1 MASNYDRILASRQ
14 RFREQANLT
23 QDDYAA
29 FQQAYV
35 QKFDAKDLAQGT
47 RQAADELRQALQKP
61 AGVSKPETLR
71 KAYNNYESY
80 MQKVRAY
87 TKAGGQL
94 GGGSFLQMQEEDFA
108 KQREDFTKLL
118 QESIQMRKGTQGALG
133 RITAAGARVDDAAL
147 REATTANKLPG
158 LLDEKTGLPTE
169 TAWAAWEKNRLR
181 TAYQDAAQTAGQ
193 QQAAI
198 AQRQKQQ
205 SDEAERLEGVKN
217 VLWRLLD
224 AKEPQLVRYHDAI
237 VKQQAKLAGITD
249 YQDAADLQRQVETRL
264 GRLGRIQDRTA
275 ARAADKAGEVRT
287 ARALEYQ
294 LDNPS
299 ESLDANALKWERDQA
314 AREAAQGLTLHS
326 AANFLRANHAYA
338 QRRYT
343 DEKWKDISAIRND
356 PTLSGDYQT
365 ALEATRAAKAA
376 EEALGYIQS
385 DLHRDGAVT
394 RDTAMQARHIAAQSG
409 ITLPDDDAALAGY
422 LARLSKQEG
431 ARLQYALAGLTAA
444 GYDEEKLQQY
454 IKQSLNE
461 QQMDEYTASARESAA
476 AHPVGTSFAS
486 TAANLVGGMGYLAAL
501 PRTAANT
508 WAAATGNYDAYIP
521 IDENAN
527 SFRAT
532 KYAQTV
538 REEVARQLQ
547 EKYPDG
553 EFLGQNSAAFL
564 YDTGMSMLDNITQ
577 VMMGMGLMGAGAMQE
592 AASGGVA
599 AMVRAGTAAAS
610 PVSLGVMGLTTAS
623 QKLQELTEQGVD
635 ATTAYTLA
643 TAAGSIEVLT
653 EKIGLDEF
661 VNGLGRQTAE
671 TTLRQLGKQL
681 GRQMLAE
688 GTEEAASD
696 ILNLAADALVRWDQN
711 DFAKAIE
718 EKRRQ
723 GYNEGDAV
731 WACIGDQLLSTAGS
745 FAGGALSGA
754 GFGLGG
760 FAMNAASNTNTALGR
775 AAQSAAGFA
784 DLQRAAEAYGVDLG
798 DLTQASSAQALGA
811 LRRQVLAAAEQ
822 EAKQVDAF
830 AKQKGYK
837 KNAADALQTAF
848 ASYRDTGA
856 NGMTAAEFAVA
867 FDTAYQ
873 EGRLDA
879 QYGNPGAYL
888 RRAAQDGLTAGLPGK
903 TIQYAYLMG
912 TQDGAKQTAK
922 LGNPI
927 RAVRDAAAERRAQ
940 AATNTPKGKLRVIA
954 LDEDTATV
962 QTADGKRVGLDKLA
976 ADSDQRK
983 IILQAQDD
991 GYGAQVANAMLDGY
1005 DGRMP
1010 PERYYEAYRDAM
1022 TAAWAGESL
1031 QSVLRDAGTA
1041 LPAKSAKAAWET
1053 GRAIAARDAMRER
1066 IGPAGQQLLDRLAP
1080 AQAELFEKY
1089 YKAGL
1094 AGKHFDQARK
1104 EIGQADAGRNS
1115 TLRAAVRAGAR
1126 DAQGGFTDGRQ
1137 NSGDGQGRQGSV
1149 DPGGRGT
1156 RVAEGAEHE
1165 RSGAGAAEE
1174 RAAGEAAGQDTGA
1187 AQVSTKALGV
1197 PEGTDRATARVI
1209 PTEEQTPAQRAKVAE
1224 YAKAGAELVLIE
1236 GNLEIQGETGTMHAR
1251 GARIGDRIIASVND
1265 EGATW
1270 EQIARHEAKHRYFEQ
1285 HPDAVQQEWERVTG
1299 YMDADSVEEWL
1310 AYYAGKYAALGDIV
1324 DIAYIQEE
1332 ALCDLA
1338 AEIETGKAT
1347 EKDYRALETVK
1358 ERTQKNTAQAG
1369 RTKMSFSGKYWRPNL
1384 NKTEWELLHRHVE
1397 REIGDRA
1404 HTLDEA
1410 TKWLYAS
1417 EKGAQVFAL
1426 YGIGDGTEATPLYA
1440 VGGKTAERRY
1450 KELQACM
1457 EEIKNGTDRDA
1468 TTVNQWLDRVQ
1479 SAKRNHRAHLP
1490 ATGGRTAANRN
1501 DSVHGGPSERD
1512 RGGAFA
1518 TGEEDGR
1525 SEGGTVYSVENE
1537 ADAAAATET
1546 DRARKLEDLARELDA
1561 AQKAMT
1567 AEELRA
1573 IQSIGNKSV
1582 NQFTSEDIRRTNR
1595 YAQQYWKE
1603 MGAKSPFFR
1612 AWFGDWRAADQTQVL
1627 VAKEE
1632 NGERGAQRNTDTGW
1646 DINISR
1652 KVFDEAEQ
1660 KRARSVQSG
1669 KMYLPYIRD
1678 IVKKAVLLDTRTLKE
1693 GRAKSNNSLL
1703 MHSLYAVADN
1713 GSGPVLLKLYVEEMN
1728 NPNSA
1733 STGKRAYELQNIEY
1747 QQPGVKGSGVTPS
1760 LITQAADIRT
1770 IADLYA
1776 AVKAQDR
1783 KFSAGRAVDPVL
1795 LNEDGTPKVFYQG
1808 MGASF
1813 TAFDIGQAAAAA
1825 YGNDV
1830 MKVYL
1835 SGEKLADYDNQ
1846 PREFYRLHNKR
1857 EQVAYLKKRGYDGWY
1872 ADMDSDGWGEV
1883 SVFSPNQIKSATENI
1898 GTFDKAERDI
1908 RYSVEDE
1915 TDAQKN
1921 STRAYSLDDKI
1932 SMGLDDAAR
1941 YQILKD
1947 RSLTAAKVNPR
1958 ELGENST
1965 EQLEQ
1970 LAKANKSVAF
1980 RLLKKIG
1987 EEFGVFR
1994 DYKTEAFNLEFA
2006 FSKRNLLESVNK
2018 QGKRYDNYA
2027 LMLTQ
2032 MKAIIENAVGI
2043 ETHNRRYGDEGQIKQ
2058 TYVFVSAMQTS
2069 ENIVPIL
2076 LEVRAFNDGTK
2087 STLRIAVSMSEI
2099 KRSRVMGHTL
2109 EDARPNQSYPTG
2121 FAVRIADLFANV
2133 NSRDVRLLKYIPDGF
2148 LNEAQRDGKQAAL
2161 QEQAAYDS
2169 RKKAQ
2174 RDSRKAQG
2182 DRYSAEDDA
2191 ESRDLARE
2199 LDDALKRNKALES
2212 VNRRLREQMKV
2223 TPPGTAD
2230 PASLRRAAK
2239 QLSEEYGG
2247 ALRQKDIAEALQK
2260 IWRLRSE
2267 QKRGPMLEQVDKLAS
2282 ELVQHYLDKDNP
2294 EAETLRE
2301 IKQTVRA
2308 TKIYLTPELRSDLDR
2323 DGGYQDFR
2331 RRNFGRIRL
2340 ANSGLGVDQFY
2351 QELSE
2356 RWPAY
2361 FPAGI
2366 WNSADQLLQI
2376 ADVIQD
2382 GTTVLQ
2388 RSPMEAFPDGMT
2400 YMRNKVLWELGLVQP
2415 AKPTA
2420 ADKVIRQA
2428 ADAANRDALL
2438 DAAAAHEQEQMDKL
2452 DAWYREK
2459 LQKVKADRED
2469 RIQKVK
2475 DRYQERAQADRDWKA
2490 EQELKRRLLWHGN
2503 RLKRMGRTAT
2513 PEQQAEIER
2522 IFGDI
2527 NLACQRMT
2535 GEVVIKDYI
2544 QGMSTE
2550 EIRPEGYRDKADPR
2564 RTMSVEEGF
2573 WHPEVR
2579 GDKVVDVERLKAWYE
2594 EQKRT
2599 NPDFIADRR
2608 VEDILANWEKKQINT
2623 MSPREVQQLLD
2634 VALNIEN
2641 EIRTQKKLIDAED
2654 RREVYQ
2660 QVLEVIGDIEST
2672 RGRGDRNLPKVIG
2685 AVKDGGRWLVDG
2697 TLTPVRLL
2705 RRFTGYQDSD
2715 PLYRA
2720 ALDLQQGE
2728 LKQLDYQRRAY
2739 ARFEGFTKDR
2749 KFMDYLAGKGKQKPI
2764 EITGMNERGEQV
2776 TCRITPDMRVALYL
2790 HSKNYQNLRHI
2801 QRGGIE
2807 IPDYAAYVAGR
2818 YTDAYDKATRIRL
2831 APGTVRAIGE
2841 TMTTR
2846 EKNYAE
2852 EIRNY
2857 YNTMSKAEINAVS
2870 VKLKGYEVAKVGEYY
2885 PIATNRDFVVKEFDA
2900 IKYDGSLESFGFLK
2914 ERKEG
2919 GTPILLA
2926 DATRTLEQSIQSHA
2940 AYIGMAIPM
2949 RNFNKLRGVSILD
2962 STEAGE
2968 VRYQKQSLMD
2978 TLRKQWGTNA
2988 VKRLETMVADLS
3000 GTKPRESGMGML
3012 NRIRSNYAG
3021 AVLELNPSTG
3031 MKQLIAYPS
3040 AASVLG
3046 WDAMAVGLTKWQR
3059 VNVKLIN
3066 RYTPLLW
3073 HRMQGFIDAD
3083 LGDFAKNHGHRPR
3096 LLNWNQAGD
3105 LAVVKQIWKAAE
3117 WKVAHENPALLHDVE
3132 AWHKATAEFFNRVV
3146 LESQANYT
3154 TMERG
3159 ELLRTNNVFWR
3170 SISMFKT
3177 EPFQAFNV
3185 LYDGFANVAAK
3196 RRQLAAAQQ
3205 LENEEGGREK
3215 VQAAEE
3221 AYRAAKKRVAQA
3233 VPAVIASNLLEA
3245 AITFA
3250 WALFQGKDKDW
3261 RDEESGEI
3269 TAASFFKKLFIQAG
3283 SNIAGIV
3290 PLGGQL
3296 SEAAQAAIFGDRYY
3310 GMETTEVS
3318 IIDDTINSLL
3328 HIRGSIAN
3336 MIEAGKTEEEA
3347 ERARKVRAAR
3357 DDFFKTLWDESMRLS
3372 VSIGVPVGNG
3382 EKILKGIFRWAFVAA
3397 MGKSEG
3403 EYWFRYCT
3411 EKSTASGRGSADTEA
3426 LFQAALDGDEASLGR
3441 MYAAMAKT
3449 KSEDSIQAAIRKRT
3463 KDAVDRG
3470 DVDLETAV
3478 GILQRLQT
3486 DKAADDLYWDV
3497 RGWQYMAQTG
3507 AESFGK
3513 YNILKDAIFSGG
3525 DAAAALQEL
3534 EAHGVSREDA
3544 EGEIRSTIGQWYQ
3557 GKSADGRTIDQAKAQ
3572 QLLRDYG
3579 GMNAED
3585 AEKTVAK
3592 WRCYV
3597 ETGVAYDEIKTGVL
3611 NGSITEQEAAQWL
3624 QKYGGKDEKSAA
3636 ETARKYAF
3644 LAENPALA
3652 GIYGDEEIE
3661 KAAGKYA
3668 KYGSG
3673 IPAERFV
3680 RYLQEID
3687 ALSGDPDGKGG
3698 YISGSRKKKVVA
3710 YIAALPLTAAQ
3721 KDAMMLAD
3729 YANYSLKG
3737 MPW

>member
-1 MASNYDRILASRQ
+1 M
-14 RFREQANLT
+14 
-23 QDDYAA
+23 
-29 FQQAYV
+29 
-35 QKFDAKDLAQGT
+35 
-47 RQAADELRQALQKP
+47 
-61 AGVSKPETLR
+61 
-71 KAYNNYESY
+71 
-80 MQKVRAY
+80 
-87 TKAGGQL
+87 
-94 GGGSFLQMQEEDFA
+94 
-108 KQREDFTKLL
+108 
-118 QESIQMRKGTQGALG
+118 
-133 RITAAGARVDDAAL
+133 AGAR
-147 REATTANKLPG
+147 G
-158 LLDEKTGLPTE
+158 DEIPFRCCPMCGT
-169 TAWAAWEKNRLR
+169 RLR
-181 TAYQDAAQTAGQ
+181 AY
-193 QQAAI
+193 
-198 AQRQKQQ
+198 
-205 SDEAERLEGVKN
+205 
-217 VLWRLLD
+217 
-224 AKEPQLVRYHDAI
+224 
-237 VKQQAKLAGITD
+237 
-249 YQDAADLQRQVETRL
+249 
-264 GRLGRIQDRTA
+264 
-275 ARAADKAGEVRT
+275 
-287 ARALEYQ
+287 
-294 LDNPS
+294 
-299 ESLDANALKWERDQA
+299 ES
-314 AREAAQGLTLHS
+314 G
-326 AANFLRANHAYA
+326 
-338 QRRYT
+338 
-343 DEKWKDISAIRND
+343 
-356 PTLSGDYQT
+356 
-365 ALEATRAAKAA
+365 
-376 EEALGYIQS
+376 
-385 DLHRDGAVT
+385 
-394 RDTAMQARHIAAQSG
+394 
-409 ITLPDDDAALAGY
+409 
-422 LARLSKQEG
+422 
-431 ARLQYALAGLTAA
+431 
-444 GYDEEKLQQY
+444 
-454 IKQSLNE
+454 
-461 QQMDEYTASARESAA
+461 
-476 AHPVGTSFAS
+476 
-486 TAANLVGGMGYLAAL
+486 
-501 PRTAANT
+501 
-508 WAAATGNYDAYIP
+508 
-521 IDENAN
+521 
-527 SFRAT
+527 
-532 KYAQTV
+532 
-538 REEVARQLQ
+538 
-547 EKYPDG
+547 
-553 EFLGQNSAAFL
+553 
-564 YDTGMSMLDNITQ
+564 
-577 VMMGMGLMGAGAMQE
+577 
-592 AASGGVA
+592 
-599 AMVRAGTAAAS
+599 
-610 PVSLGVMGLTTAS
+610 
-623 QKLQELTEQGVD
+623 
-635 ATTAYTLA
+635 
-643 TAAGSIEVLT
+643 
-653 EKIGLDEF
+653 
-661 VNGLGRQTAE
+661 
-671 TTLRQLGKQL
+671 
-681 GRQMLAE
+681 
-688 GTEEAASD
+688 
-696 ILNLAADALVRWDQN
+696 AADALVRWDQN

-775 AAQSAAGFA
+775 AAQRTEGFA

-912 TQDGAKQTAK
+912 TQDGEKQTAK

-940 AATNTPKGKLRVIA
+940 AATNTPKGMLRVIV

-976 ADSDQRK
+976 ADSAQRK

-1080 AQAELFEKY
+1080 EQAELFEAY

-1094 AGKHFDQARK
+1094 AGKHFDQARKEIGQARK

-1156 RVAEGAEHE
+1156 RVAEGAAHE

-1174 RAAGEAAGQDTGA
+1174 RSSGEAAGQDTGA

-1197 PEGTDRATARVI
+1197 PEGTDRATVRVI
-1209 PTEEQTPAQRAKVAE
+1209 PAEEQTPAQRAKVTE

-1270 EQIARHEAKHRYFEQ
+1270 EQIARHEAKHRYFEL

-1369 RTKMSFSGKYWRPNL
+1369 SRASIASYRRAVDDIVYSDDQKPFAHRNVLFGPTPQNL
-1384 NKTEWELLHRHVE
+1384 IDLGFEQLPMMITSKHIYT
-1397 REIGDRA
+1397 
-1404 HTLDEA
+1404 
-1410 TKWLYAS
+1410 
-1417 EKGAQVFAL
+1417 
-1426 YGIGDGTEATPLYA
+1426 
-1440 VGGKTAERRY
+1440 
-1450 KELQACM
+1450 M
-1457 EEIKNGTDRDA
+1457 
-1468 TTVNQWLDRVQ
+1468 
-1479 SAKRNHRAHLP
+1479 AK
-1490 ATGGRTAANRN
+1490 
-1501 DSVHGGPSERD
+1501 
-1512 RGGAFA
+1512 
-1518 TGEEDGR
+1518 EDGR
-1525 SEGGTVYSVENE
+1525 FKGKDDHYHNLG
-1537 ADAAAATET
+1537 
-1546 DRARKLEDLARELDA
+1546 
-1561 AQKAMT
+1561 
-1567 AEELRA
+1567 AEMVKQLPDA
-1573 IQSIGNKSV
+1573 IQKPIVTYVQSQNQRRITMITQLTDKIGKPVVVAVEFSGQTNYNQVLIYSNFVTTGYGQRESRILGDIKEAFAEQRILQADKKRSQNTPSGLWSQCPESLWRSDFADNIQRFRDFVKRFRPKEKQVRKANNAVQGNERAKDKKSRLSV
-1582 NQFTSEDIRRTNR
+1582 AETQGE
-1595 YAQQYWKE
+1595 
-1603 MGAKSPFFR
+1603 
-1612 AWFGDWRAADQTQVL
+1612 AAD
-1627 VAKEE
+1627 
-1632 NGERGAQRNTDTGW
+1632 
-1646 DINISR
+1646 R
-1652 KVFDEAEQ
+1652 K
-1660 KRARSVQSG
+1660 
-1669 KMYLPYIRD
+1669 
-1678 IVKKAVLLDTRTLKE
+1678 
-1693 GRAKSNNSLL
+1693 
-1703 MHSLYAVADN
+1703 
-1713 GSGPVLLKLYVEEMN
+1713 
-1728 NPNSA
+1728 
-1733 STGKRAYELQNIEY
+1733 
-1747 QQPGVKGSGVTPS
+1747 
-1760 LITQAADIRT
+1760 
-1770 IADLYA
+1770 
-1776 AVKAQDR
+1776 
-1783 KFSAGRAVDPVL
+1783 AGRP
-1795 LNEDGTPKVFYQG
+1795 
-1808 MGASF
+1808 
-1813 TAFDIGQAAAAA
+1813 
-1825 YGNDV
+1825 
-1830 MKVYL
+1830 
-1835 SGEKLADYDNQ
+1835 
-1846 PREFYRLHNKR
+1846 
-1857 EQVAYLKKRGYDGWY
+1857 
-1872 ADMDSDGWGEV
+1872 
-1883 SVFSPNQIKSATENI
+1883 
-1898 GTFDKAERDI
+1898 
-1908 RYSVEDE
+1908 
-1915 TDAQKN
+1915 
-1921 STRAYSLDDKI
+1921 TRYSLDDKI

-1965 EQLEQ
+1965 EKLEQ

-2032 MKAIIENAVGI
+2032 MKDIVENAVGI
-2043 ETHNRRYGDEGQIKQ
+2043 ETHNKRYGEEGQIKQ

-2133 NSRDVRLLKYIPDGF
+2133 NSRDGRLLKYIPDGF

-2174 RDSRKAQG
+2174 RDSRKAQD

-2239 QLSEEYGG
+2239 RLSEEYGG
-2247 ALRQKDIAEALQK
+2247 ALRQKDIAADLQK

-2267 QKRGPMLEQVDKLAS
+2267 QKRGPMLEQVDKLAA

-2323 DGGYQDFR
+2323 EGGYQDFR

-2356 RWPAY
+2356 QWPAY

-2366 WNSADQLLQI
+2366 WNPADQLLQI

-2400 YMRNKVLWELGLVQP
+2400 YMRNKVLWELGLVQD

-2790 HSKNYQNLRHI
+2790 HSRNYQNLRHI
-2801 QRGGIE
+2801 QRGGI
-2807 IPDYAAYVAGR
+2807 
-2818 YTDAYDKATRIRL
+2818 
-2831 APGTVRAIGE
+2831 TVPQ
-2841 TMTTR
+2841 
-2846 EKNYAE
+2846 Y
-2852 EIRNY
+2852 
-2857 YNTMSKAEINAVS
+2857 
-2870 VKLKGYEVAKVGEYY
+2870 
-2885 PIATNRDFVVKEFDA
+2885 
-2900 IKYDGSLESFGFLK
+2900 
-2914 ERKEG
+2914 
-2919 GTPILLA
+2919 
-2926 DATRTLEQSIQSHA
+2926 
-2940 AYIGMAIPM
+2940 
-2949 RNFNKLRGVSILD
+2949 
-2962 STEAGE
+2962 
-2968 VRYQKQSLMD
+2968 
-2978 TLRKQWGTNA
+2978 
-2988 VKRLETMVADLS
+2988 
-3000 GTKPRESGMGML
+3000 
-3012 NRIRSNYAG
+3012 
-3021 AVLELNPSTG
+3021 
-3031 MKQLIAYPS
+3031 
-3040 AASVLG
+3040 
-3046 WDAMAVGLTKWQR
+3046 
-3059 VNVKLIN
+3059 
-3066 RYTPLLW
+3066 
-3073 HRMQGFIDAD
+3073 
-3083 LGDFAKNHGHRPR
+3083 
-3096 LLNWNQAGD
+3096 
-3105 LAVVKQIWKAAE
+3105 
-3117 WKVAHENPALLHDVE
+3117 
-3132 AWHKATAEFFNRVV
+3132 
-3146 LESQANYT
+3146 
-3154 TMERG
+3154 
-3159 ELLRTNNVFWR
+3159 
-3170 SISMFKT
+3170 
-3177 EPFQAFNV
+3177 
-3185 LYDGFANVAAK
+3185 
-3196 RRQLAAAQQ
+3196 
-3205 LENEEGGREK
+3205 
-3215 VQAAEE
+3215 E
-3221 AYRAAKKRVAQA
+3221 AY
-3233 VPAVIASNLLEA
+3233 
-3245 AITFA
+3245 
-3250 WALFQGKDKDW
+3250 
-3261 RDEESGEI
+3261 
-3269 TAASFFKKLFIQAG
+3269 
-3283 SNIAGIV
+3283 
-3290 PLGGQL
+3290 
-3296 SEAAQAAIFGDRYY
+3296 
-3310 GMETTEVS
+3310 
-3318 IIDDTINSLL
+3318 
-3328 HIRGSIAN
+3328 
-3336 MIEAGKTEEEA
+3336 
-3347 ERARKVRAAR
+3347 
-3357 DDFFKTLWDESMRLS
+3357 
-3372 VSIGVPVGNG
+3372 
-3382 EKILKGIFRWAFVAA
+3382 
-3397 MGKSEG
+3397 
-3403 EYWFRYCT
+3403 
-3411 EKSTASGRGSADTEA
+3411 
-3426 LFQAALDGDEASLGR
+3426 
-3441 MYAAMAKT
+3441 
-3449 KSEDSIQAAIRKRT
+3449 
-3463 KDAVDRG
+3463 
-3470 DVDLETAV
+3470 
-3478 GILQRLQT
+3478 
-3486 DKAADDLYWDV
+3486 
-3497 RGWQYMAQTG
+3497 
-3507 AESFGK
+3507 
-3513 YNILKDAIFSGG
+3513 
-3525 DAAAALQEL
+3525 
-3534 EAHGVSREDA
+3534 
-3544 EGEIRSTIGQWYQ
+3544 
-3557 GKSADGRTIDQAKAQ
+3557 
-3572 QLLRDYG
+3572 
-3579 GMNAED
+3579 
-3585 AEKTVAK
+3585 
-3592 WRCYV
+3592 
-3597 ETGVAYDEIKTGVL
+3597 
-3611 NGSITEQEAAQWL
+3611 
-3624 QKYGGKDEKSAA
+3624 
-3636 ETARKYAF
+3636 
-3644 LAENPALA
+3644 
-3652 GIYGDEEIE
+3652 
-3661 KAAGKYA
+3661 
-3668 KYGSG
+3668 
-3673 IPAERFV
+3673 
-3680 RYLQEID
+3680 
-3687 ALSGDPDGKGG
+3687 
-3698 YISGSRKKKVVA
+3698 A
-3710 YIAALPLTAAQ
+3710 YIAQLPLTPEQ
-3721 KDAMMLAD
+3721 KDSLVHVASGS
-3729 YANYSLKG
+3729 YNLKG
-3737 MPW
+3737 TPW

>member
-1 MASNYDRILASRQ
+1 MASGRKAKEFEHQFTLSQEQ
-14 RFREQANLT
+14 R
-23 QDDYAA
+23 
-29 FQQAYV
+29 
-35 QKFDAKDLAQGT
+35 
-47 RQAADELRQALQKP
+47 DEYRQALAQQTTQ
-61 AGVSKPETLR
+61 AE
-71 KAYNNYESY
+71 A
-80 MQKVRAY
+80 QKVYDDAKAQVQSYWNKPVRPADY
-87 TKAGGQL
+87 TQRIDAWRRYQAATNYIENYTRLTGQL
-94 GGGSFLQMQEEDFA
+94 TGQNFQNWYKGIRTEYEKTA
-108 KQREDFTKLL
+108 QREDQALQVAGKIRQNPTK
-118 QESIQMRKGTQGALG
+118 ALG
-133 RITAAGARVDDAAL
+133 LQTAAGVLADDAAL

-169 TAWAAWEKNRLR
+169 TAWAAWEKNRQRAAYQEAAQAARDSGAVRAKQHTQAQEKLELLDDAITALERMQPTKDARVLSSQQGIMRSYAEQLGIADYADRDDLLQQLRAQRGRQTRRSDRQAAAAAEQAGRYR
-181 TAYQDAAQTAGQ
+181 TA
-193 QQAAI
+193 
-198 AQRQKQQ
+198 
-205 SDEAERLEGVKN
+205 L
-217 VLWRLLD
+217 
-224 AKEPQLVRYHDAI
+224 
-237 VKQQAKLAGITD
+237 
-249 YQDAADLQRQVETRL
+249 
-264 GRLGRIQDRTA
+264 
-275 ARAADKAGEVRT
+275 
-287 ARALEYQ
+287 ALEYQ
-294 LDNPS
+294 LDNPD
-299 ESLDANALKWERDQA
+299 ESLDANYLKRQRDEA
-314 AREAAQGLTLHS
+314 ARAYAEKKTFRTRAAYEQAEAAYQEQKYRDDQESTIL
-326 AANFLRANHAYA
+326 
-338 QRRYT
+338 
-343 DEKWKDISAIRND
+343 EIRQD
-356 PTLSGDYQT
+356 GELSRQYQT
-365 ALEATRAAKAA
+365 ALEATRGLTAA
-376 EEALGYIQS
+376 ETALNYVKS
-385 DLHRDGAVT
+385 DLERDGAVN
-394 RDTAMQARHIAAQSG
+394 RDTLGQVQQIAA
-409 ITLPDDDAALAGY
+409 A
-422 LARLSKQEG
+422 
-431 ARLQYALAGLTAA
+431 AGLTLPAGKTDNELRTYLEKLTAKYRSDKNFTLANLAHA
-444 GYDEEKLQQY
+444 GYDADKLEQY
-454 IKQSLNE
+454 ITRALNA
-461 QQMDEYTASARESAA
+461 QKMDEYTGRAADFAADSPVGASA
-476 AHPVGTSFAS
+476 AS
-486 TAANLVGGMGYLAAL
+486 SAANLVSGMGYLAAL
-501 PRTAANT
+501 PRTVANA
-508 WAAATGNYDAYIP
+508 WRIHTGNPDAYVP
-521 IDENAN
+521 LDENSDA
-527 SFRAT
+527 FRAT
-532 KYAQTV
+532 RYAETIRQ
-538 REEVARQLQ
+538 EVARQLQ
-547 EKYPDG
+547 GKTDG
-553 EFLGQNSAAFL
+553 KTASFL
-564 YDTGMSMLDNITQ
+564 YDTGMSMLDNILQ
-577 VMMGMGLMGAGAMQE
+577 VGVGMGLLGAPAMAE
-592 AASGGVA
+592 AAASGGVSA
-599 AMVRAGTAAAS
+599 AVAAGSAAAS
-610 PVSLGVMGLTTAS
+610 PVSLGMMGLTTAS
-623 QKLQELTEQGVD
+623 QKLLEMTDEGVD
-635 ATTAYTLA
+635 TTTAYNLA
-643 TAAGSIEVLT
+643 TAAGAIEVLT

-661 VNGLGRQTAE
+661 INGLGRQTAA
-671 TTLRQLGKQL
+671 TTLRRIGQQV
-681 GRQMLAE
+681 GRQTLAE

-696 ILNLAADALVRWDQN
+696 VLNLAADLLLRMDQADFVRDI
-711 DFAKAIE
+711 DRA
-718 EKRRQ
+718 RRQ
-723 GYNEGDAV
+723 GLSKGEAV
-731 WACIGDQLLSTAGS
+731 WSVVEDQLKQTGVS

-754 GFGLGG
+754 LFGLGG
-760 FAMNAASNTNTALGR
+760 AAMNAVSSTDRAMGRQIQRTGGMEQLQKDAAAYGLNADNLTRESSPKALGAMQR
-775 AAQSAAGFA
+775 QVY
-784 DLQRAAEAYGVDLG
+784 RAAEQTAG
-798 DLTQASSAQALGA
+798 
-811 LRRQVLAAAEQ
+811 EI
-822 EAKQVDAF
+822 EAF

-837 KNAADALQTAF
+837 KAAADALQA
-848 ASYRDTGA
+848 AWQGYKETGLDA
-856 NGMTAAEFAVA
+856 LSPQEFGVA

-879 QYGNPGAYL
+879 QYGQTGAYL
-888 RRAAQDGLTAGLPGK
+888 ERAATDALTAGLLPETVK
-903 TIQYAYLMG
+903 YAYLAG
-912 TQDGAKQTAK
+912 TKDGGRAAKRTQSPVHA
-922 LGNPI
+922 L
-927 RAVRDAAAERRAQ
+927 RERAAERRARRADASEA
-940 AATNTPKGKLRVIA
+940 AATGAAQPGGGLTVMQLDDYTAKLR
-954 LDEDTATV
+954 TAEGKTV
-962 QTADGKRVGLDKLA
+962 TADQLETDAPER
-976 ADSDQRK
+976 Q

-991 GYGAQVANAMLDGY
+991 GYGPQEANALLAHY
-1005 DGRMP
+1005 DGSMA
-1010 PERYYEAYRDAM
+1010 PEAYYEQFREAI
-1022 TAAWAGESL
+1022 TAGQDGESL
-1031 QSVLRDAGTA
+1031 TEARRRAGSGLTA
-1041 LPAKSAKAAWET
+1041 EATKAAWELGQEIQT
-1053 GRAIAARDAMRER
+1053 FLDTDER
-1066 IGPAGQQLLDRLAP
+1066 VGPAGKQALDAM
-1080 AQAELFEKY
+1080 AYGDAGLFEAY

-1094 AGKHFDQARK
+1094 AGESFAEARGR
-1104 EIGQADAGRNS
+1104 IGQMTDALES
-1115 TLRAAVRAGAR
+1115 KLRAAVKAGAR
-1126 DAQGGFTDGRQ
+1126 DAQGGFSYGKQEPNRDA
-1137 NSGDGQGRQGSV
+1137 
-1149 DPGGRGT
+1149 GRGRVHDLGT
-1156 RVAEGAEHE
+1156 GGQDGAVGGVAEADAGGEGPAVAGTARRADAANPGEQKQEVSENRPDQAEL
-1165 RSGAGAAEE
+1165 
-1174 RAAGEAAGQDTGA
+1174 
-1187 AQVSTKALGV
+1187 VSARELGV
-1197 PEGTDRATARVI
+1197 SIGTDRKTLRVI
-1209 PTEEQTPAQRAKVAE
+1209 RPEQLNEAQRAEKDRMREKGIILTFVEGRIELVGPDDATR
-1224 YAKAGAELVLIE
+1224 YAKGVCVKQKNAIVVRTDAQMPWQKIVRHEEQHKEFDRNPQLLATRWNEFVDH
-1236 GNLEIQGETGTMHAR
+1236 LET
-1251 GARIGDRIIASVND
+1251 
-1265 EGATW
+1265 
-1270 EQIARHEAKHRYFEQ
+1270 EQIDRWVAGYAERYGGLY
-1285 HPDAVQQEWERVTG
+1285 DAADL
-1299 YMDADSVEEWL
+1299 DAL
-1310 AYYAGKYAALGDIV
+1310 I
-1324 DIAYIQEE
+1324 EE
-1332 ALCDLA
+1332 ALCDYA
-1338 AEIETGKAT
+1338 ADIEAPEAT
-1347 EKDYRALETVK
+1347 ERYWREVFPKQKETWKQGRNISDAALYRMKQDAGGQKNSARAGGRASIEEAEKGRYDYKKSFAEQLEDWKAGRFPARDTLTIGPTPEVLRKIGFNALPMTINQTHVDYAVNGTKNADHTIGIDRLKQLPQALEHPIAVIASKTQRQTSVVALLPFIHNGNTVIAPVAIDGFGF
-1358 ERTQKNTAQAG
+1358 KNDVQID
-1369 RTKMSFSGKYWRPNL
+1369 SN
-1384 NKTEWELLHRHVE
+1384 
-1397 REIGDRA
+1397 
-1404 HTLDEA
+1404 
-1410 TKWLYAS
+1410 
-1417 EKGAQVFAL
+1417 
-1426 YGIGDGTEATPLYA
+1426 A
-1440 VGGKTAERRY
+1440 VT
-1450 KELQACM
+1450 
-1457 EEIKNGTDRDA
+1457 
-1468 TTVNQWLDRVQ
+1468 
-1479 SAKRNHRAHLP
+1479 
-1490 ATGGRTAANRN
+1490 
-1501 DSVHGGPSERD
+1501 SVHGRKNAVTRLLTDALNDYANGETSLFYWDKEKATTLLRMARVTMPKASAQARNGYVSSIRD
-1512 RGGAFA
+1512 AGSNVKPKFA
-1518 TGEEDGR
+1518 N
-1525 SEGGTVYSVENE
+1525 V
-1537 ADAAAATET
+1537 TET
-1546 DRARKLEDLARELDA
+1546 
-1561 AQKAMT
+1561 Q
-1567 AEELRA
+1567 
-1573 IQSIGNKSV
+1573 
-1582 NQFTSEDIRRTNR
+1582 QFKR
-1595 YAQQYWKE
+1595 
-1603 MGAKSPFFR
+1603 
-1612 AWFGDWRAADQTQVL
+1612 WFGDW
-1627 VAKEE
+1627 
-1632 NGERGAQRNTDTGW
+1632 
-1646 DINISR
+1646 
-1652 KVFDEAEQ
+1652 Q
-1660 KRARSVQSG
+1660 KKPR
-1669 KMYLPYIRD
+1669 
-1678 IVKKAVLLDTRTLKE
+1678 
-1693 GRAKSNNSLL
+1693 
-1703 MHSLYAVADN
+1703 
-1713 GSGPVLLKLYVEEMN
+1713 
-1728 NPNSA
+1728 SA
-1733 STGKRAYELQNIEY
+1733 SKVVNA
-1747 QQPGVKGSGVTPS
+1747 
-1760 LITQAADIRT
+1760 
-1770 IADLYA
+1770 
-1776 AVKAQDR
+1776 
-1783 KFSAGRAVDPVL
+1783 
-1795 LNEDGTPKVFYQG
+1795 DGTPKVVYHGTGSEFWTFDLKKSGTRFGETAEGLFFFTNKKNGYQDS
-1808 MGASF
+1808 A
-1813 TAFDIGQAAAAA
+1813 
-1825 YGNDV
+1825 
-1830 MKVYL
+1830 
-1835 SGEKLADYDNQ
+1835 ADYAATADGT
-1846 PREFYRLHNKR
+1846 PRIVE
-1857 EQVAYLKKRGYDGWY
+1857 AYLDIKRPLRIDSKGAYTPTAYFDTHAEEIYTRYLEGDYDGIIVENSDK
-1872 ADMDSDGWGEV
+1872 ASDDSAIYMVDN
-1883 SVFSPNQIKSATENI
+1883 PNQIKSATDNI
-1898 GTFDKAERDI
+1898 GTFDRGEEDI
-1908 RYSVEDE
+1908 RYSVDDEADAAADRERELEEMAQELEDE
-1915 TDAQKN
+1915 
-1921 STRAYSLDDKI
+1921 R
-1932 SMGLDDAAR
+1932 
-1941 YQILKD
+1941 
-1947 RSLTAAKVNPR
+1947 
-1958 ELGENST
+1958 
-1965 EQLEQ
+1965 
-1970 LAKANKSVAF
+1970 
-1980 RLLKKIG
+1980 
-1987 EEFGVFR
+1987 
-1994 DYKTEAFNLEFA
+1994 
-2006 FSKRNLLESVNK
+2006 
-2018 QGKRYDNYA
+2018 
-2027 LMLTQ
+2027 
-2032 MKAIIENAVGI
+2032 
-2043 ETHNRRYGDEGQIKQ
+2043 
-2058 TYVFVSAMQTS
+2058 
-2069 ENIVPIL
+2069 
-2076 LEVRAFNDGTK
+2076 
-2087 STLRIAVSMSEI
+2087 
-2099 KRSRVMGHTL
+2099 KRS
-2109 EDARPNQSYPTG
+2109 
-2121 FAVRIADLFANV
+2121 
-2133 NSRDVRLLKYIPDGF
+2133 
-2148 LNEAQRDGKQAAL
+2148 
-2161 QEQAAYDS
+2161 
-2169 RKKAQ
+2169 
-2174 RDSRKAQG
+2174 
-2182 DRYSAEDDA
+2182 
-2191 ESRDLARE
+2191 
-2199 LDDALKRNKALES
+2199 KALES

-2247 ALRQKDIAEALQK
+2247 ALRQKDIAVDLQK

-2267 QKRGPMLEQVDKLAS
+2267 QKRGQMLEQVDKLAS

-2323 DGGYQDFR
+2323 DGGYQEFR

-2356 RWPAY
+2356 QWPAY

-2366 WNSADQLLQI
+2366 WNPADQLLQI

-2400 YMRNKVLWELGLVQP
+2400 YIRNKVLWELGLVQP

-2438 DAAAAHEQEQMDKL
+2438 DAAAAHEQEQIDKL
-2452 DAWYREK
+2452 TAWHQK
-2459 LQKVKADRED
+2459 QLQKVKADRED

-2475 DRYQERAQADRDWKA
+2475 DRYQERAQAERDWKA

-2852 EIRNY
+2852 AIRNY

-2926 DATRTLEQSIQSHA
+2926 DATRTLERSIQSHA

-3046 WDAMAVGLTKWQR
+3046 WDAMAVGLTKWQK
-3059 VNVKLIN
+3059 VDVKLIG

-3117 WKVAHENPALLHDVE
+3117 WKVAHDDQSLLHDVE
-3132 AWHKATAEFFNRVV
+3132 KWHKATAELFNRVV

-3170 SISMFKT
+3170 SITMFKT

-3205 LENEEGGREK
+3205 LENEEGGKEK
-3215 VQAAEE
+3215 AQAAEA

-3250 WALFQGKDKDW
+3250 WALFRGKDKDW
-3261 RDEESGEI
+3261 RDEESDEI

-3382 EKILKGIFRWAFVAA
+3382 EKILKGIFRWAFIAA

-3411 EKSTASGRGSADTEA
+3411 EKSTASGRGSADADA
-3426 LFQAALDGDEASLGR
+3426 LFRAALDGDEESMDR

-3463 KDAVDRG
+3463 KDAVDSG

-3478 GILQRLQT
+3478 GILQRLQA

-3557 GKSADGRTIDQAKAQ
+3557 GKSADGRTVDRDEAVK
-3572 QLLRDYG
+3572 LLQEYG
-3579 GMNAED
+3579 GNSKHD
-3585 AEKTVAK
+3585 AEEAVTK
-3592 WRCYV
+3592 WDCYV
-3597 ETGVAYDEIKTGVL
+3597 ETGIDYSDLKQQYVAGTLSGSEAKQYLQDYGAKRDREADKQIKQWDCKKDTGIDFDDIKAEYL
-3611 NGSITEQEAAQWL
+3611 AGSIDKNKAAELQQKYGGSSEEDAQTLVLQWDCKKDTDIDYEDIKWALIDGDITEAKAAELWK
-3624 QKYGGKDEKSAA
+3624 KYGGKDDGEAA
-3636 ETARKYAF
+3636 
-3644 LAENPALA
+3644 N
-3652 GIYGDEEIE
+3652 
-3661 KAAGKYA
+3661 KAAAWKLLGQHQELIDQYDSVESLAIKYIQHGNGAPIADFFDYYRKVKSFEADRDAEGKT
-3668 KYGSG
+3668 
-3673 IPAERFV
+3673 
-3680 RYLQEID
+3680 
-3687 ALSGDPDGKGG
+3687 
-3698 YISGSRKKKVVA
+3698 ISGSRKDKVVA
-3710 YIAALPLTAAQ
+3710 YIADLPLTAAQ
-3721 KDAMMLAD
+3721 KDGLMLAD
-3729 YANYSLKG
+3729 NAKYKLDD

>member
-133 RITAAGARVDDAAL
+133 RITAEGARVDDAAL

-198 AQRQKQQ
+198 TQRQKQQ
-205 SDEAERLEGVKN
+205 ADEAERLEGVKN

-237 VKQQAKLAGITD
+237 VKQQAKLAGISD
-249 YQDAADLQRQVETRL
+249 YRDAADLQRQVETRL
-264 GRLGRIQDRTA
+264 GQLGRIQDRTA

-326 AANFLRANHAYA
+326 AASFLRANHAYA

-365 ALEATRAAKAA
+365 ALEATRAANAA

-385 DLHRDGAVT
+385 DLRRDGAVT

-422 LARLSKQEG
+422 LARLTKQEG
-431 ARLQYALAGLTAA
+431 ARLQYAMAGLTAA
-444 GYDEEKLQQY
+444 GYDEKKLRQY
-454 IKQSLNE
+454 IKQALHA
-461 QQMDEYTASARESAA
+461 QQMDEYTAAARESAA
-476 AHPVGTSFAS
+476 AHPVGTSLAS

-547 EKYPDG
+547 EKYPEG
-553 EFLGQNSAAFL
+553 EFLGQNSAAFI

-661 VNGLGRQTAE
+661 VNGLGRQTAA

-903 TIQYAYLMG
+903 TIQYAYLTG

-940 AATNTPKGKLRVIA
+940 AATNAPKGKLRVIA

-962 QTADGKRVGLDKLA
+962 QTADGKRVGLDKLE
-976 ADSDQRK
+976 ADSAQRK

-1010 PERYYEAYRDAM
+1010 PERYYEAYRNAM

-1080 AQAELFEKY
+1080 EQAELFEKY

-1104 EIGQADAGRNS
+1104 EIGQADAGLNS
-1115 TLRAAVRAGAR
+1115 TLRSAVRAGAR

-1209 PTEEQTPAQRAKVAE
+1209 PAEEQTPAQRAKVAE
-1224 YAKAGAELVLIE
+1224 YAKAGAKLVLIE

-1270 EQIARHEAKHRYFEQ
+1270 EQIARHEAKHRYYEQ

-1358 ERTQKNTAQAG
+1358 ERAQKNTAPAG
-1369 RTKMSFSGKYWRPNL
+1369 RTKMSFSGKYWRPTL
-1384 NKTEWELLHRHVE
+1384 NKAEWDLLHRHMEPEVN
-1397 REIGDRA
+1397 DST
-1404 HTLDEA
+1404 HTIDDA
-1410 TKWLYAS
+1410 TKWLYAN
-1417 EKGAQVFAL
+1417 EKGTQVFAV

-1440 VGGKTAERRY
+1440 VGGKKAMNAYNIMLKSREEYIHGANRGAETLSRVFEKLRREFGKVNGGVSRSGRDTATTGHGRVSSEQWEGNGRRSDSSGVRNSEETKLKTSSDNKSSAEVEQDAARSSHETGRGVKPKFSLSSEVAAEDRQTLQEYEVQTALWDAMDHADRGNDNVIKLGRMPRYVRTLTGIDGDFYIYRNHAYENMATREQAER
-1450 KELQACM
+1450 
-1457 EEIKNGTDRDA
+1457 
-1468 TTVNQWLDRVQ
+1468 
-1479 SAKRNHRAHLP
+1479 
-1490 ATGGRTAANRN
+1490 
-1501 DSVHGGPSERD
+1501 
-1512 RGGAFA
+1512 
-1518 TGEEDGR
+1518 DGR
-1525 SEGGTVYSVENE
+1525 PTRRGRQDIHFHGLGIDTMTE
-1537 ADAAAATET
+1537 AILSTEDPLVTIWEKSKDGNPVISMVLPVKDA
-1546 DRARKLEDLARELDA
+1546 D
-1561 AQKAMT
+1561 
-1567 AEELRA
+1567 
-1573 IQSIGNKSV
+1573 
-1582 NQFTSEDIRRTNR
+1582 
-1595 YAQQYWKE
+1595 
-1603 MGAKSPFFR
+1603 GAP
-1612 AWFGDWRAADQTQVL
+1612 
-1627 VAKEE
+1627 
-1632 NGERGAQRNTDTGW
+1632 
-1646 DINISR
+1646 
-1652 KVFDEAEQ
+1652 
-1660 KRARSVQSG
+1660 
-1669 KMYLPYIRD
+1669 
-1678 IVKKAVLLDTRTLKE
+1678 
-1693 GRAKSNNSLL
+1693 
-1703 MHSLYAVADN
+1703 LYAVMGFYTRNRIN
-1713 GSGPVLLKLYVEEMN
+1713 GKMKVRPHVLLTISNRALFGEGRRGTVEAINDAIAE
-1728 NPNSA
+1728 
-1733 STGKRAYELQNIEY
+1733 KRIL
-1747 QQPGVKGSGVTPS
+1747 GM
-1760 LITQAADIRT
+1760 ADIKKVRANLT
-1770 IADLYA
+1770 LTSQHTKLTGITVNALSQNVAQFQREVKQFRAKNKINYSA
-1776 AVKAQDR
+1776 A
-1783 KFSAGRAVDPVL
+1783 
-1795 LNEDGTPKVFYQG
+1795 
-1808 MGASF
+1808 
-1813 TAFDIGQAAAAA
+1813 
-1825 YGNDV
+1825 
-1830 MKVYL
+1830 
-1835 SGEKLADYDNQ
+1835 
-1846 PREFYRLHNKR
+1846 
-1857 EQVAYLKKRGYDGWY
+1857 
-1872 ADMDSDGWGEV
+1872 
-1883 SVFSPNQIKSATENI
+1883 
-1898 GTFDKAERDI
+1898 
-1908 RYSVEDE
+1908 
-1915 TDAQKN
+1915 
-1921 STRAYSLDDKI
+1921 STRAD
-1932 SMGLDDAAR
+1932 GAAAQDA
-1941 YQILKD
+1941 
-1947 RSLTAAKVNPR
+1947 
-1958 ELGENST
+1958 
-1965 EQLEQ
+1965 
-1970 LAKANKSVAF
+1970 
-1980 RLLKKIG
+1980 
-1987 EEFGVFR
+1987 
-1994 DYKTEAFNLEFA
+1994 
-2006 FSKRNLLESVNK
+2006 
-2018 QGKRYDNYA
+2018 
-2027 LMLTQ
+2027 TQ
-2032 MKAIIENAVGI
+2032 
-2043 ETHNRRYGDEGQIKQ
+2043 
-2058 TYVFVSAMQTS
+2058 
-2069 ENIVPIL
+2069 
-2076 LEVRAFNDGTK
+2076 
-2087 STLRIAVSMSEI
+2087 
-2099 KRSRVMGHTL
+2099 
-2109 EDARPNQSYPTG
+2109 
-2121 FAVRIADLFANV
+2121 
-2133 NSRDVRLLKYIPDGF
+2133 
-2148 LNEAQRDGKQAAL
+2148 
-2161 QEQAAYDS
+2161 
-2169 RKKAQ
+2169 
-2174 RDSRKAQG
+2174 
-2182 DRYSAEDDA
+2182 
-2191 ESRDLARE
+2191 RDLARE

-2247 ALRQKDIAEALQK
+2247 ALRQKDIAADLQK

-2267 QKRGPMLEQVDKLAS
+2267 QKRGPMLEQVDKLAA

-2356 RWPAY
+2356 QWPAY

-2366 WNSADQLLQI
+2366 WNPADQLLQI

-2400 YMRNKVLWELGLVQP
+2400 YMRNKVLWELGLVQD
-2415 AKPTA
+2415 ARPTA

-2428 ADAANRDALL
+2428 ADAANRDALI

-2720 ALDLQQGE
+2720 ALALQQGE

-2818 YTDAYDKATRIRL
+2818 YTDAYDKATRLRL

-2926 DATRTLEQSIQSHA
+2926 DATRTLERSIQSHA

-3046 WDAMAVGLTKWQR
+3046 WDAMAVGLTKWQK
-3059 VNVKLIN
+3059 VDVKLIG

-3117 WKVAHENPALLHDVE
+3117 WKVAHDDQTLLHDVE
-3132 AWHKATAEFFNRVV
+3132 KWHKATAALFNWVV

-3170 SISMFKT
+3170 SITMFKT

-3215 VQAAEE
+3215 VQAAEA

-3250 WALFQGKDKDW
+3250 WALFRGKDKDW

-3269 TAASFFKKLFIQAG
+3269 TAASFFKKMFIQAG

-3382 EKILKGIFRWAFVAA
+3382 EKILKGIFRWAFIAA

-3411 EKSTASGRGSADTEA
+3411 EKSTASGRGSADADA
-3426 LFQAALDGDEASLGR
+3426 LFRAALDGDEESMDR

-3463 KDAVDRG
+3463 KDAVDSG

-3486 DKAADDLYWDV
+3486 DKAADALYWDV

-3557 GKSADGRTIDQAKAQ
+3557 GKSADGRTVDQAKAQ

-3579 GMNAED
+3579 GMDAED

-3680 RYLQEID
+3680 KYLQEID

>member
-133 RITAAGARVDDAAL
+133 RITAVGARVDDAAL

-158 LLDEKTGLPTE
+158 LLDEKTGLPTQA
-169 TAWAAWEKNRLR
+169 AWAAWEKNRLR

-198 AQRQKQQ
+198 TQRQKQQ
-205 SDEAERLEGVKN
+205 ADEAERLEGVKN

-249 YQDAADLQRQVETRL
+249 YRDAADLQRQVETRL

-314 AREAAQGLTLHS
+314 AREAAQGLTLHR

-394 RDTAMQARHIAAQSG
+394 RDTAMQARHIAAQAG

-444 GYDEEKLQQY
+444 GYDEKKLRQY
-454 IKQSLNE
+454 IKQALNA
-461 QQMDEYTASARESAA
+461 QQMDEYTAAARESAA
-476 AHPVGTSFAS
+476 AHPVGTSLAS
-486 TAANLVGGMGYLAAL
+486 AAANLVGGMGYLAAL
-501 PRTAANT
+501 PRTVANT
-508 WAAATGNYDAYIP
+508 WNAATGNYDAYIP

-547 EKYPDG
+547 EKCPDG

-661 VNGLGRQTAE
+661 VNGLGRQTAA

-822 EAKQVDAF
+822 ETKQVDAF

-837 KNAADALQTAF
+837 KNAADAMQTAF

-903 TIQYAYLMG
+903 TIQYAYLTG

-976 ADSDQRK
+976 ADSAQRK

-1104 EIGQADAGRNS
+1104 EIGQADAGQNS

-1165 RSGAGAAEE
+1165 QSRAGAAEE

-1209 PTEEQTPAQRAKVAE
+1209 PTEEQTPAQRAKAAE

-1236 GNLEIQGETGTMHAR
+1236 GNLEIQGETGTMRAR

-1369 RTKMSFSGKYWRPNL
+1369 RTKMSFSGKYWRPTL
-1384 NKTEWELLHRHVE
+1384 NKAEWDLLHRHMEPEVN
-1397 REIGDRA
+1397 DST
-1404 HTLDEA
+1404 HTIDEA
-1410 TKWLYAS
+1410 TKWLYAN
-1417 EKGAQVFAL
+1417 EKGTQVFAV

-1440 VGGKTAERRY
+1440 VGGKKAMNAYNIMLKSREEYIHGANRGAETLSRVFEKLRREFGKVNGGVSRSGRDTATTGHGRVSSEQWKGNGRRSDSSGV
-1450 KELQACM
+1450 QNS
-1457 EEIKNGTDRDA
+1457 EETKLKTSSDNKSSAEVKRDA
-1468 TTVNQWLDRVQ
+1468 TQ
-1479 SAKRNHRAHLP
+1479 
-1490 ATGGRTAANRN
+1490 
-1501 DSVHGGPSERD
+1501 
-1512 RGGAFA
+1512 
-1518 TGEEDGR
+1518 
-1525 SEGGTVYSVENE
+1525 
-1537 ADAAAATET
+1537 
-1546 DRARKLEDLARELDA
+1546 RELDD

-1573 IQSIGNKSV
+1573 IQSIGNQSV
-1582 NQFTSEDIRRTNR
+1582 NQFTSEDIRRGRILYDVSRVHRIDKKSGSGKHTATGESQRSR
-1595 YAQQYWKE
+1595 YQEPGTGRTQSEAT
-1603 MGAKSPFFR
+1603 KSSIVEK
-1612 AWFGDWRAADQTQVL
+1612 T
-1627 VAKEE
+1627 
-1632 NGERGAQRNTDTGW
+1632 
-1646 DINISR
+1646 
-1652 KVFDEAEQ
+1652 
-1660 KRARSVQSG
+1660 RSVKTRFAIADVAETKGETENDARRNDRQTLQEYEVQTALWDAMDHADRG
-1669 KMYLPYIRD
+1669 NDNVIKLGRMPRY
-1678 IVKKAVLLDTRTLKE
+1678 VRTLTGIDGDFYIYRNHAYE
-1693 GRAKSNNSLL
+1693 NMATREQAERDGRPTRRGRQDIHFHGLGIDTMTEAILSTEDPLVTIWEKSKDGNPVISMVLPVKDADGAP
-1703 MHSLYAVADN
+1703 LYAVMGFYTRNRIN
-1713 GSGPVLLKLYVEEMN
+1713 GKMKVRPHVLLTISNRPLFGEGRRGTVETINDAIAE
-1728 NPNSA
+1728 
-1733 STGKRAYELQNIEY
+1733 KRIL
-1747 QQPGVKGSGVTPS
+1747 GM
-1760 LITQAADIRT
+1760 ADIKKVRANLT
-1770 IADLYA
+1770 LTSQHTKLTGITVNALSQNVAQFQREVKQFRAKNKINYSA
-1776 AVKAQDR
+1776 A
-1783 KFSAGRAVDPVL
+1783 
-1795 LNEDGTPKVFYQG
+1795 
-1808 MGASF
+1808 
-1813 TAFDIGQAAAAA
+1813 
-1825 YGNDV
+1825 
-1830 MKVYL
+1830 
-1835 SGEKLADYDNQ
+1835 
-1846 PREFYRLHNKR
+1846 
-1857 EQVAYLKKRGYDGWY
+1857 
-1872 ADMDSDGWGEV
+1872 
-1883 SVFSPNQIKSATENI
+1883 
-1898 GTFDKAERDI
+1898 
-1908 RYSVEDE
+1908 
-1915 TDAQKN
+1915 
-1921 STRAYSLDDKI
+1921 STRAD
-1932 SMGLDDAAR
+1932 GAAAQDA
-1941 YQILKD
+1941 
-1947 RSLTAAKVNPR
+1947 
-1958 ELGENST
+1958 
-1965 EQLEQ
+1965 
-1970 LAKANKSVAF
+1970 
-1980 RLLKKIG
+1980 
-1987 EEFGVFR
+1987 
-1994 DYKTEAFNLEFA
+1994 
-2006 FSKRNLLESVNK
+2006 
-2018 QGKRYDNYA
+2018 
-2027 LMLTQ
+2027 TQ
-2032 MKAIIENAVGI
+2032 
-2043 ETHNRRYGDEGQIKQ
+2043 Q
-2058 TYVFVSAMQTS
+2058 
-2069 ENIVPIL
+2069 
-2076 LEVRAFNDGTK
+2076 
-2087 STLRIAVSMSEI
+2087 
-2099 KRSRVMGHTL
+2099 
-2109 EDARPNQSYPTG
+2109 
-2121 FAVRIADLFANV
+2121 
-2133 NSRDVRLLKYIPDGF
+2133 
-2148 LNEAQRDGKQAAL
+2148 
-2161 QEQAAYDS
+2161 
-2169 RKKAQ
+2169 
-2174 RDSRKAQG
+2174 
-2182 DRYSAEDDA
+2182 
-2191 ESRDLARE
+2191 DLARE

-2308 TKIYLTPELRSDLDR
+2308 TKIYLTPELRGDLDR

-2356 RWPAY
+2356 QWPAY

-2366 WNSADQLLQI
+2366 WNPADQLLQI

-2400 YMRNKVLWELGLVQP
+2400 YMRNKVLWELGLVRP

-2544 QGMSTE
+2544 QGMSTA

-2594 EQKRT
+2594 EQKKT

-3046 WDAMAVGLTKWQR
+3046 WDAMAVGLTKWQK
-3059 VNVKLIN
+3059 VDVKLIG

-3117 WKVAHENPALLHDVE
+3117 WKVAHDDQSLLHDVE
-3132 AWHKATAEFFNRVV
+3132 KWHKATAELFNRVV

-3170 SISMFKT
+3170 SITMFKT

-3205 LENEEGGREK
+3205 LESEEGGKEK
-3215 VQAAEE
+3215 VQAAEA

-3250 WALFQGKDKDW
+3250 WALFRGKDKDW

-3382 EKILKGIFRWAFVAA
+3382 EKILKGIFRWAFIAA

-3449 KSEDSIQAAIRKRT
+3449 KSEDSIQAAMRKRT
-3463 KDAVDRG
+3463 KDAVDSG

-3579 GMNAED
+3579 GMDAED

-3680 RYLQEID
+3680 KYLQEID

>member
-35 QKFDAKDLAQGT
+35 QKFDAKDLAQET
-47 RQAADELRQALQKP
+47 RQAADALRQALQKP

-198 AQRQKQQ
+198 TQRQKQQ

-237 VKQQAKLAGITD
+237 VKQQAKLAGISD

-326 AANFLRANHAYA
+326 AASFLRANHAYA

-376 EEALGYIQS
+376 DEALGYIQS
-385 DLHRDGAVT
+385 DLRRDGAVT

-476 AHPVGTSFAS
+476 AHPVGTSLAS

-661 VNGLGRQTAE
+661 VNGLGRQTAA

-775 AAQSAAGFA
+775 AAQSAEGFA

-903 TIQYAYLMG
+903 TIQYAYLTG
-912 TQDGAKQTAK
+912 TQDGAKRTAK

-940 AATNTPKGKLRVIA
+940 AATNTTKGKLRVIA

-976 ADSDQRK
+976 ADSAQRK

-1053 GRAIAARDAMRER
+1053 GRAIAAWDAMRER

-1104 EIGQADAGRNS
+1104 EIGQADAGLNS

-1156 RVAEGAEHE
+1156 RVAEGAAHE
-1165 RSGAGAAEE
+1165 RSRAGAAEE

-1187 AQVSTKALGV
+1187 AKVSTKALGV
-1197 PEGTDRATARVI
+1197 PEGTDRAAARVI
-1209 PTEEQTPAQRAKVAE
+1209 PAEEQTPAQRAKAAE

-1270 EQIARHEAKHRYFEQ
+1270 EQIARHEAKHRYYEQ

-1358 ERTQKNTAQAG
+1358 TREKSLAERRQTHYTGSTNDQARFSVSEEELPDIIHKGSGIRWDNGKTLRLGKREYAAVTSRISTRYYYTNTRHEGAQLIDRTTDGKNTQHYVYLYLDHGFGAYQIVGRLTYGMNDELIHTLREEIANDRTAERISESTERVRAIHDSIDGRGDVREVKERYQGDERENPRSGGRREGSDGRANWTDSVRHDGGSESGNDRRGTGRGVKPKFSLSSAETKGDNRYDYKKSFAEQLEDWKAGKIPKADTLVVGPTPEVFRKIGFNALPVTINQTHVDYAINGTKNAEHQIGEAMLRQLPQAMQHPVAIIASETQNDTSVVALLPFTHQGNTVVLPVVVDGFGRQNGMRFDSNAATSIYGRGNAVTKLLTNAINGHNNGKTTLFYLDKIKATALYQGARVTMPKMPESNDGFYHSIRDAGSNVKPKFADVTETQQFKRWFGDWQKKPRSASKVVNADGTPKVVYHGTGSEFWTFDLKKSGTRFGEAAEGLFFFTNKKNGYQDSAADYAATAGGTPRIVEAYLDIKKPLRIDSKGAYTPTAYFDTHAEEIYIRYLEGDYDGIIVENSDKASDDSVIYMVDDSSQIKSATDNIGTFDRDEEDIRYSVDDDANAQKNNARTG
-1369 RTKMSFSGKYWRPNL
+1369 RGNTSTNGRYWRPNL

-1546 DRARKLEDLARELDA
+1546 DRARKLEDLAREL
-1561 AQKAMT
+1561 
-1567 AEELRA
+1567 
-1573 IQSIGNKSV
+1573 
-1582 NQFTSEDIRRTNR
+1582 
-1595 YAQQYWKE
+1595 
-1603 MGAKSPFFR
+1603 
-1612 AWFGDWRAADQTQVL
+1612 
-1627 VAKEE
+1627 
-1632 NGERGAQRNTDTGW
+1632 
-1646 DINISR
+1646 
-1652 KVFDEAEQ
+1652 
-1660 KRARSVQSG
+1660 
-1669 KMYLPYIRD
+1669 
-1678 IVKKAVLLDTRTLKE
+1678 
-1693 GRAKSNNSLL
+1693 
-1703 MHSLYAVADN
+1703 
-1713 GSGPVLLKLYVEEMN
+1713 
-1728 NPNSA
+1728 
-1733 STGKRAYELQNIEY
+1733 
-1747 QQPGVKGSGVTPS
+1747 
-1760 LITQAADIRT
+1760 
-1770 IADLYA
+1770 
-1776 AVKAQDR
+1776 
-1783 KFSAGRAVDPVL
+1783 
-1795 LNEDGTPKVFYQG
+1795 
-1808 MGASF
+1808 
-1813 TAFDIGQAAAAA
+1813 
-1825 YGNDV
+1825 
-1830 MKVYL
+1830 
-1835 SGEKLADYDNQ
+1835 
-1846 PREFYRLHNKR
+1846 
-1857 EQVAYLKKRGYDGWY
+1857 
-1872 ADMDSDGWGEV
+1872 
-1883 SVFSPNQIKSATENI
+1883 
-1898 GTFDKAERDI
+1898 
-1908 RYSVEDE
+1908 EDE
-1915 TDAQKN
+1915 
-1921 STRAYSLDDKI
+1921 R
-1932 SMGLDDAAR
+1932 
-1941 YQILKD
+1941 
-1947 RSLTAAKVNPR
+1947 
-1958 ELGENST
+1958 
-1965 EQLEQ
+1965 
-1970 LAKANKSVAF
+1970 
-1980 RLLKKIG
+1980 
-1987 EEFGVFR
+1987 
-1994 DYKTEAFNLEFA
+1994 
-2006 FSKRNLLESVNK
+2006 
-2018 QGKRYDNYA
+2018 
-2027 LMLTQ
+2027 
-2032 MKAIIENAVGI
+2032 
-2043 ETHNRRYGDEGQIKQ
+2043 
-2058 TYVFVSAMQTS
+2058 
-2069 ENIVPIL
+2069 
-2076 LEVRAFNDGTK
+2076 
-2087 STLRIAVSMSEI
+2087 
-2099 KRSRVMGHTL
+2099 KRS
-2109 EDARPNQSYPTG
+2109 
-2121 FAVRIADLFANV
+2121 
-2133 NSRDVRLLKYIPDGF
+2133 
-2148 LNEAQRDGKQAAL
+2148 
-2161 QEQAAYDS
+2161 
-2169 RKKAQ
+2169 
-2174 RDSRKAQG
+2174 
-2182 DRYSAEDDA
+2182 
-2191 ESRDLARE
+2191 
-2199 LDDALKRNKALES
+2199 KALES
-2212 VNRRLREQMKV
+2212 VNRRLREQMKA

-2356 RWPAY
+2356 QWPAY

-2366 WNSADQLLQI
+2366 WNPADQLLQI

-2475 DRYQERAQADRDWKA
+2475 DRYQERAQAERDWKA

-2573 WHPEVR
+2573 WHPEAR

-2720 ALDLQQGE
+2720 ALALQQGE

-2926 DATRTLEQSIQSHA
+2926 DATRTLERSIQSHA

-3046 WDAMAVGLTKWQR
+3046 WDAMAVGLTKWQK
-3059 VNVKLIN
+3059 VDVKLIG

-3096 LLNWNQAGD
+3096 FLNWNQAGD

-3132 AWHKATAEFFNRVV
+3132 AWHKATAELFNRVV

-3170 SISMFKT
+3170 SITMFKT

-3205 LENEEGGREK
+3205 LENEEGGKEK
-3215 VQAAEE
+3215 VQAAEA

-3261 RDEESGEI
+3261 RDEETDEI

-3382 EKILKGIFRWAFVAA
+3382 EKILKGIFRWAFIAA

-3411 EKSTASGRGSADTEA
+3411 EKSTASGRGSADAEA
-3426 LFQAALDGDEASLGR
+3426 LFQAALDGDEESMDR
-3441 MYAAMAKT
+3441 MYASMAKT

-3463 KDAVDRG
+3463 KDAVDSG

-3486 DKAADDLYWDV
+3486 DKAADALYWDV

-3579 GMNAED
+3579 GMDAED

-3611 NGSITEQEAAQWL
+3611 DGSITEQEAAQWL

-3680 RYLQEID
+3680 KYLQEID

>member
-94 GGGSFLQMQEEDFA
+94 GGGAFLQMQEEDFA

-158 LLDEKTGLPTE
+158 LLDEKTGLPTQA
-169 TAWAAWEKNRLR
+169 AWAAWEKNRLR

-198 AQRQKQQ
+198 TQRQKQQ
-205 SDEAERLEGVKN
+205 ADEAERLEGVKN

-237 VKQQAKLAGITD
+237 VKQQAKLAGISD
-249 YQDAADLQRQVETRL
+249 YRDAADLQRQVETRL

-314 AREAAQGLTLHS
+314 AREAAQGLTLHR

-365 ALEATRAAKAA
+365 ALEATRTANAA

-385 DLHRDGAVT
+385 DLRRDGAVT

-444 GYDEEKLQQY
+444 GYDEKKLRQY
-454 IKQSLNE
+454 IKQALNE
-461 QQMDEYTASARESAA
+461 QQMDEYTAAARESAA
-476 AHPVGTSFAS
+476 AHPVETSLAS

-521 IDENAN
+521 VDENAN

-577 VMMGMGLMGAGAMQE
+577 VMMGMGLLGAGAMQE

-661 VNGLGRQTAE
+661 VNGLGRQTAA

-976 ADSDQRK
+976 ADSAQRK

-1080 AQAELFEKY
+1080 AQAELFEEY

-1104 EIGQADAGRNS
+1104 EIGQADAGKNS

-1165 RSGAGAAEE
+1165 QSRAGAAEE
-1174 RAAGEAAGQDTGA
+1174 RSSGEAAGQDTGA

-1209 PTEEQTPAQRAKVAE
+1209 PAEEQTPAQRAKVAE

-1358 ERTQKNTAQAG
+1358 ERAQKNTAQAG
-1369 RTKMSFSGKYWRPNL
+1369 RTKMSFSGKYWRPTL
-1384 NKTEWELLHRHVE
+1384 NKAEWDLLHRHMEPEVN
-1397 REIGDRA
+1397 DST
-1404 HTLDEA
+1404 HTIDEA
-1410 TKWLYAS
+1410 TKWLYAN
-1417 EKGAQVFAL
+1417 EKGTQVFAV

-1440 VGGKTAERRY
+1440 VGGKKAMNAYNIMLKSREEYIHGANRGAETLSRVFEKLRREFGKVNGGVSRSGRDTATTGHGRVSSEQWKGNGRRSDSSGV
-1450 KELQACM
+1450 QNS
-1457 EEIKNGTDRDA
+1457 EETKLKTSSDNKSSAEVKRDA
-1468 TTVNQWLDRVQ
+1468 TQ
-1479 SAKRNHRAHLP
+1479 
-1490 ATGGRTAANRN
+1490 
-1501 DSVHGGPSERD
+1501 
-1512 RGGAFA
+1512 
-1518 TGEEDGR
+1518 
-1525 SEGGTVYSVENE
+1525 
-1537 ADAAAATET
+1537 
-1546 DRARKLEDLARELDA
+1546 RELDD

-1573 IQSIGNKSV
+1573 IQSIGNQSV
-1582 NQFTSEDIRRTNR
+1582 NQFTSEDIQRGRILYDVSRVHRIDKKSGSGKHTATGESQRSRYQEPGTGRTQSE
-1595 YAQQYWKE
+1595 AT
-1603 MGAKSPFFR
+1603 KSSIVEK
-1612 AWFGDWRAADQTQVL
+1612 T
-1627 VAKEE
+1627 
-1632 NGERGAQRNTDTGW
+1632 
-1646 DINISR
+1646 
-1652 KVFDEAEQ
+1652 
-1660 KRARSVQSG
+1660 RSVKTRFTIADVAETQG
-1669 KMYLPYIRD
+1669 ETENDARRNDRQTLQEYEVQTALWDAMDHADRGDDNVIKLGRMPRY
-1678 IVKKAVLLDTRTLKE
+1678 VRTLTGIDGDFYIYRNHAYENMATREQAERE
-1693 GRAKSNNSLL
+1693 GRPTRRGRQDIHFHGLGIYTMTEAILRTEDPLVTIWEKSKDGNPVISMVLPVKDADGAP
-1703 MHSLYAVADN
+1703 LYAVMGFYTSNPIN
-1713 GSGPVLLKLYVEEMN
+1713 GKMNVRPHVLLTISNRPLFGEGRRGTVEAINDAIAE
-1728 NPNSA
+1728 
-1733 STGKRAYELQNIEY
+1733 KRIL
-1747 QQPGVKGSGVTPS
+1747 GM
-1760 LITQAADIRT
+1760 ADIKK
-1770 IADLYA
+1770 
-1776 AVKAQDR
+1776 V
-1783 KFSAGRAVDPVL
+1783 RANL
-1795 LNEDGTPKVFYQG
+1795 TLT
-1808 MGASF
+1808 
-1813 TAFDIGQAAAAA
+1813 GQHT
-1825 YGNDV
+1825 
-1830 MKVYL
+1830 
-1835 SGEKLADYDNQ
+1835 KLASVTVNALSQ
-1846 PREFYRLHNKR
+1846 NVAQFQREVKQFRAKNKIN
-1857 EQVAYLKKRGYDGWY
+1857 Y
-1872 ADMDSDGWGEV
+1872 
-1883 SVFSPNQIKSATENI
+1883 SA
-1898 GTFDKAERDI
+1898 A
-1908 RYSVEDE
+1908 
-1915 TDAQKN
+1915 
-1921 STRAYSLDDKI
+1921 STRAD
-1932 SMGLDDAAR
+1932 GAAAQDA
-1941 YQILKD
+1941 
-1947 RSLTAAKVNPR
+1947 
-1958 ELGENST
+1958 
-1965 EQLEQ
+1965 
-1970 LAKANKSVAF
+1970 
-1980 RLLKKIG
+1980 
-1987 EEFGVFR
+1987 
-1994 DYKTEAFNLEFA
+1994 
-2006 FSKRNLLESVNK
+2006 
-2018 QGKRYDNYA
+2018 
-2027 LMLTQ
+2027 TQ
-2032 MKAIIENAVGI
+2032 
-2043 ETHNRRYGDEGQIKQ
+2043 Q
-2058 TYVFVSAMQTS
+2058 
-2069 ENIVPIL
+2069 
-2076 LEVRAFNDGTK
+2076 
-2087 STLRIAVSMSEI
+2087 
-2099 KRSRVMGHTL
+2099 
-2109 EDARPNQSYPTG
+2109 
-2121 FAVRIADLFANV
+2121 
-2133 NSRDVRLLKYIPDGF
+2133 
-2148 LNEAQRDGKQAAL
+2148 
-2161 QEQAAYDS
+2161 
-2169 RKKAQ
+2169 
-2174 RDSRKAQG
+2174 
-2182 DRYSAEDDA
+2182 
-2191 ESRDLARE
+2191 DLARE
-2199 LDDALKRNKALES
+2199 LEDERKRNKALEA

-2356 RWPAY
+2356 QWPAY

-2366 WNSADQLLQI
+2366 WNPADQLLQI

-2400 YMRNKVLWELGLVQP
+2400 YMRNKVLWELGLVQD

-2720 ALDLQQGE
+2720 ALALQQGE

-2926 DATRTLEQSIQSHA
+2926 DATRTLERSIQSHA

-3046 WDAMAVGLTKWQR
+3046 WDAMAVGLTKWQK
-3059 VNVKLIN
+3059 VDVKLIG

-3117 WKVAHENPALLHDVE
+3117 WKVAHDDRTLLHDVE
-3132 AWHKATAEFFNRVV
+3132 KWHKATAALFNRVV

-3170 SISMFKT
+3170 SITMFKT

-3205 LENEEGGREK
+3205 LENEKGGKEK
-3215 VQAAEE
+3215 VQAAEA

-3250 WALFQGKDKDW
+3250 WALFRGKDKDW
-3261 RDEESGEI
+3261 RDEETDEI
-3269 TAASFFKKLFIQAG
+3269 TAASFFKKMFIQAG

-3382 EKILKGIFRWAFVAA
+3382 EKILKGIFRWAFIAA

-3411 EKSTASGRGSADTEA
+3411 EKSTASGRGSADAEA
-3426 LFQAALDGDEASLGR
+3426 LFQAALDGDEESMDR
-3441 MYAAMAKT
+3441 MYASMAKT
-3449 KSEDSIQAAIRKRT
+3449 KSEDSIQAAMRKRT
-3463 KDAVDRG
+3463 KDAVDSG

-3579 GMNAED
+3579 GMDAED

-3611 NGSITEQEAAQWL
+3611 DGSITEQEAAQWL

-3680 RYLQEID
+3680 KYLQEID

>member
-1 MASNYDRILASRQ
+1 MASGRKAKEFEHQFTLSQEQ
-14 RFREQANLT
+14 R
-23 QDDYAA
+23 
-29 FQQAYV
+29 
-35 QKFDAKDLAQGT
+35 
-47 RQAADELRQALQKP
+47 DEYRQALAQQTTQ
-61 AGVSKPETLR
+61 ADV
-71 KAYNNYESY
+71 
-80 MQKVRAY
+80 QKVYDDAKAQVQSYWNKPVSPAEYTQRIDAWRRY
-87 TKAGGQL
+87 QAATNYIKGYTQLTGQLTEQNFQNWYKGIQAEYEKAAQREGQALQLSGKIRQNPTKAL
-94 GGGSFLQMQEEDFA
+94 GLQ
-108 KQREDFTKLL
+108 
-118 QESIQMRKGTQGALG
+118 
-133 RITAAGARVDDAAL
+133 TAAGLRVDDAAL
-147 REATTANKLPG
+147 RDVTTANKLPG

-237 VKQQAKLAGITD
+237 VKQQAKLAGISD

-326 AANFLRANHAYA
+326 AANFLRANNAYA
-338 QRRYT
+338 QQRYT

-365 ALEATRAAKAA
+365 ALEATRTANAAG
-376 EEALGYIQS
+376 EALGYLQS
-385 DLHRDGAVT
+385 DLRRDGAVT
-394 RDTAMQARHIAAQSG
+394 RDTAMQARHIASQAG

-422 LARLSKQEG
+422 LARLTKQEG

-476 AHPVGTSFAS
+476 AHPVGTSLAS
-486 TAANLVGGMGYLAAL
+486 SAANLVGGMGYLAAL
-501 PRTAANT
+501 PRTVANT
-508 WAAATGNYDAYIP
+508 WNAATGNYDAYIP

-553 EFLGQNSAAFL
+553 EFLGQNTAAFL

-577 VMMGMGLMGAGAMQE
+577 VMMGMGLVGAGAMQE

-599 AMVRAGTAAAS
+599 AMVRAGTEAAS

-623 QKLQELTEQGVD
+623 QKLQELAAQGVD

-653 EKIGLDEF
+653 EKMGLDEF
-661 VNGLGRQTAE
+661 INGLGRQTAA

-760 FAMNAASNTNTALGR
+760 FAMNAASNTNPALGR
-775 AAQSAAGFA
+775 AAQSAEGFA

-798 DLTQASSAQALGA
+798 DLTQSSSAQALGA
-811 LRRQVLAAAEQ
+811 MRRQVLAAAEQ

-888 RRAAQDGLTAGLPGK
+888 ARAAEDGLTAGLPGK
-903 TIQYAYLMG
+903 TIQYAYLTG
-912 TQDGAKQTAK
+912 TQDGEKQTAK

-927 RAVRDAAAERRAQ
+927 RAARDAAAERRAQ
-940 AATNTPKGKLRVIA
+940 KAQTAAAANAPKGTLRVLT
-954 LDEDTATV
+954 LDAETATV
-962 QTADGKRVGLDKLA
+962 QTADGKRVSLDKLE
-976 ADSDQRK
+976 ADSAQRK

-991 GYGAQVANAMLDGY
+991 GYGAQVANAMLEGY
-1005 DGRMP
+1005 DGKTA
-1010 PERYYEAYRDAM
+1010 PEAYYEAYRDAM
-1022 TAAWAGESL
+1022 TAAWEGESL
-1031 QSVLRDAGTA
+1031 QDVLHDAGTA
-1041 LPAKSAKAAWET
+1041 LPAKSVKAAWET
-1053 GRAIAARDAMRER
+1053 GREIAARDAMRER
-1066 IGPAGQQLLDRLAP
+1066 IGPAGQQMLDQLAP
-1080 AQAELFEKY
+1080 EQTEVFEKY

-1094 AGKHFDQARK
+1094 EGKSFDQARK
-1104 EIGQADAGRNS
+1104 EIGQADASLNS

-1126 DAQGGFTDGRQ
+1126 DAQGGFTYGERSDRDAGHGRVRDVGAGREDGTVERVAEADAGGEGAAVEAAAGRTDAAGPGRQEQEVEGQKNSADSDERAMIDPDYSRAVEEWDQDGRQ
-1137 NSGDGQGRQGSV
+1137 DGERLILGSTGQTLQALGAIESDIYINTDKINNILEKHPEMTLRQIKQLPAV
-1149 DPGGRGT
+1149 LDDPTLILKSKGRGKNQKNSRLVIFGNLRAENGERVLVVLDLRPTEGNLTLMDMQKATSAYT
-1156 RVAEGAEHE
+1156 RDNLRGLLQSSDLVFIKQNAAAPLLGTVGLQVRPTELQ
-1165 RSGAGAAEE
+1165 RSGYIGSINYVKQNVNISGEPFQNYLQPVQGTQAAEA
-1174 RAAGEAAGQDTGA
+1174 RVS
-1187 AQVSTKALGV
+1187 AQELGIGN
-1197 PEGTDRATARVI
+1197 GTDRKALRVI
-1209 PTEEQTPAQRAKVAE
+1209 GPEQLTQEQREVKEALRKQGIILTFVEGRIELTGRDRATH
-1224 YAKAGAELVLIE
+1224 YAKGVCVKQKNAIVVRTDAKMPWQKIVKHEAQHMAFAQNPALLGETWRQFLAHMEMAELERWIAGYAERYGGLYDAADLEGLI
-1236 GNLEIQGETGTMHAR
+1236 
-1251 GARIGDRIIASVND
+1251 
-1265 EGATW
+1265 
-1270 EQIARHEAKHRYFEQ
+1270 
-1285 HPDAVQQEWERVTG
+1285 
-1299 YMDADSVEEWL
+1299 
-1310 AYYAGKYAALGDIV
+1310 
-1324 DIAYIQEE
+1324 EE
-1332 ALCDLA
+1332 ALCDVA
-1338 AEIETGKAT
+1338 AEVDA
-1347 EKDYRALETVK
+1347 
-1358 ERTQKNTAQAG
+1358 
-1369 RTKMSFSGKYWRPNL
+1369 P
-1384 NKTEWELLHRHVE
+1384 
-1397 REIGDRA
+1397 
-1404 HTLDEA
+1404 
-1410 TKWLYAS
+1410 
-1417 EKGAQVFAL
+1417 
-1426 YGIGDGTEATPLYA
+1426 A
-1440 VGGKTAERRY
+1440 VSQR
-1450 KELQACM
+1450 
-1457 EEIKNGTDRDA
+1457 
-1468 TTVNQWLDRVQ
+1468 
-1479 SAKRNHRAHLP
+1479 
-1490 ATGGRTAANRN
+1490 
-1501 DSVHGGPSERD
+1501 
-1512 RGGAFA
+1512 
-1518 TGEEDGR
+1518 
-1525 SEGGTVYSVENE
+1525 
-1537 ADAAAATET
+1537 
-1546 DRARKLEDLARELDA
+1546 
-1561 AQKAMT
+1561 
-1567 AEELRA
+1567 
-1573 IQSIGNKSV
+1573 
-1582 NQFTSEDIRRTNR
+1582 
-1595 YAQQYWKE
+1595 YWKE
-1603 MGAKSPFFR
+1603 EFPQRKE
-1612 AWFGDWRAADQTQVL
+1612 AWKQGRNVSDAALYQMDQD
-1627 VAKEE
+1627 A
-1632 NGERGAQRNTDTGW
+1632 G
-1646 DINISR
+1646 
-1652 KVFDEAEQ
+1652 
-1660 KRARSVQSG
+1660 
-1669 KMYLPYIRD
+1669 
-1678 IVKKAVLLDTRTLKE
+1678 
-1693 GRAKSNNSLL
+1693 GRA
-1703 MHSLYAVADN
+1703 D
-1713 GSGPVLLKLYVEEMN
+1713 
-1728 NPNSA
+1728 SA
-1733 STGKRAYELQNIEY
+1733 S
-1747 QQPGVKGSGVTPS
+1747 
-1760 LITQAADIRT
+1760 
-1770 IADLYA
+1770 
-1776 AVKAQDR
+1776 
-1783 KFSAGRAVDPVL
+1783 
-1795 LNEDGTPKVFYQG
+1795 
-1808 MGASF
+1808 
-1813 TAFDIGQAAAAA
+1813 
-1825 YGNDV
+1825 
-1830 MKVYL
+1830 
-1835 SGEKLADYDNQ
+1835 
-1846 PREFYRLHNKR
+1846 
-1857 EQVAYLKKRGYDGWY
+1857 
-1872 ADMDSDGWGEV
+1872 
-1883 SVFSPNQIKSATENI
+1883 
-1898 GTFDKAERDI
+1898 
-1908 RYSVEDE
+1908 
-1915 TDAQKN
+1915 
-1921 STRAYSLDDKI
+1921 YSLDDKI

-1947 RSLTAAKVNPR
+1947 RSLQAAEVDPR
-1958 ELGENST
+1958 KLGESSA
-1965 EQLEQ
+1965 EKLEQ

-1994 DYKTEAFNLEFA
+1994 DYKTEDFNLEFA

-2018 QGKRYDNYA
+2018 QGSRYDNYA

-2032 MKAIIENAVGI
+2032 MEDIVENAVGI
-2043 ETHNRRYGDEGQIKQ
+2043 ETHNKRYGEEGQIKQ
-2058 TYVFVSAMQTS
+2058 TYVFVSAMQMKES
-2069 ENIVPIL
+2069 IVPIL

-2109 EDARPNQSYPTG
+2109 EDARSNQSYPTG

-2133 NSRDVRLLKYIPDGF
+2133 NSRDGRLLKYIPDGF

-2174 RDSRKAQG
+2174 RDSRKAQ
-2182 DRYSAEDDA
+2182 DIRYSAEDDEDAADWTA
-2191 ESRDLARE
+2191 ESQDLARE
-2199 LDDALKRNKALES
+2199 LEDAQKRKKALEA
-2212 VNRRLREQMKV
+2212 VNRKLREQMKV
-2223 TPPGTAD
+2223 TPPDTAD
-2230 PASLRRAAK
+2230 QRELRGAAK
-2239 QLSEEYGG
+2239 RLAENYGG
-2247 ALRQKDIAEALQK
+2247 GLRQKDLTKQLQS
-2260 IWRLRSE
+2260 IWRLRAEAQRGSE
-2267 QKRGPMLEQVDKLAS
+2267 ENRREKRGQMNEELEQLAA
-2282 ELVQHYLDKDNP
+2282 ELTRNYLDKDNP

-2301 IKQTVRA
+2301 IRRIVRT
-2308 TKIYLTPELRSDLDR
+2308 TKIQLTPELRGDLDR
-2323 DGGYQDFR
+2323 EGGYRDFR
-2331 RRNFGRIRL
+2331 QRNWGRMRL
-2340 ANSGLGVDQFY
+2340 ANSGLGVDQLY

-2356 RWPAY
+2356 QWPAY
-2361 FPAGI
+2361 FPEGI
-2366 WNSADQLLQI
+2366 WNPADQLMQI

-2382 GTTVLQ
+2382 GTTILA
-2388 RSPMEAFPDGMT
+2388 RSPYGDQDGMQ
-2400 YMRNKVLWELGLVQP
+2400 YMKTKILWELGAVPAAQP
-2415 AKPTA
+2415 TL
-2420 ADKVIRQA
+2420 ADQA
-2428 ADAANRDALL
+2428 AQGAYREEALRRGGPGAGKEQLIDAT
-2438 DAAAAHEQEQMDKL
+2438 AAHEQEQMDKL
-2452 DAWYREK
+2452 DAWYREH
-2459 LQKVKADRED
+2459 LRKVKADRED
-2469 RIQKVK
+2469 QIQKVK
-2475 DRYQERAQADRDWKA
+2475 DRYQERAQAERDRKA

-2513 PEQQAEIER
+2513 PEQQAEIGKIIGE
-2522 IFGDI
+2522 I
-2527 NLACQRMT
+2527 NLACQNMT
-2535 GEVVIKDYI
+2535 KTTVVRDYI
-2544 QGMSTE
+2544 QGMSTAS
-2550 EIRPEGYRDKADPR
+2550 IPADGYRDRADPR
-2564 RTMSVEEGF
+2564 RTMSAEEAAQN
-2573 WHPEVR
+2573 PEMR
-2579 GDKVVDVERLKAWYE
+2579 GDKVVDVSDLKAWYE
-2594 EQKRT
+2594 EQKKS

-2608 VEDILANWEKKQINT
+2608 VEEILANMDKKQIGEMT
-2623 MSPREVQQLLD
+2623 PQEVQQLLD

-2641 EIRTQKKLIDAED
+2641 EIRTQKKLIDAAD

-2672 RGRGDRNLPKVIG
+2672 RGRGDRNMPKVIG

-2705 RRFTGYQDSD
+2705 RRFTGYQDND

-2739 ARFEGFTKDR
+2739 ARFESFTKDR

-2807 IPDYAAYVAGR
+2807 VPNYAAYVAGR
-2818 YTDAYDKATRIRL
+2818 YTDAYDKATRLRL

-2852 EIRNY
+2852 AIRNY

-2926 DATRTLEQSIQSHA
+2926 DATRTLERSIQSHS

-2949 RNFNKLRGVSILD
+2949 RNFNKLRGVSVMASD
-2962 STEAGE
+2962 EAGA

-2978 TLRKQWGTNA
+2978 TLRKQWGTKA
-2988 VKRLETMVADLS
+2988 VERLETMVADLS
-3000 GTKPRESGMGML
+3000 GSKPRENGMGML
-3012 NRIRSNYAG
+3012 NQIRSNYAG

-3046 WDAMAVGLTKWQR
+3046 WDAMAVGLTKWQK
-3059 VNVKLIN
+3059 VDAKLISQ
-3066 RYTPLLW
+3066 YTPLLW
-3073 HRMQGFIDAD
+3073 HRMQGFIDSD
-3083 LGDFAKNHGHRPR
+3083 LGDFAKNHGHRPKF
-3096 LLNWNQAGD
+3096 LNWNQAGD

-3205 LENEEGGREK
+3205 LANEEGGKET
-3215 VQAAEE
+3215 VQAAET
-3221 AYRAAKKRVAQA
+3221 AYREAKKRVAQA
-3233 VPAVIASNLLEA
+3233 IPAVIASNLLEA

-3250 WALFQGKDKDW
+3250 WALFRGKDKDW
-3261 RDEESGEI
+3261 RDEETDEI
-3269 TAASFFKKLFIQAG
+3269 TAASFFKKMFIQAG
-3283 SNIAGIV
+3283 SNIAGVV
-3290 PLGGQL
+3290 PFG
-3296 SEAAQAAIFGDRYY
+3296 SEMAEFLQAALLGDRYY
-3310 GMETTEVS
+3310 GVETLETSAIADVLQGVLR
-3318 IIDDTINSLL
+3318 IKTSLEKAL
-3328 HIRGSIAN
+3328 N
-3336 MIEAGKTEEEA
+3336 EENDEYEA
-3347 ERARKVRAAR
+3347 RAAR
-3357 DDFFKTLWDESMRLS
+3357 GDFFKEMLDQMMQLGMAT
-3372 VSIGVPVGNG
+3372 GVPVDNIA
-3382 EKILKGIFRWAFVAA
+3382 KIAKGLLRWGFIAA
-3397 MGKSEG
+3397 LGKNEG
-3403 EYWFRYCT
+3403 EFQYRAWF
-3411 EKSTASGRGSADTEA
+3411 EKSTASGRGSADADA
-3426 LFQAALDGDEASLGR
+3426 LFRAALDGDEESMDR

-3463 KDAVDRG
+3463 KDAVDSG

-3478 GILQRLQT
+3478 GILQRFQT

-3497 RGWQYMAQTG
+3497 RGWQYMAETG

-3513 YNILKDAIFSGG
+3513 YNILKDAAFYGG
-3525 DAAAALQEL
+3525 DVTAALQEL

-3544 EGEIRSTIGQWYQ
+3544 EGEMRATIGEWYQ
-3557 GKSADGRTIDQAKAQ
+3557 GKSEDGRTVDRDQAVK
-3572 QLLRDYG
+3572 LLQEYG
-3579 GMNAED
+3579 GNSKHD
-3585 AEKTVAK
+3585 AEEAVTK
-3592 WRCYV
+3592 WDCYV
-3597 ETGVAYDEIKTGVL
+3597 ETGIDYSDLKQQYVAGTLSDSEAKQYLQDYGAKRDREADKQIKQWDCKKDTGIDFDDIKAEYL
-3611 NGSITEQEAAQWL
+3611 AGSIDKNKAVELRQKYGGSSEEDAQTLVLQWDCKKDTDIDYEDIKWALIDGDITEAKAAELWK
-3624 QKYGGKDEKSAA
+3624 KYGGKDDGEAA
-3636 ETARKYAF
+3636 
-3644 LAENPALA
+3644 N
-3652 GIYGDEEIE
+3652 
-3661 KAAGKYA
+3661 KAAAWKLLGQHQELIDQYDSVESLAIKYIQHGNGAPIADFFDYYRKVKSFEADRDAEGKT
-3668 KYGSG
+3668 
-3673 IPAERFV
+3673 
-3680 RYLQEID
+3680 
-3687 ALSGDPDGKGG
+3687 
-3698 YISGSRKKKVVA
+3698 ISGSRKEKVVA
-3710 YIAALPLTAAQ
+3710 YIADLPLTAAQ
-3721 KDAMMLAD
+3721 KDGLMLAD
-3729 YANYSLKG
+3729 NAKYKLDD

>member
-35 QKFDAKDLAQGT
+35 QQFDAKDLAQGT
-47 RQAADELRQALQKP
+47 RQAADELRTVLQKP
-61 AGVSKPETLR
+61 AGVDKPETIR

-80 MQKVRAY
+80 MQKARAY
-87 TKAGGQL
+87 TKAGGSL
-94 GGGSFLQMQEEDFA
+94 SGGAFLPMQEEDFA
-108 KQREDFTKLL
+108 KQREDFQKLM
-118 QESIQMRKGTQGALG
+118 QESIQMQKGTQGALG
-133 RITAAGARVDDAAL
+133 RITALGARVDDAAL
-147 REATTANKLPG
+147 RENTSTGQLPLG
-158 LLDEKTGLPTE
+158 LLDEKTGMPTQR
-169 TAWAAWEKNRLR
+169 AWAAWEKNRLR

-198 AQRQKQQ
+198 TQRQTQQ
-205 SDEAERLEGVKN
+205 ADEAERLEGVLN
-217 VLWRLLD
+217 VLRRLNEGREISLITHED
-224 AKEPQLVRYHDAI
+224 AVI
-237 VKQQAKLAGITD
+237 KQQAKIAGITD

-326 AANFLRANHAYA
+326 AANFLRANNAYA

-365 ALEATRAAKAA
+365 ALEATRTANAAG
-376 EEALGYIQS
+376 EALGYLQS
-385 DLHRDGAVT
+385 DIRRDGAVT
-394 RDTAMQARHIAAQSG
+394 RDTAMQARHIATQAG
-409 ITLPDDDAALAGY
+409 ITLPDDDAALEGY
-422 LARLSKQEG
+422 LARLTKQEG

-476 AHPVGTSFAS
+476 AHPVGTSLAS
-486 TAANLVGGMGYLAAL
+486 SAANLVGGMGYLAAL
-501 PRTAANT
+501 PRTVANT
-508 WAAATGNYDAYIP
+508 WNAATGNYDAYIP

-553 EFLGQNSAAFL
+553 EFLGQNTPTFL

-577 VMMGMGLMGAGAMQE
+577 VMVGVGLVGAGAMQE

-599 AMVRAGTAAAS
+599 AMVRAGTEAAS

-623 QKLQELTEQGVD
+623 QKLQELTAQGVD

-653 EKIGLDEF
+653 EKMGLDEF
-661 VNGLGRQTAE
+661 INGLGRQTAA

-731 WACIGDQLLSTAGS
+731 WACISDQLLSTAGS

-775 AAQSAAGFA
+775 AAQSAEGFA
-784 DLQRAAEAYGVDLG
+784 GLQRAAEAYGVDLG
-798 DLTQASSAQALGA
+798 DLTQSSSAQELGA
-811 LRRQVLAAAEQ
+811 MRRQVLAAAEQ

-856 NGMTAAEFAVA
+856 NAMTAEEFAVA

-888 RRAAQDGLTAGLPGK
+888 KRAAQDGLTAGLPGK
-903 TIQYAYLMG
+903 TIQYAYLTG

-922 LGNPI
+922 IGNPI
-927 RAVRDAAAERRAQ
+927 RAARDAAAERRAQ
-940 AATNTPKGKLRVIA
+940 KAQTAAAADAPKGTLRVIA
-954 LDEDTATV
+954 LDAETATV
-962 QTADGKRVGLDKLA
+962 QTADGKRVGVDKLE
-976 ADSDQRK
+976 ADSAQRK

-1005 DGRMP
+1005 DGKTA
-1010 PERYYEAYRDAM
+1010 PEAYYEAYRDAM
-1022 TAAWAGESL
+1022 TAAWEGESL
-1031 QSVLRDAGTA
+1031 QDVLHDAGTA

-1053 GRAIAARDAMRER
+1053 GREIAARDAMRER
-1066 IGPAGQQLLDRLAP
+1066 IGPAGRQMLAGLAP
-1080 AQAELFEKY
+1080 EQTEVFEKY

-1094 AGKHFDQARK
+1094 EGKSFDQARK
-1104 EIGQADAGRNS
+1104 EIGQADAGLNS

-1126 DAQGGFTDGRQ
+1126 DAQGGFTYGRQ
-1137 NSGDGQGRQGSV
+1137 NPGNGQERQGSL
-1149 DPGGRGT
+1149 DSGERGG

-1209 PTEEQTPAQRAKVAE
+1209 PAEEQTPAQRAKVAE

-1236 GNLEIQGETGTMHAR
+1236 GDLEIQGETGTMHAR

-1270 EQIARHEAKHRYFEQ
+1270 EQIARHEEMHRYFEQ
-1285 HPDAVQQEWERVTG
+1285 HPDAVQQEWEQITG
-1299 YMDADSVEEWL
+1299 YMDAESVEEWL

-1332 ALCDLA
+1332 ALCDWA
-1338 AEIETGKAT
+1338 AEIESGKAT

-1358 ERTQKNTAQAG
+1358 ARAQKNTAQAG
-1369 RTKMSFSGKYWRPNL
+1369 SRASIASYRRAVDDIVYSDDQRPFAHRNVLFGPTPQNLIDLGFEQLPMMITSKHIYTMAKGDGRFKGKDDHYHNLGAEMVKQLPDAIQKPIVTYMQRENHRRITMITQMTEKTGRPVIVAVEFSGQTNYNQVL
-1384 NKTEWELLHRHVE
+1384 IYSNFVTTGYGQ
-1397 REIGDRA
+1397 RESRILGDIK
-1404 HTLDEA
+1404 EA
-1410 TKWLYAS
+1410 F
-1417 EKGAQVFAL
+1417 EEQR
-1426 YGIGDGTEATPLYA
+1426 I
-1440 VGGKTAERRY
+1440 
-1450 KELQACM
+1450 LQADKKRSQNSPSGLWSQCP
-1457 EEIKNGTDRDA
+1457 ESLWRSDFADNIQRFRDF
-1468 TTVNQWLDRVQ
+1468 V
-1479 SAKRNHRAHLP
+1479 KRFRPKEKQA
-1490 ATGGRTAANRN
+1490 RKANNAVR
-1501 DSVHGGPSERD
+1501 
-1512 RGGAFA
+1512 
-1518 TGEEDGR
+1518 
-1525 SEGGTVYSVENE
+1525 ENE
-1537 ADAAAATET
+1537 AGEHSATADRKTRGRYSIATQEEKAIQSVGIEFDAQTESAGPASFSIGTWEKSDYVTNAAVAEKELAKKLKIPQAQARNYIDSINSVAKIIAESHGILEYESSPGRSSFVSNVEYGGSFDFSTLCAKRRLLTGTFSAIQQALPNTALTASDVLQIRNMMKENGLEVSCGLCYVEGSRASMGVFTKKFLELYEKHYGGFVPNMAQMNTPDGIEWVRINHPEVYEKYEYFWNHYGTLKPGDQKLFASQQKPKLYQLRTEYKGEVLQNFKKQAEIKEKNRNGGIRLQSFSDFEIVHLIDCMQIVTDMARVGLAGQAYTKVPEFAWALGDTGMKINLSLIAKGVDENGRLIFDSVEGMEIGEAMRIRDRYSKNVGTILVVFNDEQLLAAMADDRVDFIIPFHRSQWKKSQYKAMGLPEKTKDYTYMQNERYIKPQYHEYQGRLVKDKATNYMPNDYWDFKKSGRQNAEKYLRMCARNNKRPKFYRLLDHNGDGSYSLKKDGSTDGYWKLLIDFKMYDNNGAGSPQQPVRPDFNMEKAREMLQKYKGGHEHFPAARGIVNQFVEEYKTRNKGARFSAANET
-1546 DRARKLEDLARELDA
+1546 TTQDTTQQDLAREL
-1561 AQKAMT
+1561 
-1567 AEELRA
+1567 E
-1573 IQSIGNKSV
+1573 
-1582 NQFTSEDIRRTNR
+1582 
-1595 YAQQYWKE
+1595 
-1603 MGAKSPFFR
+1603 
-1612 AWFGDWRAADQTQVL
+1612 
-1627 VAKEE
+1627 
-1632 NGERGAQRNTDTGW
+1632 
-1646 DINISR
+1646 
-1652 KVFDEAEQ
+1652 
-1660 KRARSVQSG
+1660 
-1669 KMYLPYIRD
+1669 
-1678 IVKKAVLLDTRTLKE
+1678 
-1693 GRAKSNNSLL
+1693 
-1703 MHSLYAVADN
+1703 
-1713 GSGPVLLKLYVEEMN
+1713 
-1728 NPNSA
+1728 
-1733 STGKRAYELQNIEY
+1733 
-1747 QQPGVKGSGVTPS
+1747 
-1760 LITQAADIRT
+1760 
-1770 IADLYA
+1770 
-1776 AVKAQDR
+1776 
-1783 KFSAGRAVDPVL
+1783 
-1795 LNEDGTPKVFYQG
+1795 
-1808 MGASF
+1808 
-1813 TAFDIGQAAAAA
+1813 
-1825 YGNDV
+1825 
-1830 MKVYL
+1830 
-1835 SGEKLADYDNQ
+1835 
-1846 PREFYRLHNKR
+1846 
-1857 EQVAYLKKRGYDGWY
+1857 
-1872 ADMDSDGWGEV
+1872 
-1883 SVFSPNQIKSATENI
+1883 
-1898 GTFDKAERDI
+1898 
-1908 RYSVEDE
+1908 
-1915 TDAQKN
+1915 DAQ
-1921 STRAYSLDDKI
+1921 
-1932 SMGLDDAAR
+1932 
-1941 YQILKD
+1941 
-1947 RSLTAAKVNPR
+1947 
-1958 ELGENST
+1958 
-1965 EQLEQ
+1965 
-1970 LAKANKSVAF
+1970 
-1980 RLLKKIG
+1980 
-1987 EEFGVFR
+1987 
-1994 DYKTEAFNLEFA
+1994 
-2006 FSKRNLLESVNK
+2006 
-2018 QGKRYDNYA
+2018 
-2027 LMLTQ
+2027 
-2032 MKAIIENAVGI
+2032 
-2043 ETHNRRYGDEGQIKQ
+2043 
-2058 TYVFVSAMQTS
+2058 
-2069 ENIVPIL
+2069 
-2076 LEVRAFNDGTK
+2076 
-2087 STLRIAVSMSEI
+2087 
-2099 KRSRVMGHTL
+2099 
-2109 EDARPNQSYPTG
+2109 
-2121 FAVRIADLFANV
+2121 
-2133 NSRDVRLLKYIPDGF
+2133 
-2148 LNEAQRDGKQAAL
+2148 
-2161 QEQAAYDS
+2161 
-2169 RKKAQ
+2169 
-2174 RDSRKAQG
+2174 
-2182 DRYSAEDDA
+2182 
-2191 ESRDLARE
+2191 
-2199 LDDALKRNKALES
+2199 KRNKALEA
-2212 VNRRLREQMKV
+2212 VNRKLREQMKV
-2223 TPPGTAD
+2223 TPPDTAD
-2230 PASLRRAAK
+2230 QRELRGAAK
-2239 QLSEEYGG
+2239 RLAENYGG
-2247 ALRQKDIAEALQK
+2247 GLRQKDLTKQLQS
-2260 IWRLRSE
+2260 IWRLRAEAQRGSE
-2267 QKRGPMLEQVDKLAS
+2267 ENRREKRGQMNEELEQLAA
-2282 ELVQHYLDKDNP
+2282 ELTRNYLDKDNP

-2308 TKIYLTPELRSDLDR
+2308 TKIYLTPELRGDLDR
-2323 DGGYQDFR
+2323 EGGYQDFR

-2340 ANSGLGVDQFY
+2340 ANSGVGVDQLY

-2356 RWPAY
+2356 QWPAY
-2361 FPAGI
+2361 FPASI
-2366 WNSADQLLQI
+2366 WNSADQLMQI

-2382 GTTVLQ
+2382 GTTILA
-2388 RSPMEAFPDGMT
+2388 RSPYGDQDGMQ
-2400 YMRNKVLWELGLVQP
+2400 YMKTKILWELGAVPAAQP
-2415 AKPTA
+2415 TL
-2420 ADKVIRQA
+2420 ADQA
-2428 ADAANRDALL
+2428 AQGAYREEALRRGGPGAGKEQL
-2438 DAAAAHEQEQMDKL
+2438 IDAAAAHEQEQMDKL
-2452 DAWYREK
+2452 DAWYREH
-2459 LQKVKADRED
+2459 LRKVKADRED
-2469 RIQKVK
+2469 QIQKVK
-2475 DRYQERAQADRDWKA
+2475 DRYQERAQAERDRKA

-2513 PEQQAEIER
+2513 PAQQAEIGKIIGE
-2522 IFGDI
+2522 I
-2527 NLACQRMT
+2527 NLACQNMT
-2535 GEVVIKDYI
+2535 KTTVVRDYI
-2544 QGMSTE
+2544 QGMSTAS
-2550 EIRPEGYRDKADPR
+2550 IPADGYRDRADPR
-2564 RTMSVEEGF
+2564 RTMSAEEAAQN
-2573 WHPEVR
+2573 PEMR
-2579 GDKVVDVERLKAWYE
+2579 GDKVVDVSELKAWYE
-2594 EQKRT
+2594 EQKKS

-2608 VEDILANWEKKQINT
+2608 VEEILANMDKKQIGEMT
-2623 MSPREVQQLLD
+2623 PREVQQLLD

-2641 EIRTQKKLIDAED
+2641 EIRTQKKLIDTAD

-2705 RRFTGYQDSD
+2705 RRFTGYQDND

-2739 ARFEGFTKDR
+2739 ARFESFTKDR

-2807 IPDYAAYVAGR
+2807 VPNYAAYVAGR

-2852 EIRNY
+2852 AIRNY

-2926 DATRTLEQSIQSHA
+2926 DATRTLERSIQSHS

-2949 RNFNKLRGVSILD
+2949 RNFNKLRGVSVMASD
-2962 STEAGE
+2962 EAGA
-2968 VRYQKQSLMD
+2968 VRYQEKSLMD
-2978 TLRKQWGTNA
+2978 TLRKQWGTTA

-3000 GTKPRESGMGML
+3000 GSKPRENGMGML

-3046 WDAMAVGLTKWQR
+3046 WDAMAVGLTKWQK
-3059 VNVKLIN
+3059 VDVKLISQ
-3066 RYTPLLW
+3066 YTPLLW

-3083 LGDFAKNHGHRPR
+3083 LGDFAKNHGHRPKF
-3096 LLNWNQAGD
+3096 LNWNQAGD

-3117 WKVAHENPALLHDVE
+3117 WKVAHEEPALLHDVE

-3205 LENEEGGREK
+3205 LANEEGGKET
-3215 VQAAEE
+3215 VQAAET
-3221 AYRAAKKRVAQA
+3221 AYREAKKRVAQA

-3250 WALFQGKDKDW
+3250 WALFRGKDKDW
-3261 RDEESGEI
+3261 RDEETDEI
-3269 TAASFFKKLFIQAG
+3269 TAASFFKKMFIQAG
-3283 SNIAGIV
+3283 SNIAGVV
-3290 PLGGQL
+3290 PFG
-3296 SEAAQAAIFGDRYY
+3296 SEMAEFLQAALLGDRYY
-3310 GMETTEVS
+3310 GVETLETSAIADVLQGVLR
-3318 IIDDTINSLL
+3318 IKTSLEKAL
-3328 HIRGSIAN
+3328 NEENGEY
-3336 MIEAGKTEEEA
+3336 EA
-3347 ERARKVRAAR
+3347 RAAR
-3357 DDFFKTLWDESMRLS
+3357 GDFFKEMLDQMMQLGMAT
-3372 VSIGVPVGNG
+3372 GVPVDNIA
-3382 EKILKGIFRWAFVAA
+3382 KIAKGLLRWGFIAA
-3397 MGKSEG
+3397 LGKNEG
-3403 EYWFRYCT
+3403 EFQYRAWF
-3411 EKSTASGRGSADTEA
+3411 EKSTASGRGSADADA
-3426 LFQAALDGDEASLGR
+3426 LFRAALDGDEESMDR

-3463 KDAVDRG
+3463 KDAVDSG

-3478 GILQRLQT
+3478 GILQRFQT

-3497 RGWQYMAQTG
+3497 RGWQYMAETG
-3507 AESFGK
+3507 AEGFGK

-3525 DAAAALQEL
+3525 DATAALQEL

-3544 EGEIRSTIGQWYQ
+3544 EGEMRATIGEWYQ

-3572 QLLRDYG
+3572 RLLRDYG
-3579 GMNAED
+3579 GMDAED

-3597 ETGVAYDEIKTGVL
+3597 ETGVAYDEIKAGVL
-3611 NGSITEQEAAQWL
+3611 DGSITEQEAAQWL

-3644 LAENPALA
+3644 LAENPALEA
-3652 GIYGDEEIE
+3652 IYGDEELE

-3673 IPAERFV
+3673 IPAEQFV
-3680 RYLQEID
+3680 KYLQEIS

>member
-47 RQAADELRQALQKP
+47 RQAADALRQALQKP

-133 RITAAGARVDDAAL
+133 RITAAGARVDAAAL

-198 AQRQKQQ
+198 TQRQKQQ
-205 SDEAERLEGVKN
+205 ADEAERLEGVKN

-237 VKQQAKLAGITD
+237 VKQQAKLAGISD
-249 YQDAADLQRQVETRL
+249 YRDAADLQRQVETRL

-294 LDNPS
+294 LDNPD

-314 AREAAQGLTLHS
+314 AREAAQGLTLHR

-376 EEALGYIQS
+376 EEALGYVQS

-394 RDTAMQARHIAAQSG
+394 RDTAMQARHIAGQAG

-444 GYDEEKLQQY
+444 GYDEKKLRQY
-454 IKQSLNE
+454 IKQALHA
-461 QQMDEYTASARESAA
+461 QQMDEYTAAARESAA
-476 AHPVGTSFAS
+476 AHPVGTSLAS
-486 TAANLVGGMGYLAAL
+486 AAANLVGGMGYLAAL

-661 VNGLGRQTAE
+661 VNGLGRQTAA

-903 TIQYAYLMG
+903 TIQYAYLTG

-940 AATNTPKGKLRVIA
+940 AATNTPKGTLRVIA

-976 ADSDQRK
+976 ADSAQRK

-1165 RSGAGAAEE
+1165 QSRAGAAEE

-1197 PEGTDRATARVI
+1197 PEGTDRAAARVI
-1209 PTEEQTPAQRAKVAE
+1209 PTEEQTPAQRAKAAE

-1347 EKDYRALETVK
+1347 ERDYRALETVK
-1358 ERTQKNTAQAG
+1358 ERTQKNTAQTGSRASIASYRRAVDDIVYSDDQKPFAHRNVLFG
-1369 RTKMSFSGKYWRPNL
+1369 PTPQNL
-1384 NKTEWELLHRHVE
+1384 IDLGFEQLPMMITSKHIYT
-1397 REIGDRA
+1397 
-1404 HTLDEA
+1404 
-1410 TKWLYAS
+1410 
-1417 EKGAQVFAL
+1417 
-1426 YGIGDGTEATPLYA
+1426 
-1440 VGGKTAERRY
+1440 
-1450 KELQACM
+1450 M
-1457 EEIKNGTDRDA
+1457 
-1468 TTVNQWLDRVQ
+1468 
-1479 SAKRNHRAHLP
+1479 AK
-1490 ATGGRTAANRN
+1490 
-1501 DSVHGGPSERD
+1501 
-1512 RGGAFA
+1512 
-1518 TGEEDGR
+1518 EDGR
-1525 SEGGTVYSVENE
+1525 FKGKDDHYHNLGAEMVKQLPDAIQKPIVTYVQSQNQRRITMITQLTDKIGKPVVVAVEFSGQTNYNQVLIYSNFVTTGYGQRESRILGDIKEAFAEQRILQADKKRSQNTPSGLWSQCPESLWRSDFADNIQRFRDFVKRFRPKEKQVRKANNAVQENE
-1537 ADAAAATET
+1537 RAKDKKSRLSVAET
-1546 DRARKLEDLARELDA
+1546 QGE
-1561 AQKAMT
+1561 
-1567 AEELRA
+1567 
-1573 IQSIGNKSV
+1573 
-1582 NQFTSEDIRRTNR
+1582 
-1595 YAQQYWKE
+1595 
-1603 MGAKSPFFR
+1603 
-1612 AWFGDWRAADQTQVL
+1612 AAD
-1627 VAKEE
+1627 
-1632 NGERGAQRNTDTGW
+1632 
-1646 DINISR
+1646 R
-1652 KVFDEAEQ
+1652 K
-1660 KRARSVQSG
+1660 
-1669 KMYLPYIRD
+1669 
-1678 IVKKAVLLDTRTLKE
+1678 
-1693 GRAKSNNSLL
+1693 
-1703 MHSLYAVADN
+1703 
-1713 GSGPVLLKLYVEEMN
+1713 
-1728 NPNSA
+1728 
-1733 STGKRAYELQNIEY
+1733 
-1747 QQPGVKGSGVTPS
+1747 
-1760 LITQAADIRT
+1760 
-1770 IADLYA
+1770 
-1776 AVKAQDR
+1776 
-1783 KFSAGRAVDPVL
+1783 AGRP
-1795 LNEDGTPKVFYQG
+1795 
-1808 MGASF
+1808 
-1813 TAFDIGQAAAAA
+1813 
-1825 YGNDV
+1825 
-1830 MKVYL
+1830 
-1835 SGEKLADYDNQ
+1835 
-1846 PREFYRLHNKR
+1846 
-1857 EQVAYLKKRGYDGWY
+1857 
-1872 ADMDSDGWGEV
+1872 
-1883 SVFSPNQIKSATENI
+1883 
-1898 GTFDKAERDI
+1898 
-1908 RYSVEDE
+1908 
-1915 TDAQKN
+1915 
-1921 STRAYSLDDKI
+1921 TRYSLDDKI

-1947 RSLTAAKVNPR
+1947 RSLTAAKVDPR
-1958 ELGENST
+1958 KLGENST
-1965 EQLEQ
+1965 EELEQ
-1970 LAKANKSVAF
+1970 LAKADRSTAF
-1980 RLLKKIG
+1980 QLLRKIG

-1994 DYKTEAFNLEFA
+1994 DYKTEEFNLEFA
-2006 FSKRNLLESVNK
+2006 FSKRNLQESINK

-2058 TYVFVSAMQTS
+2058 TYVFVSAMQTTES
-2069 ENIVPIL
+2069 VIPVL
-2076 LEVRAFNDGTK
+2076 LEVRAFNDATK
-2087 STLRIAVSMSEI
+2087 STLRVAVSMSEI
-2099 KRSRVMGHTL
+2099 KRSRIVEHIPAAT
-2109 EDARPNQSYPTG
+2109 RPNQSYSLP
-2121 FAVRIADLFANV
+2121 ASSIRVADLFANV
-2133 NSRDVRLLKYIPDGF
+2133 NSRDGRLLKYIPDGF

-2174 RDSRKAQG
+2174 RDSRKAQD
-2182 DRYSAEDDA
+2182 DRYSAEDDV
-2191 ESRDLARE
+2191 ESRDMARE
-2199 LDDALKRNKALES
+2199 LEDERKRSKALES

-2239 QLSEEYGG
+2239 RLSEEYGG
-2247 ALRQKDIAEALQK
+2247 ALRQRDIAVDLQK

-2267 QKRGPMLEQVDKLAS
+2267 GKRGQMMEQVDKLAA
-2282 ELVQHYLDKDNP
+2282 ELVQHYLDQDNP

-2308 TKIYLTPELRSDLDR
+2308 TKIHLTPELRGDLDLE
-2323 DGGYQDFR
+2323 GGYQNFR

-2356 RWPAY
+2356 QWPAY

-2366 WNSADQLLQI
+2366 WNPADQLLQI

-2475 DRYQERAQADRDWKA
+2475 DHYQERAQADRDWKA

-2594 EQKRT
+2594 EQKKT

-2720 ALDLQQGE
+2720 ALALQQGE

-2739 ARFEGFTKDR
+2739 ARFESFTKDR

-2926 DATRTLEQSIQSHA
+2926 DATRTLERSIQSHA

-3046 WDAMAVGLTKWQR
+3046 WDAMAVGLTKWQK
-3059 VNVKLIN
+3059 VDVKLIG

-3117 WKVAHENPALLHDVE
+3117 WKVAHENSALLHDVE

-3170 SISMFKT
+3170 SITMFKT

-3215 VQAAEE
+3215 VQAAEA

-3269 TAASFFKKLFIQAG
+3269 TAASFFKKMFIQAG

-3507 AESFGK
+3507 AETFGK

-3579 GMNAED
+3579 GMDAED

-3680 RYLQEID
+3680 KYLQEID

>member
-1 MASNYDRILASRQ
+1 M
-14 RFREQANLT
+14 
-23 QDDYAA
+23 
-29 FQQAYV
+29 
-35 QKFDAKDLAQGT
+35 
-47 RQAADELRQALQKP
+47 
-61 AGVSKPETLR
+61 
-71 KAYNNYESY
+71 
-80 MQKVRAY
+80 
-87 TKAGGQL
+87 
-94 GGGSFLQMQEEDFA
+94 
-108 KQREDFTKLL
+108 
-118 QESIQMRKGTQGALG
+118 
-133 RITAAGARVDDAAL
+133 
-147 REATTANKLPG
+147 
-158 LLDEKTGLPTE
+158 
-169 TAWAAWEKNRLR
+169 
-181 TAYQDAAQTAGQ
+181 
-193 QQAAI
+193 
-198 AQRQKQQ
+198 
-205 SDEAERLEGVKN
+205 
-217 VLWRLLD
+217 
-224 AKEPQLVRYHDAI
+224 
-237 VKQQAKLAGITD
+237 TD
-249 YQDAADLQRQVETRL
+249 
-264 GRLGRIQDRTA
+264 
-275 ARAADKAGEVRT
+275 
-287 ARALEYQ
+287 
-294 LDNPS
+294 
-299 ESLDANALKWERDQA
+299 
-314 AREAAQGLTLHS
+314 
-326 AANFLRANHAYA
+326 
-338 QRRYT
+338 
-343 DEKWKDISAIRND
+343 
-356 PTLSGDYQT
+356 
-365 ALEATRAAKAA
+365 ALEAK
-376 EEALGYIQS
+376 
-385 DLHRDGAVT
+385 
-394 RDTAMQARHIAAQSG
+394 
-409 ITLPDDDAALAGY
+409 
-422 LARLSKQEG
+422 
-431 ARLQYALAGLTAA
+431 
-444 GYDEEKLQQY
+444 
-454 IKQSLNE
+454 
-461 QQMDEYTASARESAA
+461 
-476 AHPVGTSFAS
+476 
-486 TAANLVGGMGYLAAL
+486 
-501 PRTAANT
+501 
-508 WAAATGNYDAYIP
+508 
-521 IDENAN
+521 
-527 SFRAT
+527 
-532 KYAQTV
+532 
-538 REEVARQLQ
+538 
-547 EKYPDG
+547 
-553 EFLGQNSAAFL
+553 
-564 YDTGMSMLDNITQ
+564 
-577 VMMGMGLMGAGAMQE
+577 
-592 AASGGVA
+592 
-599 AMVRAGTAAAS
+599 
-610 PVSLGVMGLTTAS
+610 
-623 QKLQELTEQGVD
+623 
-635 ATTAYTLA
+635 
-643 TAAGSIEVLT
+643 
-653 EKIGLDEF
+653 
-661 VNGLGRQTAE
+661 
-671 TTLRQLGKQL
+671 
-681 GRQMLAE
+681 
-688 GTEEAASD
+688 
-696 ILNLAADALVRWDQN
+696 
-711 DFAKAIE
+711 
-718 EKRRQ
+718 
-723 GYNEGDAV
+723 
-731 WACIGDQLLSTAGS
+731 
-745 FAGGALSGA
+745 
-754 GFGLGG
+754 
-760 FAMNAASNTNTALGR
+760 
-775 AAQSAAGFA
+775 
-784 DLQRAAEAYGVDLG
+784 
-798 DLTQASSAQALGA
+798 
-811 LRRQVLAAAEQ
+811 
-822 EAKQVDAF
+822 
-830 AKQKGYK
+830 
-837 KNAADALQTAF
+837 
-848 ASYRDTGA
+848 
-856 NGMTAAEFAVA
+856 
-867 FDTAYQ
+867 
-873 EGRLDA
+873 
-879 QYGNPGAYL
+879 
-888 RRAAQDGLTAGLPGK
+888 
-903 TIQYAYLMG
+903 
-912 TQDGAKQTAK
+912 
-922 LGNPI
+922 
-927 RAVRDAAAERRAQ
+927 
-940 AATNTPKGKLRVIA
+940 
-954 LDEDTATV
+954 
-962 QTADGKRVGLDKLA
+962 
-976 ADSDQRK
+976 
-983 IILQAQDD
+983 
-991 GYGAQVANAMLDGY
+991 
-1005 DGRMP
+1005 
-1010 PERYYEAYRDAM
+1010 
-1022 TAAWAGESL
+1022 
-1031 QSVLRDAGTA
+1031 
-1041 LPAKSAKAAWET
+1041 
-1053 GRAIAARDAMRER
+1053 
-1066 IGPAGQQLLDRLAP
+1066 
-1080 AQAELFEKY
+1080 
-1089 YKAGL
+1089 
-1094 AGKHFDQARK
+1094 
-1104 EIGQADAGRNS
+1104 
-1115 TLRAAVRAGAR
+1115 LRAAVKAGVR
-1126 DAQGGFTDGRQ
+1126 DAQGGYRYGQ
-1137 NSGDGQGRQGSV
+1137 NSGNGQEWRRAV

-1165 RSGAGAAEE
+1165 QSRAGAAEE

-1209 PTEEQTPAQRAKVAE
+1209 PAEEQTPAQRAKVAE

-1347 EKDYRALETVK
+1347 ERDYRALETVK
-1358 ERTQKNTAQAG
+1358 AREKSLAERRQTHYTGSTNDQARFSVSEEELPDIIRKGAGIRWNGGRAIKLGKSEYAAVTSHISTRYYYTNTRHEGVQFIDRTTDGKNAQHYVYVYLDYGFGSYQIIGRMTYGLNDELIHTLREEITNDRTAEGISRSNERVRAIHEHPARGRETHKGRKGYQGDVRADHRSGGRREGSDRRAGWTDSVRHDDGGSTRGDGRGTGRGVKPKFSLSSAETKGDNRYDYKKSFAEQLEDWKAGKIPKADTLVVGPTPEVFRKIGFNALPVTINQRHVDYAINGTKNAEHQIGEAMLRQLPQAMQHPVAIIASETQNDTSVVALLPFTHQGNTVVLPVVVDGFGFQNSLKIDSNAATSVYGRGNAVTKLLTNAINGHNNGETTLFYLDKIKATALYRDTRVTMPKGTESNDGFYHSIRDAGSNVKPKFADVTESRQFKRWFGDWQKKPRSASKVVNADGTPKVVYHGTGSEFWTFDLKKSGTRFGEAAEGLFFFTNKKNGYQDSAADYAATAGGTPRIVEAYLDIKKPLRIDSKGAYTPTAYFDTHAEEIYIRYLEGDYDGIIVENSDKASDDSVIYMVDDSSQIKSATDNIGTFDRDEEDIRYSVDDDDANAQKNNARTG
-1369 RTKMSFSGKYWRPNL
+1369 RGNTSTNGRYWRPNL

-1546 DRARKLEDLARELDA
+1546 DRARKLEDLAREL
-1561 AQKAMT
+1561 
-1567 AEELRA
+1567 
-1573 IQSIGNKSV
+1573 
-1582 NQFTSEDIRRTNR
+1582 
-1595 YAQQYWKE
+1595 
-1603 MGAKSPFFR
+1603 
-1612 AWFGDWRAADQTQVL
+1612 
-1627 VAKEE
+1627 
-1632 NGERGAQRNTDTGW
+1632 
-1646 DINISR
+1646 
-1652 KVFDEAEQ
+1652 
-1660 KRARSVQSG
+1660 
-1669 KMYLPYIRD
+1669 
-1678 IVKKAVLLDTRTLKE
+1678 
-1693 GRAKSNNSLL
+1693 
-1703 MHSLYAVADN
+1703 
-1713 GSGPVLLKLYVEEMN
+1713 
-1728 NPNSA
+1728 
-1733 STGKRAYELQNIEY
+1733 
-1747 QQPGVKGSGVTPS
+1747 
-1760 LITQAADIRT
+1760 
-1770 IADLYA
+1770 
-1776 AVKAQDR
+1776 
-1783 KFSAGRAVDPVL
+1783 
-1795 LNEDGTPKVFYQG
+1795 
-1808 MGASF
+1808 
-1813 TAFDIGQAAAAA
+1813 
-1825 YGNDV
+1825 
-1830 MKVYL
+1830 
-1835 SGEKLADYDNQ
+1835 
-1846 PREFYRLHNKR
+1846 
-1857 EQVAYLKKRGYDGWY
+1857 
-1872 ADMDSDGWGEV
+1872 
-1883 SVFSPNQIKSATENI
+1883 
-1898 GTFDKAERDI
+1898 
-1908 RYSVEDE
+1908 EDE
-1915 TDAQKN
+1915 
-1921 STRAYSLDDKI
+1921 R
-1932 SMGLDDAAR
+1932 
-1941 YQILKD
+1941 
-1947 RSLTAAKVNPR
+1947 
-1958 ELGENST
+1958 
-1965 EQLEQ
+1965 
-1970 LAKANKSVAF
+1970 
-1980 RLLKKIG
+1980 
-1987 EEFGVFR
+1987 
-1994 DYKTEAFNLEFA
+1994 
-2006 FSKRNLLESVNK
+2006 
-2018 QGKRYDNYA
+2018 
-2027 LMLTQ
+2027 
-2032 MKAIIENAVGI
+2032 
-2043 ETHNRRYGDEGQIKQ
+2043 
-2058 TYVFVSAMQTS
+2058 
-2069 ENIVPIL
+2069 
-2076 LEVRAFNDGTK
+2076 
-2087 STLRIAVSMSEI
+2087 
-2099 KRSRVMGHTL
+2099 KRS
-2109 EDARPNQSYPTG
+2109 
-2121 FAVRIADLFANV
+2121 
-2133 NSRDVRLLKYIPDGF
+2133 
-2148 LNEAQRDGKQAAL
+2148 
-2161 QEQAAYDS
+2161 
-2169 RKKAQ
+2169 
-2174 RDSRKAQG
+2174 
-2182 DRYSAEDDA
+2182 
-2191 ESRDLARE
+2191 
-2199 LDDALKRNKALES
+2199 KALEA
-2212 VNRRLREQMKV
+2212 VNRRLREQMKA

-2247 ALRQKDIAEALQK
+2247 ALRQKDIAADLQK

-2267 QKRGPMLEQVDKLAS
+2267 GKRGQMMEQVDKLAA

-2356 RWPAY
+2356 QWPAY

-2366 WNSADQLLQI
+2366 WNPADQLLQI

-2428 ADAANRDALL
+2428 ADAANRDALI

-2513 PEQQAEIER
+2513 PEQQAEIKR

-2594 EQKRT
+2594 DQKKT

-2623 MSPREVQQLLD
+2623 MSVREVQQLLD

-2720 ALDLQQGE
+2720 ALALQQGE

-2739 ARFEGFTKDR
+2739 ARFESFTKDR

-2926 DATRTLEQSIQSHA
+2926 DATRTLERSIQSHA

-3046 WDAMAVGLTKWQR
+3046 WDAMAVGLTKWQK
-3059 VNVKLIN
+3059 VDVKLIG

-3117 WKVAHENPALLHDVE
+3117 WKVAHDDRTLLHDVE
-3132 AWHKATAEFFNRVV
+3132 KWHKATAALFNRVV

-3170 SISMFKT
+3170 SITMFKT

-3205 LENEEGGREK
+3205 LENEKGGREK

-3250 WALFQGKDKDW
+3250 WALFRGKDKDW

-3336 MIEAGKTEEEA
+3336 MIAAGKTEEEA
-3347 ERARKVRAAR
+3347 ERARKVRAAL

-3382 EKILKGIFRWAFVAA
+3382 EKILKGIFRWAFIAA

-3411 EKSTASGRGSADTEA
+3411 EKSTASGRGSADADA
-3426 LFQAALDGDEASLGR
+3426 LFRAALDGDEESMDR

-3534 EAHGVSREDA
+3534 EEHGIERDAAITQMHSQIGAWYTGTSDDGKTIQKTEALQLLQKYGDENEREA
-3544 EGEIRSTIGQWYQ
+3544 EETVREWTCKKETGYAYGDLSTAMVDGEIT
-3557 GKSADGRTIDQAKAQ
+3557 KEQAV
-3572 QLLRDYG
+3572 D
-3579 GMNAED
+3579 
-3585 AEKTVAK
+3585 
-3592 WRCYV
+3592 
-3597 ETGVAYDEIKTGVL
+3597 
-3611 NGSITEQEAAQWL
+3611 WL
-3624 QKYGGKDEKSAA
+3624 QKYGGKEKEVAQSTVKKWTCEKETGYAYGELREALQDGEVTEKNVAKWLQQYGGKDEEDATQQAA
-3636 ETARKYAF
+3636 AWVFAGKHPE
-3644 LAENPALA
+3644 LADK
-3652 GIYGDEEIE
+3652 YGDEALESI
-3661 KAAGKYA
+3661 ANSYA
-3668 KYGSG
+3668 KYGAG
-3673 IPAERFV
+3673 IPAAQFAKYKQDLDKIE
-3680 RYLQEID
+3680 
-3687 ALSGDPDGKGG
+3687 GDPDGEGG
-3698 YISGSRKKKVVA
+3698 YKRNTRKPKVYA
-3710 YIAALPLTAAQ
+3710 YIAQLPLTPEQ
-3721 KDAMMLAD
+3721 KDSLVHVASGS
-3729 YANYSLKG
+3729 YNLKG
-3737 MPW
+3737 TPW

>member
-47 RQAADELRQALQKP
+47 RQAADALRQALQKP

-158 LLDEKTGLPTE
+158 LLDEKTGLPTQA
-169 TAWAAWEKNRLR
+169 AWAAWEKNRLR

-198 AQRQKQQ
+198 TQRQKQQ
-205 SDEAERLEGVKN
+205 ADEAERLEGVKN

-237 VKQQAKLAGITD
+237 VKQQAKLAGISD
-249 YQDAADLQRQVETRL
+249 YRDAADLQRQVETRL

-314 AREAAQGLTLHS
+314 AREAARGLTLHS

-356 PTLSGDYQT
+356 QTLSGDYQT

-394 RDTAMQARHIAAQSG
+394 RDTAMQARHIAAQAG

-444 GYDEEKLQQY
+444 GYDEKKLRQY
-454 IKQSLNE
+454 IKQALNA
-461 QQMDEYTASARESAA
+461 QQMDEYTAAARESAA

-486 TAANLVGGMGYLAAL
+486 AAANLVGGMGYLAAL

-577 VMMGMGLMGAGAMQE
+577 VMMGMGLLGAGAMQE

-661 VNGLGRQTAE
+661 VNGLGRQTAA

-903 TIQYAYLMG
+903 TIQYAYLTG

-976 ADSDQRK
+976 ADSAQRK

-1080 AQAELFEKY
+1080 EQAELFEKY

-1104 EIGQADAGRNS
+1104 EIGQADAGQNS

-1156 RVAEGAEHE
+1156 RVAEGAAHE

-1209 PTEEQTPAQRAKVAE
+1209 PTEEQTPAQRAKAAE

-1270 EQIARHEAKHRYFEQ
+1270 EQIARHEEKHRYFEQ

-1358 ERTQKNTAQAG
+1358 ARAQKNTAQAG

-1573 IQSIGNKSV
+1573 IQSIGNQSV
-1582 NQFTSEDIRRTNR
+1582 NQFTSEDIRRGRILYDVSRVHRIDKKSGSGKHTATGESQRSR
-1595 YAQQYWKE
+1595 YQEPGTGRTQSEAT
-1603 MGAKSPFFR
+1603 KSSIVEK
-1612 AWFGDWRAADQTQVL
+1612 T
-1627 VAKEE
+1627 
-1632 NGERGAQRNTDTGW
+1632 
-1646 DINISR
+1646 
-1652 KVFDEAEQ
+1652 
-1660 KRARSVQSG
+1660 RSVKTRFAIADVAETKGETENDARRNDRQTLQEYEVQTALWDAMDHADRG
-1669 KMYLPYIRD
+1669 NDNVIKLGRMPRY
-1678 IVKKAVLLDTRTLKE
+1678 VRTLTGIDGDFYIYRNHAYE
-1693 GRAKSNNSLL
+1693 NMATREQAERDGRPTRRGRQDIHFHGLGIDTMTEAILRTEDPLVTIWEKSKDGNPVISMVLPVKDADGAP
-1703 MHSLYAVADN
+1703 LYAVMGFYTRNRIN
-1713 GSGPVLLKLYVEEMN
+1713 GKMKVRPHVLLTISNRPLFGEGRRGTVETINDAIAE
-1728 NPNSA
+1728 
-1733 STGKRAYELQNIEY
+1733 KRIL
-1747 QQPGVKGSGVTPS
+1747 GM
-1760 LITQAADIRT
+1760 ADIKKVRANLT
-1770 IADLYA
+1770 LTSQHTKLTGITVNALSQNVAQFQREVKQFRAKNKINYSA
-1776 AVKAQDR
+1776 A
-1783 KFSAGRAVDPVL
+1783 
-1795 LNEDGTPKVFYQG
+1795 
-1808 MGASF
+1808 
-1813 TAFDIGQAAAAA
+1813 
-1825 YGNDV
+1825 
-1830 MKVYL
+1830 
-1835 SGEKLADYDNQ
+1835 
-1846 PREFYRLHNKR
+1846 
-1857 EQVAYLKKRGYDGWY
+1857 
-1872 ADMDSDGWGEV
+1872 
-1883 SVFSPNQIKSATENI
+1883 
-1898 GTFDKAERDI
+1898 
-1908 RYSVEDE
+1908 
-1915 TDAQKN
+1915 
-1921 STRAYSLDDKI
+1921 STRAD
-1932 SMGLDDAAR
+1932 GAAAQDA
-1941 YQILKD
+1941 
-1947 RSLTAAKVNPR
+1947 
-1958 ELGENST
+1958 
-1965 EQLEQ
+1965 
-1970 LAKANKSVAF
+1970 
-1980 RLLKKIG
+1980 
-1987 EEFGVFR
+1987 
-1994 DYKTEAFNLEFA
+1994 
-2006 FSKRNLLESVNK
+2006 
-2018 QGKRYDNYA
+2018 
-2027 LMLTQ
+2027 TQ
-2032 MKAIIENAVGI
+2032 
-2043 ETHNRRYGDEGQIKQ
+2043 Q
-2058 TYVFVSAMQTS
+2058 
-2069 ENIVPIL
+2069 
-2076 LEVRAFNDGTK
+2076 
-2087 STLRIAVSMSEI
+2087 
-2099 KRSRVMGHTL
+2099 
-2109 EDARPNQSYPTG
+2109 
-2121 FAVRIADLFANV
+2121 
-2133 NSRDVRLLKYIPDGF
+2133 
-2148 LNEAQRDGKQAAL
+2148 
-2161 QEQAAYDS
+2161 
-2169 RKKAQ
+2169 
-2174 RDSRKAQG
+2174 
-2182 DRYSAEDDA
+2182 
-2191 ESRDLARE
+2191 DLARE

-2247 ALRQKDIAEALQK
+2247 ALRQKDIAADLQK

-2267 QKRGPMLEQVDKLAS
+2267 QKRGPMLEQVDKLAA

-2308 TKIYLTPELRSDLDR
+2308 TKIHLTPELRGDLDR

-2356 RWPAY
+2356 QWPAY

-2366 WNSADQLLQI
+2366 WNPADQLLQI

-2400 YMRNKVLWELGLVQP
+2400 YMRNKVLWELGLVQD

-2579 GDKVVDVERLKAWYE
+2579 GDKVVDVERLKVWYE
-2594 EQKRT
+2594 EQKKT

-2720 ALDLQQGE
+2720 ALALQQGE

-2818 YTDAYDKATRIRL
+2818 YTDAYDKATRLRL

-2926 DATRTLEQSIQSHA
+2926 DATRTLERSIQSHA

-3000 GTKPRESGMGML
+3000 GSKPRENGMGML

-3046 WDAMAVGLTKWQR
+3046 WDAMAVGLTKWQK
-3059 VNVKLIN
+3059 VDVKLIG

-3083 LGDFAKNHGHRPR
+3083 LGDYAKNHGHTPR
-3096 LLNWNQAGD
+3096 FLNWNQAGD

-3117 WKVAHENPALLHDVE
+3117 WKVAHDDQTLLHDVE
-3132 AWHKATAEFFNRVV
+3132 KWHKATAELFNRVV

-3170 SISMFKT
+3170 SITMFKT

-3205 LENEEGGREK
+3205 LENEEGGKEK
-3215 VQAAEE
+3215 AQAAEA

-3250 WALFQGKDKDW
+3250 WALFRGKDKDW
-3261 RDEESGEI
+3261 RDEESDEI
-3269 TAASFFKKLFIQAG
+3269 TAASFFKKMFIQAG

-3397 MGKSEG
+3397 MGKNEG

-3411 EKSTASGRGSADTEA
+3411 EKSTASGRGGADADA
-3426 LFQAALDGDEASLGR
+3426 LFRAALDGDEESMDR

-3449 KSEDSIQAAIRKRT
+3449 KSEDSIQAAMRKRT
-3463 KDAVDRG
+3463 KDAVDSG

-3557 GKSADGRTIDQAKAQ
+3557 GKSADGRTVDQAKAQ

-3579 GMNAED
+3579 GMDAED

-3611 NGSITEQEAAQWL
+3611 DGSITEQEAAQWL

-3680 RYLQEID
+3680 KYLQEID

>member
-1 MASNYDRILASRQ
+1 M
-14 RFREQANLT
+14 
-23 QDDYAA
+23 
-29 FQQAYV
+29 
-35 QKFDAKDLAQGT
+35 
-47 RQAADELRQALQKP
+47 
-61 AGVSKPETLR
+61 
-71 KAYNNYESY
+71 
-80 MQKVRAY
+80 
-87 TKAGGQL
+87 
-94 GGGSFLQMQEEDFA
+94 
-108 KQREDFTKLL
+108 
-118 QESIQMRKGTQGALG
+118 
-133 RITAAGARVDDAAL
+133 
-147 REATTANKLPG
+147 
-158 LLDEKTGLPTE
+158 
-169 TAWAAWEKNRLR
+169 
-181 TAYQDAAQTAGQ
+181 
-193 QQAAI
+193 
-198 AQRQKQQ
+198 
-205 SDEAERLEGVKN
+205 
-217 VLWRLLD
+217 
-224 AKEPQLVRYHDAI
+224 
-237 VKQQAKLAGITD
+237 
-249 YQDAADLQRQVETRL
+249 
-264 GRLGRIQDRTA
+264 
-275 ARAADKAGEVRT
+275 
-287 ARALEYQ
+287 
-294 LDNPS
+294 
-299 ESLDANALKWERDQA
+299 
-314 AREAAQGLTLHS
+314 
-326 AANFLRANHAYA
+326 
-338 QRRYT
+338 
-343 DEKWKDISAIRND
+343 
-356 PTLSGDYQT
+356 
-365 ALEATRAAKAA
+365 
-376 EEALGYIQS
+376 
-385 DLHRDGAVT
+385 
-394 RDTAMQARHIAAQSG
+394 
-409 ITLPDDDAALAGY
+409 
-422 LARLSKQEG
+422 
-431 ARLQYALAGLTAA
+431 
-444 GYDEEKLQQY
+444 
-454 IKQSLNE
+454 
-461 QQMDEYTASARESAA
+461 
-476 AHPVGTSFAS
+476 
-486 TAANLVGGMGYLAAL
+486 
-501 PRTAANT
+501 
-508 WAAATGNYDAYIP
+508 
-521 IDENAN
+521 
-527 SFRAT
+527 
-532 KYAQTV
+532 
-538 REEVARQLQ
+538 
-547 EKYPDG
+547 
-553 EFLGQNSAAFL
+553 
-564 YDTGMSMLDNITQ
+564 
-577 VMMGMGLMGAGAMQE
+577 
-592 AASGGVA
+592 
-599 AMVRAGTAAAS
+599 
-610 PVSLGVMGLTTAS
+610 
-623 QKLQELTEQGVD
+623 
-635 ATTAYTLA
+635 
-643 TAAGSIEVLT
+643 
-653 EKIGLDEF
+653 
-661 VNGLGRQTAE
+661 
-671 TTLRQLGKQL
+671 
-681 GRQMLAE
+681 
-688 GTEEAASD
+688 
-696 ILNLAADALVRWDQN
+696 
-711 DFAKAIE
+711 
-718 EKRRQ
+718 
-723 GYNEGDAV
+723 
-731 WACIGDQLLSTAGS
+731 
-745 FAGGALSGA
+745 
-754 GFGLGG
+754 
-760 FAMNAASNTNTALGR
+760 
-775 AAQSAAGFA
+775 
-784 DLQRAAEAYGVDLG
+784 
-798 DLTQASSAQALGA
+798 
-811 LRRQVLAAAEQ
+811 
-822 EAKQVDAF
+822 
-830 AKQKGYK
+830 
-837 KNAADALQTAF
+837 
-848 ASYRDTGA
+848 
-856 NGMTAAEFAVA
+856 
-867 FDTAYQ
+867 
-873 EGRLDA
+873 
-879 QYGNPGAYL
+879 
-888 RRAAQDGLTAGLPGK
+888 
-903 TIQYAYLMG
+903 
-912 TQDGAKQTAK
+912 
-922 LGNPI
+922 
-927 RAVRDAAAERRAQ
+927 
-940 AATNTPKGKLRVIA
+940 
-954 LDEDTATV
+954 
-962 QTADGKRVGLDKLA
+962 
-976 ADSDQRK
+976 
-983 IILQAQDD
+983 
-991 GYGAQVANAMLDGY
+991 
-1005 DGRMP
+1005 
-1010 PERYYEAYRDAM
+1010 
-1022 TAAWAGESL
+1022 
-1031 QSVLRDAGTA
+1031 
-1041 LPAKSAKAAWET
+1041 
-1053 GRAIAARDAMRER
+1053 
-1066 IGPAGQQLLDRLAP
+1066 
-1080 AQAELFEKY
+1080 
-1089 YKAGL
+1089 
-1094 AGKHFDQARK
+1094 
-1104 EIGQADAGRNS
+1104 
-1115 TLRAAVRAGAR
+1115 
-1126 DAQGGFTDGRQ
+1126 
-1137 NSGDGQGRQGSV
+1137 
-1149 DPGGRGT
+1149 
-1156 RVAEGAEHE
+1156 
-1165 RSGAGAAEE
+1165 
-1174 RAAGEAAGQDTGA
+1174 
-1187 AQVSTKALGV
+1187 
-1197 PEGTDRATARVI
+1197 
-1209 PTEEQTPAQRAKVAE
+1209 
-1224 YAKAGAELVLIE
+1224 
-1236 GNLEIQGETGTMHAR
+1236 
-1251 GARIGDRIIASVND
+1251 
-1265 EGATW
+1265 
-1270 EQIARHEAKHRYFEQ
+1270 
-1285 HPDAVQQEWERVTG
+1285 
-1299 YMDADSVEEWL
+1299 
-1310 AYYAGKYAALGDIV
+1310 
-1324 DIAYIQEE
+1324 
-1332 ALCDLA
+1332 
-1338 AEIETGKAT
+1338 
-1347 EKDYRALETVK
+1347 
-1358 ERTQKNTAQAG
+1358 
-1369 RTKMSFSGKYWRPNL
+1369 
-1384 NKTEWELLHRHVE
+1384 
-1397 REIGDRA
+1397 
-1404 HTLDEA
+1404 
-1410 TKWLYAS
+1410 
-1417 EKGAQVFAL
+1417 
-1426 YGIGDGTEATPLYA
+1426 
-1440 VGGKTAERRY
+1440 
-1450 KELQACM
+1450 
-1457 EEIKNGTDRDA
+1457 
-1468 TTVNQWLDRVQ
+1468 
-1479 SAKRNHRAHLP
+1479 
-1490 ATGGRTAANRN
+1490 
-1501 DSVHGGPSERD
+1501 
-1512 RGGAFA
+1512 
-1518 TGEEDGR
+1518 
-1525 SEGGTVYSVENE
+1525 
-1537 ADAAAATET
+1537 
-1546 DRARKLEDLARELDA
+1546 
-1561 AQKAMT
+1561 
-1567 AEELRA
+1567 
-1573 IQSIGNKSV
+1573 
-1582 NQFTSEDIRRTNR
+1582 
-1595 YAQQYWKE
+1595 
-1603 MGAKSPFFR
+1603 
-1612 AWFGDWRAADQTQVL
+1612 
-1627 VAKEE
+1627 
-1632 NGERGAQRNTDTGW
+1632 
-1646 DINISR
+1646 
-1652 KVFDEAEQ
+1652 
-1660 KRARSVQSG
+1660 
-1669 KMYLPYIRD
+1669 
-1678 IVKKAVLLDTRTLKE
+1678 
-1693 GRAKSNNSLL
+1693 
-1703 MHSLYAVADN
+1703 
-1713 GSGPVLLKLYVEEMN
+1713 
-1728 NPNSA
+1728 
-1733 STGKRAYELQNIEY
+1733 
-1747 QQPGVKGSGVTPS
+1747 
-1760 LITQAADIRT
+1760 
-1770 IADLYA
+1770 
-1776 AVKAQDR
+1776 
-1783 KFSAGRAVDPVL
+1783 
-1795 LNEDGTPKVFYQG
+1795 
-1808 MGASF
+1808 
-1813 TAFDIGQAAAAA
+1813 
-1825 YGNDV
+1825 
-1830 MKVYL
+1830 
-1835 SGEKLADYDNQ
+1835 
-1846 PREFYRLHNKR
+1846 
-1857 EQVAYLKKRGYDGWY
+1857 
-1872 ADMDSDGWGEV
+1872 
-1883 SVFSPNQIKSATENI
+1883 
-1898 GTFDKAERDI
+1898 
-1908 RYSVEDE
+1908 
-1915 TDAQKN
+1915 
-1921 STRAYSLDDKI
+1921 
-1932 SMGLDDAAR
+1932 
-1941 YQILKD
+1941 
-1947 RSLTAAKVNPR
+1947 
-1958 ELGENST
+1958 
-1965 EQLEQ
+1965 
-1970 LAKANKSVAF
+1970 
-1980 RLLKKIG
+1980 
-1987 EEFGVFR
+1987 
-1994 DYKTEAFNLEFA
+1994 
-2006 FSKRNLLESVNK
+2006 
-2018 QGKRYDNYA
+2018 
-2027 LMLTQ
+2027 
-2032 MKAIIENAVGI
+2032 
-2043 ETHNRRYGDEGQIKQ
+2043 
-2058 TYVFVSAMQTS
+2058 
-2069 ENIVPIL
+2069 
-2076 LEVRAFNDGTK
+2076 
-2087 STLRIAVSMSEI
+2087 
-2099 KRSRVMGHTL
+2099 
-2109 EDARPNQSYPTG
+2109 
-2121 FAVRIADLFANV
+2121 
-2133 NSRDVRLLKYIPDGF
+2133 
-2148 LNEAQRDGKQAAL
+2148 
-2161 QEQAAYDS
+2161 
-2169 RKKAQ
+2169 
-2174 RDSRKAQG
+2174 
-2182 DRYSAEDDA
+2182 
-2191 ESRDLARE
+2191 
-2199 LDDALKRNKALES
+2199 
-2212 VNRRLREQMKV
+2212 
-2223 TPPGTAD
+2223 
-2230 PASLRRAAK
+2230 
-2239 QLSEEYGG
+2239 
-2247 ALRQKDIAEALQK
+2247 
-2260 IWRLRSE
+2260 
-2267 QKRGPMLEQVDKLAS
+2267 
-2282 ELVQHYLDKDNP
+2282 
-2294 EAETLRE
+2294 
-2301 IKQTVRA
+2301 
-2308 TKIYLTPELRSDLDR
+2308 
-2323 DGGYQDFR
+2323 
-2331 RRNFGRIRL
+2331 
-2340 ANSGLGVDQFY
+2340 DQFY

-2356 RWPAY
+2356 QWPAY

-2400 YMRNKVLWELGLVQP
+2400 YMRNKVLWELGLVRP

-2459 LQKVKADRED
+2459 LQKVKADREN

-2720 ALDLQQGE
+2720 ALALQQGE

-2739 ARFEGFTKDR
+2739 ARFESFTKDR

-2764 EITGMNERGEQV
+2764 EVTGINEKGETV
-2776 TCRITPDMRVALYL
+2776 HVKITPDMRVALYL
-2790 HSKNYQNLRHI
+2790 HSRNYQNLRHI

-2926 DATRTLEQSIQSHA
+2926 DATRTLERSIQSHA

-2988 VKRLETMVADLS
+2988 VKRLETMVADLR

-3046 WDAMAVGLTKWQR
+3046 WDAMAVGLTKWQK
-3059 VNVKLIN
+3059 VDVKLIG

-3170 SISMFKT
+3170 SITMFKT

-3205 LENEEGGREK
+3205 LENEEGGKEK

-3250 WALFQGKDKDW
+3250 WALFLGKDKDW

-3269 TAASFFKKLFIQAG
+3269 TAASFFKKMFIQAG

-3382 EKILKGIFRWAFVAA
+3382 EKILKGIFRWAFIAA

-3426 LFQAALDGDEASLGR
+3426 LFRAALDGDEESMDR

-3507 AESFGK
+3507 AETFGK

-3544 EGEIRSTIGQWYQ
+3544 EGEIRSAIGQWYQ

-3579 GMNAED
+3579 GMDAED

-3680 RYLQEID
+3680 KYLQEID

>member
-1 MASNYDRILASRQ
+1 MASGRKAKEFEHQFTLSQEQ
-14 RFREQANLT
+14 R
-23 QDDYAA
+23 
-29 FQQAYV
+29 
-35 QKFDAKDLAQGT
+35 
-47 RQAADELRQALQKP
+47 DEYRQALAQQTTQ
-61 AGVSKPETLR
+61 ADV
-71 KAYNNYESY
+71 
-80 MQKVRAY
+80 QKVYDDAKAQVQSYWNKPVSPADYTQRIDAWRRY
-87 TKAGGQL
+87 QAATNYIKGYTQLTGQLTEQNFQNWYKGIQAEYEKAAQREGQALQLSGKIRQNPTKAL
-94 GGGSFLQMQEEDFA
+94 GLQ
-108 KQREDFTKLL
+108 
-118 QESIQMRKGTQGALG
+118 
-133 RITAAGARVDDAAL
+133 TAAGLRVDDAAL
-147 REATTANKLPG
+147 RDVTTANKLPG

-198 AQRQKQQ
+198 TQRQTQQ
-205 SDEAERLEGVKN
+205 ADEAERLEGVLN
-217 VLWRLLD
+217 VLRRLNEGREISLITHED
-224 AKEPQLVRYHDAI
+224 AVI
-237 VKQQAKLAGITD
+237 KQQAKIAGITD

-326 AANFLRANHAYA
+326 AANFLRANNAYA
-338 QRRYT
+338 QQRYT

-365 ALEATRAAKAA
+365 ALEATRTANAAG
-376 EEALGYIQS
+376 EALGYLQS
-385 DLHRDGAVT
+385 DIRRDGAVT
-394 RDTAMQARHIAAQSG
+394 RDTAMQARHIATQAG
-409 ITLPDDDAALAGY
+409 ITLPDDDAALEGY
-422 LARLSKQEG
+422 LARLTKQEG

-476 AHPVGTSFAS
+476 AHPVGTSLAS
-486 TAANLVGGMGYLAAL
+486 SAANLVGGMGYLAAL
-501 PRTAANT
+501 PRTVANT
-508 WAAATGNYDAYIP
+508 WSAATGNYDAYIP
-521 IDENAN
+521 IDENAD

-553 EFLGQNSAAFL
+553 EFLRQNRAAFL
-564 YDTGMSMLDNITQ
+564 YDTGMSMLDNIMQ
-577 VMMGMGLMGAGAMQE
+577 VMMGMGLVGAGAMQE

-599 AMVRAGTAAAS
+599 AMVRAGTEAAS

-623 QKLQELTEQGVD
+623 QKLQELTAQGVD

-653 EKIGLDEF
+653 EKMGLDEF
-661 VNGLGRQTAE
+661 INGLGRQTAA

-696 ILNLAADALVRWDQN
+696 ILNLAADALIRWDQN

-798 DLTQASSAQALGA
+798 DLTQSSSAQALGA
-811 LRRQVLAAAEQ
+811 MRRQVLAAEEQ

-888 RRAAQDGLTAGLPGK
+888 KRAAQDGLTAGLPGK
-903 TIQYAYLMG
+903 TIQYAYLTG
-912 TQDGAKQTAK
+912 TQDGEKQTAK
-922 LGNPI
+922 IGNPV

-940 AATNTPKGKLRVIA
+940 KAQTAAAANAPKGTLRVIA
-954 LDEDTATV
+954 LDAETATV
-962 QTADGKRVGLDKLA
+962 QTADGKRVGVDKLE
-976 ADSDQRK
+976 ADSAQRK

-991 GYGAQVANAMLDGY
+991 GYGAQVANAMLAGY
-1005 DGRMP
+1005 DGKTA
-1010 PERYYEAYRDAM
+1010 PEAYYEAYRDAM
-1022 TAAWAGESL
+1022 TAAWEGESL
-1031 QSVLRDAGTA
+1031 QDVLHDAGTA
-1041 LPAKSAKAAWET
+1041 LPAKSVKAAWET
-1053 GRAIAARDAMRER
+1053 GRESAARDAMRER
-1066 IGPAGQQLLDRLAP
+1066 IGPAGQQMLDQLAP
-1080 AQAELFEKY
+1080 EQTEVFEKY

-1094 AGKHFDQARK
+1094 EGKSFDQARK
-1104 EIGQADAGRNS
+1104 EIGQADASLNS

-1126 DAQGGFTDGRQ
+1126 DAQGGFTYGERADRDAGHGRVRDVGAGREDGT
-1137 NSGDGQGRQGSV
+1137 V
-1149 DPGGRGT
+1149 E
-1156 RVAEGAEHE
+1156 RVAEADAGGE
-1165 RSGAGAAEE
+1165 GAAVETAAGRPDAAGPGGQEREVEGQKNNADSDE
-1174 RAAGEAAGQDTGA
+1174 RALQLAME
-1187 AQVSTKALGV
+1187 
-1197 PEGTDRATARVI
+1197 RA
-1209 PTEEQTPAQRAKVAE
+1209 RAKQSSA
-1224 YAKAGAELVLIE
+1224 AAA
-1236 GNLEIQGETGTMHAR
+1236 
-1251 GARIGDRIIASVND
+1251 
-1265 EGATW
+1265 
-1270 EQIARHEAKHRYFEQ
+1270 
-1285 HPDAVQQEWERVTG
+1285 ERVS
-1299 YMDADSVEEWL
+1299 ARE
-1310 AYYAGKYAALGDIV
+1310 LG
-1324 DIAYIQEE
+1324 
-1332 ALCDLA
+1332 
-1338 AEIETGKAT
+1338 
-1347 EKDYRALETVK
+1347 
-1358 ERTQKNTAQAG
+1358 
-1369 RTKMSFSGKYWRPNL
+1369 
-1384 NKTEWELLHRHVE
+1384 
-1397 REIGDRA
+1397 
-1404 HTLDEA
+1404 
-1410 TKWLYAS
+1410 
-1417 EKGAQVFAL
+1417 
-1426 YGIGDGTEATPLYA
+1426 
-1440 VGGKTAERRY
+1440 
-1450 KELQACM
+1450 
-1457 EEIKNGTDRDA
+1457 IKNGTDRKA
-1468 TTVNQWLDRVQ
+1468 LRVI
-1479 SAKRNHRAHLP
+1479 
-1490 ATGGRTAANRN
+1490 
-1501 DSVHGGPSERD
+1501 GPEQL
-1512 RGGAFA
+1512 
-1518 TGEEDGR
+1518 TQEQ
-1525 SEGGTVYSVENE
+1525 
-1537 ADAAAATET
+1537 
-1546 DRARKLEDLARELDA
+1546 REV
-1561 AQKAMT
+1561 K
-1567 AEELRA
+1567 EELRKQGIILTFVEGRIELTGRDRATHYAKGVCVKQKNA
-1573 IQSIGNKSV
+1573 IVVRTDAKMPWQKIVKHEAQHMAFAKKPALLDQTWR
-1582 NQFTSEDIRRTNR
+1582 QFLEHMEMAELERWIAGYAER
-1595 YAQQYWKE
+1595 YGGLYDATDLEGLIEEALCDVAAEVDAPAVSQRYWKE
-1603 MGAKSPFFR
+1603 EFPQRKE
-1612 AWFGDWRAADQTQVL
+1612 AWKQGRNVSDAALYQMDQD
-1627 VAKEE
+1627 A
-1632 NGERGAQRNTDTGW
+1632 G
-1646 DINISR
+1646 
-1652 KVFDEAEQ
+1652 
-1660 KRARSVQSG
+1660 
-1669 KMYLPYIRD
+1669 
-1678 IVKKAVLLDTRTLKE
+1678 
-1693 GRAKSNNSLL
+1693 GRA
-1703 MHSLYAVADN
+1703 D
-1713 GSGPVLLKLYVEEMN
+1713 
-1728 NPNSA
+1728 SA
-1733 STGKRAYELQNIEY
+1733 S
-1747 QQPGVKGSGVTPS
+1747 
-1760 LITQAADIRT
+1760 
-1770 IADLYA
+1770 
-1776 AVKAQDR
+1776 
-1783 KFSAGRAVDPVL
+1783 
-1795 LNEDGTPKVFYQG
+1795 
-1808 MGASF
+1808 
-1813 TAFDIGQAAAAA
+1813 
-1825 YGNDV
+1825 
-1830 MKVYL
+1830 
-1835 SGEKLADYDNQ
+1835 
-1846 PREFYRLHNKR
+1846 
-1857 EQVAYLKKRGYDGWY
+1857 
-1872 ADMDSDGWGEV
+1872 
-1883 SVFSPNQIKSATENI
+1883 
-1898 GTFDKAERDI
+1898 
-1908 RYSVEDE
+1908 
-1915 TDAQKN
+1915 
-1921 STRAYSLDDKI
+1921 YSLDDKI

-1947 RSLTAAKVNPR
+1947 RSLQAAEVDPR
-1958 ELGENST
+1958 KLGESSA
-1965 EQLEQ
+1965 EKLEQ

-1994 DYKTEAFNLEFA
+1994 DYKTEDFNLEFA

-2018 QGKRYDNYA
+2018 QGSRYDNYA

-2032 MKAIIENAVGI
+2032 MEDIVENAVGI
-2043 ETHNRRYGDEGQIKQ
+2043 ETHNKRYGEEGQIKQ
-2058 TYVFVSAMQTS
+2058 TYVFVSAMQMKES
-2069 ENIVPIL
+2069 IVPIL

-2109 EDARPNQSYPTG
+2109 EDARSNQSYPTG

-2133 NSRDVRLLKYIPDGF
+2133 NSRDGRLLKYIPDGF

-2174 RDSRKAQG
+2174 RDSRKAQ
-2182 DRYSAEDDA
+2182 DIRYSAEDDEDAADWTA
-2191 ESRDLARE
+2191 ESQDLARE
-2199 LDDALKRNKALES
+2199 LEDAQKRKKALEA
-2212 VNRRLREQMKV
+2212 VNRKLREQMKV
-2223 TPPGTAD
+2223 TPPDTAD
-2230 PASLRRAAK
+2230 QRELRGAAK
-2239 QLSEEYGG
+2239 RLAENYGG
-2247 ALRQKDIAEALQK
+2247 GLRQKDLTKQLQS
-2260 IWRLRSE
+2260 IWRLRAEAQRGSE
-2267 QKRGPMLEQVDKLAS
+2267 ENRREKRGQMNEELEQLAA
-2282 ELVQHYLDKDNP
+2282 ELTRNYLDKDNP

-2301 IKQTVRA
+2301 IRRIVRT
-2308 TKIYLTPELRSDLDR
+2308 TKIQLTPELRGDLNR
-2323 DGGYQDFR
+2323 EGGYRDFR
-2331 RRNFGRIRL
+2331 QRNWGRMRL
-2340 ANSGLGVDQFY
+2340 ANSGLGVDQLY

-2356 RWPAY
+2356 QWPAY
-2361 FPAGI
+2361 FPEGI
-2366 WNSADQLLQI
+2366 WNPADQLMQI

-2382 GTTVLQ
+2382 GTTILA
-2388 RSPMEAFPDGMT
+2388 RSPYGDQDGMQ
-2400 YMRNKVLWELGLVQP
+2400 YMKTKILWELGAVPAAQP
-2415 AKPTA
+2415 TL
-2420 ADKVIRQA
+2420 ADQA
-2428 ADAANRDALL
+2428 AQGAYREEALRRGGPGAGKEQLIDAT
-2438 DAAAAHEQEQMDKL
+2438 AAHEQEQMDKL
-2452 DAWYREK
+2452 DAWYREH
-2459 LQKVKADRED
+2459 LRKVKADRED
-2469 RIQKVK
+2469 QIQKVK
-2475 DRYQERAQADRDWKA
+2475 DRYQERAQAERDRKA

-2513 PEQQAEIER
+2513 PEQQAEIGKIIGE
-2522 IFGDI
+2522 I
-2527 NLACQRMT
+2527 NLACQNMT
-2535 GEVVIKDYI
+2535 KTTVVRDYI
-2544 QGMSTE
+2544 QGMSTAS
-2550 EIRPEGYRDKADPR
+2550 IPADGYRDRADPR
-2564 RTMSVEEGF
+2564 RTMSAEEAAQN
-2573 WHPEVR
+2573 PEMR
-2579 GDKVVDVERLKAWYE
+2579 GDKVVDVSDLKAWYE
-2594 EQKRT
+2594 EQKKS

-2608 VEDILANWEKKQINT
+2608 VEEILANMDKKQIGEMT
-2623 MSPREVQQLLD
+2623 PQEVQQLLD

-2641 EIRTQKKLIDAED
+2641 EIRTQKKLIDAAD

-2672 RGRGDRNLPKVIG
+2672 RGRGDRNMPKVIG

-2705 RRFTGYQDSD
+2705 RRFTGYQDND

-2739 ARFEGFTKDR
+2739 ARFESFTKDR

-2807 IPDYAAYVAGR
+2807 VPNYAAYVAGR
-2818 YTDAYDKATRIRL
+2818 YTDAYDKATRLRL

-2852 EIRNY
+2852 AIRNY

-2926 DATRTLEQSIQSHA
+2926 DATRTLERSIQSHS

-2949 RNFNKLRGVSILD
+2949 RNFNKLRGVSVMASD
-2962 STEAGE
+2962 EAGA

-2978 TLRKQWGTNA
+2978 TLRKQWGTKA
-2988 VKRLETMVADLS
+2988 VERLETMVADLS
-3000 GTKPRESGMGML
+3000 GSKPRENGMGML

-3046 WDAMAVGLTKWQR
+3046 WDAMAVGLTKWQK
-3059 VNVKLIN
+3059 VDVKLISQ
-3066 RYTPLLW
+3066 YTPLLW

-3083 LGDFAKNHGHRPR
+3083 LGDFAKNHGHRPKF
-3096 LLNWNQAGD
+3096 LNWNQAGD

-3205 LENEEGGREK
+3205 LANEEGGKET
-3215 VQAAEE
+3215 VQAAET
-3221 AYRAAKKRVAQA
+3221 AYREAKKRVAQA

-3250 WALFQGKDKDW
+3250 WALFRGKDKDW
-3261 RDEESGEI
+3261 RDEETDEI
-3269 TAASFFKKLFIQAG
+3269 TAASFFKKMFIQAG
-3283 SNIAGIV
+3283 SNIAGVV
-3290 PLGGQL
+3290 PFG
-3296 SEAAQAAIFGDRYY
+3296 SEMAEFLQAALLGDRYY
-3310 GMETTEVS
+3310 GVETLETSAIADVLQGVLR
-3318 IIDDTINSLL
+3318 IKTSLEKAL
-3328 HIRGSIAN
+3328 NEENGEY
-3336 MIEAGKTEEEA
+3336 EA
-3347 ERARKVRAAR
+3347 RAAR
-3357 DDFFKTLWDESMRLS
+3357 GDFFKEMLDQMMQLGMAT
-3372 VSIGVPVGNG
+3372 GVPVDNIA
-3382 EKILKGIFRWAFVAA
+3382 KIAKGLLRWGFIAA
-3397 MGKSEG
+3397 LGKNEG
-3403 EYWFRYCT
+3403 EFQYRAWF
-3411 EKSTASGRGSADTEA
+3411 EKSTASGRGSADADA
-3426 LFQAALDGDEASLGR
+3426 LFRAALDGDEESMDR

-3463 KDAVDRG
+3463 KDAVDSG

-3478 GILQRLQT
+3478 GILQRFQT
-3486 DKAADDLYWDV
+3486 DTAADDLYWDV
-3497 RGWQYMAQTG
+3497 RGWQYMAETG

-3525 DAAAALQEL
+3525 DATAALQEL

-3544 EGEIRSTIGQWYQ
+3544 EGEMRSTIGEWYQ
-3557 GKSADGRTIDQAKAQ
+3557 GKSEDGRTVDRDQAVK
-3572 QLLRDYG
+3572 LLQEYG
-3579 GMNAED
+3579 GNSKHD
-3585 AEKTVAK
+3585 AEEAVTK
-3592 WRCYV
+3592 WDCYV
-3597 ETGVAYDEIKTGVL
+3597 ETGIDYSDLKQQYVAGTLSDSEAKQYLQDYGAKRDREADKQIKQWDCKKDTGIDFDDIKAEYL
-3611 NGSITEQEAAQWL
+3611 AGSIDKNKAVELRQKYGGSSEEDAQTLVLQWDCKKDTDIDYEDIKWALIDGDITEAKAAELWK
-3624 QKYGGKDEKSAA
+3624 KYGGKDDGEAA
-3636 ETARKYAF
+3636 
-3644 LAENPALA
+3644 N
-3652 GIYGDEEIE
+3652 
-3661 KAAGKYA
+3661 KAAAWKLLGQHQELIDQYDSVESLAIKYIQHGNGAPIADFFDYYRKVKSFEADRDAEGKT
-3668 KYGSG
+3668 
-3673 IPAERFV
+3673 
-3680 RYLQEID
+3680 
-3687 ALSGDPDGKGG
+3687 
-3698 YISGSRKKKVVA
+3698 ISGSRKEKVVA
-3710 YIAALPLTAAQ
+3710 YIADLPLTAAQ
-3721 KDAMMLAD
+3721 KDGLMLAD
-3729 YANYSLKG
+3729 NAKYKLDD

>member
-1 MASNYDRILASRQ
+1 MASGRKAKEFEHQFTLSQEQ
-14 RFREQANLT
+14 R
-23 QDDYAA
+23 
-29 FQQAYV
+29 
-35 QKFDAKDLAQGT
+35 
-47 RQAADELRQALQKP
+47 DEYRQALAQQTTQ
-61 AGVSKPETLR
+61 ADV
-71 KAYNNYESY
+71 
-80 MQKVRAY
+80 QKVYDDAKAQVQSYWNKPVSPADYTQRIDAWRRY
-87 TKAGGQL
+87 QAATNYIKGYTQLTGQLTEQNFQNWYKGIQAEYEKAAQREGQALQLSGKIRQNPTKAL
-94 GGGSFLQMQEEDFA
+94 GLQ
-108 KQREDFTKLL
+108 
-118 QESIQMRKGTQGALG
+118 
-133 RITAAGARVDDAAL
+133 TAAGLRVDDAAL
-147 REATTANKLPG
+147 RDVTTANKLPG
-158 LLDEKTGLPTE
+158 LLDEKTGMPTQR
-169 TAWAAWEKNRLR
+169 AWAAWEKNRLR

-205 SDEAERLEGVKN
+205 ADEATRLEGVLN
-217 VLWRLLD
+217 VLRRLNEGREISLITHED
-224 AKEPQLVRYHDAI
+224 AVI
-237 VKQQAKLAGITD
+237 KQQAKIAGITD

-326 AANFLRANHAYA
+326 AANFLRANNAYA
-338 QRRYT
+338 QQRYT

-365 ALEATRAAKAA
+365 ALEATRTANAA
-376 EEALGYIQS
+376 EEALGYLQS
-385 DLHRDGAVT
+385 DLRRDGAVT
-394 RDTAMQARHIAAQSG
+394 RDTAMQARHIASQAG

-422 LARLSKQEG
+422 LARLTKQEG

-476 AHPVGTSFAS
+476 AHPVGTSLAS
-486 TAANLVGGMGYLAAL
+486 SAANLVGGMGYLAAL
-501 PRTAANT
+501 PRTVANT
-508 WAAATGNYDAYIP
+508 WNAATGNYDAYIP

-538 REEVARQLQ
+538 REEVTRQLQ

-553 EFLGQNSAAFL
+553 EFLGQNTATFL

-577 VMMGMGLMGAGAMQE
+577 VMMGMGLVGAGAMQE

-599 AMVRAGTAAAS
+599 AMVRAGTEAAS

-623 QKLQELTEQGVD
+623 QKLQELTAQGVD

-653 EKIGLDEF
+653 EKMGLDEF
-661 VNGLGRQTAE
+661 INGLGRQTAA

-723 GYNEGDAV
+723 GYTQGDAV
-731 WACIGDQLLSTAGS
+731 WACISDQLLSTAGS

-760 FAMNAASNTNTALGR
+760 FAMNAASNTNPALGR
-775 AAQSAAGFA
+775 AAQSAEGFA
-784 DLQRAAEAYGVDLG
+784 GLQRAAEAYGVDLG
-798 DLTQASSAQALGA
+798 GLTQASSAQALGA
-811 LRRQVLAAAEQ
+811 MRRQVLAAAEQ

-856 NGMTAAEFAVA
+856 NAMTAEEFAVA

-888 RRAAQDGLTAGLPGK
+888 KRAAQDGLTAGLPGK
-903 TIQYAYLMG
+903 TIQYAYLTG

-922 LGNPI
+922 IGNPI

-940 AATNTPKGKLRVIA
+940 KATAAAATNTPKGTLRVIA

-962 QTADGKRVGLDKLA
+962 QTADGKRVGVDKLE
-976 ADSDQRK
+976 ADSAQRK

-1005 DGRMP
+1005 DGKTA
-1010 PERYYEAYRDAM
+1010 PEAYYEAYRDAM
-1022 TAAWAGESL
+1022 TAAWEGESL
-1031 QSVLRDAGTA
+1031 QDVLHDAGTA

-1053 GRAIAARDAMRER
+1053 GREIAARDAMRER
-1066 IGPAGQQLLDRLAP
+1066 IGPAGRQMLDQLAP
-1080 AQAELFEKY
+1080 EQTEVFEKY

-1094 AGKHFDQARK
+1094 EGKSFDQARK
-1104 EIGQADAGRNS
+1104 EIGQADASLNS

-1126 DAQGGFTDGRQ
+1126 DAQGGFTYGERSDRDAGHGRVRDVGAGREDGTVGSVAEADARGEGAAVEAAARRPDAAGPGRQEQEVEGQKNSADSDERAMIDPDYSRAVEEWDQDGRQ
-1137 NSGDGQGRQGSV
+1137 DGERLILGSTGQTLQALGAIESDIYINTDKINNILEKHPEMTLRQIKQLPAV
-1149 DPGGRGT
+1149 LDDPTLILKSKGRGKNQKNSRLVIFGNLRAENGERVLVVLDLRPTEGNLTLMDMQKATSAYT
-1156 RVAEGAEHE
+1156 RDNLRGLLQSSDLVFIKQNAAAPLLGTVGLQVRPTELQ
-1165 RSGAGAAEE
+1165 RSGYIGSINYVKQNVNISGEPFQNYLQPVQGTQAAEA
-1174 RAAGEAAGQDTGA
+1174 RVS
-1187 AQVSTKALGV
+1187 AQELGIGN
-1197 PEGTDRATARVI
+1197 GTDRKALRVI
-1209 PTEEQTPAQRAKVAE
+1209 GPEQLTQEQREVKEALRKQGIILTFVEGRIELTGRDRATH
-1224 YAKAGAELVLIE
+1224 YAKGVCVKQKNAIVVRTDAKMPWQKIVKHEAQHMAFAQNPALLDQTWRQFLAHMEMAELERWIAGYAERYGGLYDATDLEGLI
-1236 GNLEIQGETGTMHAR
+1236 
-1251 GARIGDRIIASVND
+1251 
-1265 EGATW
+1265 
-1270 EQIARHEAKHRYFEQ
+1270 
-1285 HPDAVQQEWERVTG
+1285 
-1299 YMDADSVEEWL
+1299 
-1310 AYYAGKYAALGDIV
+1310 
-1324 DIAYIQEE
+1324 EE
-1332 ALCDLA
+1332 ALCDVA
-1338 AEIETGKAT
+1338 AEVDA
-1347 EKDYRALETVK
+1347 
-1358 ERTQKNTAQAG
+1358 
-1369 RTKMSFSGKYWRPNL
+1369 P
-1384 NKTEWELLHRHVE
+1384 
-1397 REIGDRA
+1397 
-1404 HTLDEA
+1404 
-1410 TKWLYAS
+1410 
-1417 EKGAQVFAL
+1417 
-1426 YGIGDGTEATPLYA
+1426 A
-1440 VGGKTAERRY
+1440 VSQR
-1450 KELQACM
+1450 
-1457 EEIKNGTDRDA
+1457 
-1468 TTVNQWLDRVQ
+1468 
-1479 SAKRNHRAHLP
+1479 
-1490 ATGGRTAANRN
+1490 
-1501 DSVHGGPSERD
+1501 
-1512 RGGAFA
+1512 
-1518 TGEEDGR
+1518 
-1525 SEGGTVYSVENE
+1525 
-1537 ADAAAATET
+1537 
-1546 DRARKLEDLARELDA
+1546 
-1561 AQKAMT
+1561 
-1567 AEELRA
+1567 
-1573 IQSIGNKSV
+1573 
-1582 NQFTSEDIRRTNR
+1582 
-1595 YAQQYWKE
+1595 YWKE
-1603 MGAKSPFFR
+1603 EFPQRKE
-1612 AWFGDWRAADQTQVL
+1612 AWKQGRNVSDAALYQMDQD
-1627 VAKEE
+1627 A
-1632 NGERGAQRNTDTGW
+1632 GG
-1646 DINISR
+1646 
-1652 KVFDEAEQ
+1652 Q
-1660 KRARSVQSG
+1660 K
-1669 KMYLPYIRD
+1669 
-1678 IVKKAVLLDTRTLKE
+1678 
-1693 GRAKSNNSLL
+1693 
-1703 MHSLYAVADN
+1703 
-1713 GSGPVLLKLYVEEMN
+1713 
-1728 NPNSA
+1728 NSA
-1733 STGKRAYELQNIEY
+1733 S
-1747 QQPGVKGSGVTPS
+1747 
-1760 LITQAADIRT
+1760 
-1770 IADLYA
+1770 
-1776 AVKAQDR
+1776 
-1783 KFSAGRAVDPVL
+1783 
-1795 LNEDGTPKVFYQG
+1795 
-1808 MGASF
+1808 
-1813 TAFDIGQAAAAA
+1813 
-1825 YGNDV
+1825 
-1830 MKVYL
+1830 
-1835 SGEKLADYDNQ
+1835 
-1846 PREFYRLHNKR
+1846 
-1857 EQVAYLKKRGYDGWY
+1857 
-1872 ADMDSDGWGEV
+1872 
-1883 SVFSPNQIKSATENI
+1883 
-1898 GTFDKAERDI
+1898 
-1908 RYSVEDE
+1908 
-1915 TDAQKN
+1915 
-1921 STRAYSLDDKI
+1921 YSLDDKI

-1947 RSLTAAKVNPR
+1947 RSLTAAEVDPR
-1958 ELGENST
+1958 KLGENST
-1965 EQLEQ
+1965 EELEQ
-1970 LAKANKSVAF
+1970 LAKADRSTAF
-1980 RLLKKIG
+1980 QLLRKIG

-1994 DYKTEAFNLEFA
+1994 DYKTEEFNLEFA
-2006 FSKRNLLESVNK
+2006 FSKRNLQESINK

-2058 TYVFVSAMQTS
+2058 TYVFVSAMQTKES
-2069 ENIVPIL
+2069 VIPVL
-2076 LEVRAFNDGTK
+2076 LEVRAFNDVTK
-2087 STLRIAVSMSEI
+2087 STLRVAVSMSEI
-2099 KRSRVMGHTL
+2099 KRSRIVEHIPADT
-2109 EDARPNQSYPTG
+2109 RPNQSYSLP
-2121 FAVRIADLFANV
+2121 ASSIRVADLFANV
-2133 NSRDVRLLKYIPDGF
+2133 NSRDGRLLKYIPDGF
-2148 LNEAQRDGKQAAL
+2148 LNEAQRAGKQAAL

-2174 RDSRKAQG
+2174 RDSQKAQD
-2182 DRYSAEDDA
+2182 DRYSAEDDEDAADWTA
-2191 ESRDLARE
+2191 ESQDLARE
-2199 LDDALKRNKALES
+2199 LEDAQKRYKALES
-2212 VNRRLREQMKV
+2212 VNRKLREQMKV
-2223 TPPGTAD
+2223 TPPDTAD
-2230 PASLRRAAK
+2230 QRELRGAAK
-2239 QLSEEYGG
+2239 RLAENYGG
-2247 ALRQKDIAEALQK
+2247 GLRQKDLTKQLQS
-2260 IWRLRSE
+2260 IWRLRAEAQRGSE
-2267 QKRGPMLEQVDKLAS
+2267 ENRREKRGQMNEELEQLAA
-2282 ELVQHYLDKDNP
+2282 ELMRNYLDKDNP

-2301 IKQTVRA
+2301 IRRIVRT
-2308 TKIYLTPELRSDLDR
+2308 TKIQLTPELRGDLDVA
-2323 DGGYQDFR
+2323 GGYRDFR
-2331 RRNFGRIRL
+2331 QRNWGRMRL
-2340 ANSGLGVDQFY
+2340 ANSGLGVDQLY

-2356 RWPAY
+2356 QWPAY

-2366 WNSADQLLQI
+2366 WNPADQLMQI

-2382 GTTVLQ
+2382 GTTILA
-2388 RSPMEAFPDGMT
+2388 RSPYGDQDGMQ
-2400 YMRNKVLWELGLVQP
+2400 YMKTKILWELGAVPAAQP
-2415 AKPTA
+2415 TL
-2420 ADKVIRQA
+2420 ADQA
-2428 ADAANRDALL
+2428 AQGAYREEALRRGGPGAGKEQLIDAT
-2438 DAAAAHEQEQMDKL
+2438 AAHEQEQMDQL
-2452 DAWYREK
+2452 DAWYREH
-2459 LQKVKADRED
+2459 LRKVKADRED
-2469 RIQKVK
+2469 QIQKVK
-2475 DRYQERAQADRDWKA
+2475 DRYQERAQAERDRKA

-2513 PEQQAEIER
+2513 PEQQAEIGKIIGE
-2522 IFGDI
+2522 I
-2527 NLACQRMT
+2527 NLACQNMT
-2535 GEVVIKDYI
+2535 KTTVVRDYI

-2550 EIRPEGYRDKADPR
+2550 SIPADGYRDRADPR
-2564 RTMSVEEGF
+2564 RTMSAEEAAQN
-2573 WHPEVR
+2573 PEMR
-2579 GDKVVDVERLKAWYE
+2579 GDKVVDVSELKAWYE
-2594 EQKRT
+2594 EQKKS

-2608 VEDILANWEKKQINT
+2608 VEEILANMDKKQIGEMT
-2623 MSPREVQQLLD
+2623 PREVQQLLD

-2641 EIRTQKKLIDAED
+2641 EIRTQKKLIDAAD

-2705 RRFTGYQDSD
+2705 RRFTGYQDND

-2739 ARFEGFTKDR
+2739 ARFEDFTKDR

-2807 IPDYAAYVAGR
+2807 VPNYAAYVAGR

-2852 EIRNY
+2852 AIRKY

-2926 DATRTLEQSIQSHA
+2926 DATRTLERSIQSHS

-2949 RNFNKLRGVSILD
+2949 RNFNKLRGVSVMASD
-2962 STEAGE
+2962 EAGA
-2968 VRYQKQSLMD
+2968 VRYQEKSLMD
-2978 TLRKQWGTNA
+2978 TLRKQWGTTA

-3000 GTKPRESGMGML
+3000 GSKPRENGMGML

-3046 WDAMAVGLTKWQR
+3046 WDAMAVGLTKWQK
-3059 VNVKLIN
+3059 VDVKLISQ
-3066 RYTPLLW
+3066 YTPLLW

-3083 LGDFAKNHGHRPR
+3083 LGDFAKNHGHRPKF
-3096 LLNWNQAGD
+3096 LNWNQAGD

-3117 WKVAHENPALLHDVE
+3117 WKVAHEEPALLHDVE

-3205 LENEEGGREK
+3205 LANEEGGKET
-3215 VQAAEE
+3215 VQAAET
-3221 AYRAAKKRVAQA
+3221 AYREAKKRVAQA
-3233 VPAVIASNLLEA
+3233 IPAVIASNLLEA

-3250 WALFQGKDKDW
+3250 WALFRGKDKDW
-3261 RDEESGEI
+3261 RDEETDEI
-3269 TAASFFKKLFIQAG
+3269 TAASFFKKMFIQAG
-3283 SNIAGIV
+3283 SNIAGVV
-3290 PLGGQL
+3290 PFG
-3296 SEAAQAAIFGDRYY
+3296 SEMAEFLQAALLGDRYY
-3310 GMETTEVS
+3310 GVETLETSAIADVLQGVLR
-3318 IIDDTINSLL
+3318 IKTSLEKAL
-3328 HIRGSIAN
+3328 N
-3336 MIEAGKTEEEA
+3336 EENDEYEA
-3347 ERARKVRAAR
+3347 RAAR
-3357 DDFFKTLWDESMRLS
+3357 GDFFKEMLDQMMQLGMAT
-3372 VSIGVPVGNG
+3372 GVPVDNIA
-3382 EKILKGIFRWAFVAA
+3382 KIAKGLLRWGFIAA
-3397 MGKSEG
+3397 LGKNEG
-3403 EYWFRYCT
+3403 EFQYRAWL
-3411 EKSTASGRGSADTEA
+3411 EKSTASGRGSADADA
-3426 LFQAALDGDEASLGR
+3426 LFRAALDGDEESMDR

-3463 KDAVDRG
+3463 KDAVDSG

-3478 GILQRLQT
+3478 GILQRFQT
-3486 DKAADDLYWDV
+3486 DTAADDLYWDV
-3497 RGWQYMAQTG
+3497 RGWQYMAETG

-3525 DAAAALQEL
+3525 DATAALQEL

-3544 EGEIRSTIGQWYQ
+3544 EGEIRSTIGEWYQ
-3557 GKSADGRTIDQAKAQ
+3557 GKSEDGRTVDRDQAVK
-3572 QLLRDYG
+3572 LLQEYG
-3579 GMNAED
+3579 GNSKHD
-3585 AEKTVAK
+3585 AEEAVTK
-3592 WRCYV
+3592 WDCYV
-3597 ETGVAYDEIKTGVL
+3597 ETGIDYSDLKQQYVAGTLSDSEAKQYLQDYGAKRDREADKQIKQWDCKKDTGIDFDDIKAEYL
-3611 NGSITEQEAAQWL
+3611 AGSIDKNKAVELRQKYGGSSEEDAQTLVLQWDCKKDTDIDYEDIKWALIDGDITEAKAAELWK
-3624 QKYGGKDEKSAA
+3624 KYGGKDDGEAA
-3636 ETARKYAF
+3636 
-3644 LAENPALA
+3644 N
-3652 GIYGDEEIE
+3652 
-3661 KAAGKYA
+3661 KAAAWKLLGQHQELIDQYDSVESLAIKYIQHGNGAPIADFFDYYRKVKSFEADRDAEGKT
-3668 KYGSG
+3668 
-3673 IPAERFV
+3673 
-3680 RYLQEID
+3680 
-3687 ALSGDPDGKGG
+3687 
-3698 YISGSRKKKVVA
+3698 ISGSRKEKVVA
-3710 YIAALPLTAAQ
+3710 YIADLPLTAAQ
-3721 KDAMMLAD
+3721 KDGLMLAD
-3729 YANYSLKG
+3729 NAKYKLDD

>member
-47 RQAADELRQALQKP
+47 RQAADALRQALQKP

-158 LLDEKTGLPTE
+158 LLDEKTGLPTQR
-169 TAWAAWEKNRLR
+169 AWAAWEKNRLR

-198 AQRQKQQ
+198 TQRQKQQ
-205 SDEAERLEGVKN
+205 ADEAERLEGVKN

-237 VKQQAKLAGITD
+237 VKQQAKLAGISD
-249 YQDAADLQRQVETRL
+249 YRDAADLQRQVETRL

-314 AREAAQGLTLHS
+314 AREAAQGLTLHR

-394 RDTAMQARHIAAQSG
+394 RDTAMQARHIAAQAG

-444 GYDEEKLQQY
+444 GYDEKKLRQY
-454 IKQSLNE
+454 IKQALNA
-461 QQMDEYTASARESAA
+461 QQMDEYTAAARESAA
-476 AHPVGTSFAS
+476 AHPVGTSLAS

-661 VNGLGRQTAE
+661 VNGLGRQTAA

-775 AAQSAAGFA
+775 AAQSAEGFA

-903 TIQYAYLMG
+903 TIQYAYLTG
-912 TQDGAKQTAK
+912 TQNGAKQTAK

-976 ADSDQRK
+976 ADSAQRK

-1080 AQAELFEKY
+1080 EQAELFEKY

-1104 EIGQADAGRNS
+1104 EIGQADAGLNS

-1165 RSGAGAAEE
+1165 QSRAGAAEE

-1209 PTEEQTPAQRAKVAE
+1209 PAEEQTPAQRAKVAE
-1224 YAKAGAELVLIE
+1224 YAKAGAKLVLIE

-1299 YMDADSVEEWL
+1299 YMDADSIEEWL

-1338 AEIETGKAT
+1338 AGIETGKAT

-1369 RTKMSFSGKYWRPNL
+1369 RTKMSFSGKYWRPTL
-1384 NKTEWELLHRHVE
+1384 NKAEWDLLHRHMEPEVN
-1397 REIGDRA
+1397 DST
-1404 HTLDEA
+1404 HTIDEA
-1410 TKWLYAS
+1410 TKWLYAN
-1417 EKGAQVFAL
+1417 EKGTQVFAV

-1440 VGGKTAERRY
+1440 VGGKKAMNAYNIMLKSREEYIHGANRGAETLSRVFEKLRREFGKVNGGVSRSGRDTATTGHGRVSSEQWKGNGRRSDSSGV
-1450 KELQACM
+1450 QNS
-1457 EEIKNGTDRDA
+1457 EETKLKTSSDNKSSAEVKRDA
-1468 TTVNQWLDRVQ
+1468 TQ
-1479 SAKRNHRAHLP
+1479 
-1490 ATGGRTAANRN
+1490 
-1501 DSVHGGPSERD
+1501 
-1512 RGGAFA
+1512 
-1518 TGEEDGR
+1518 
-1525 SEGGTVYSVENE
+1525 
-1537 ADAAAATET
+1537 
-1546 DRARKLEDLARELDA
+1546 RELDD

-1573 IQSIGNKSV
+1573 IQSIGNQSV
-1582 NQFTSEDIRRTNR
+1582 NQFTSEDIQRGRILYDVSRVHRIDKKSGSGKHTATGESQRSRYQEPGTGRTQSE
-1595 YAQQYWKE
+1595 AT
-1603 MGAKSPFFR
+1603 KSSIVEK
-1612 AWFGDWRAADQTQVL
+1612 T
-1627 VAKEE
+1627 
-1632 NGERGAQRNTDTGW
+1632 
-1646 DINISR
+1646 
-1652 KVFDEAEQ
+1652 
-1660 KRARSVQSG
+1660 RSVKTRFAIADVAETQG
-1669 KMYLPYIRD
+1669 ETENDARRNDRQTLQEYEVQTALWDAMDHADRGDDNVIKLGRMPRY
-1678 IVKKAVLLDTRTLKE
+1678 VRTLTGIDGDFYIYRNHAYENMATREQAERE
-1693 GRAKSNNSLL
+1693 GRPTRRGRQDIHFHGLGIDTMTEAILRTEDPLVTIWEKSKDGNPVISMVLPVKDADGAP
-1703 MHSLYAVADN
+1703 LYAVMGFYTSNPIN
-1713 GSGPVLLKLYVEEMN
+1713 GKMNVRPHVLLTISNRPLFGEGRRGTVEAINDAIAEKRILGMADIKKVRANLTLTGQHTKLASVTVNALSQNVAQFQREVKQFRAKNKINY
-1728 NPNSA
+1728 SAA
-1733 STGKRAYELQNIEY
+1733 STQADGDIKQNAATE
-1747 QQPGVKGSGVTPS
+1747 QDT
-1760 LITQAADIRT
+1760 AADRT
-1770 IADLYA
+1770 
-1776 AVKAQDR
+1776 
-1783 KFSAGRAVDPVL
+1783 
-1795 LNEDGTPKVFYQG
+1795 
-1808 MGASF
+1808 
-1813 TAFDIGQAAAAA
+1813 
-1825 YGNDV
+1825 
-1830 MKVYL
+1830 
-1835 SGEKLADYDNQ
+1835 
-1846 PREFYRLHNKR
+1846 
-1857 EQVAYLKKRGYDGWY
+1857 
-1872 ADMDSDGWGEV
+1872 
-1883 SVFSPNQIKSATENI
+1883 
-1898 GTFDKAERDI
+1898 
-1908 RYSVEDE
+1908 
-1915 TDAQKN
+1915 
-1921 STRAYSLDDKI
+1921 
-1932 SMGLDDAAR
+1932 
-1941 YQILKD
+1941 
-1947 RSLTAAKVNPR
+1947 
-1958 ELGENST
+1958 
-1965 EQLEQ
+1965 
-1970 LAKANKSVAF
+1970 
-1980 RLLKKIG
+1980 
-1987 EEFGVFR
+1987 
-1994 DYKTEAFNLEFA
+1994 
-2006 FSKRNLLESVNK
+2006 
-2018 QGKRYDNYA
+2018 
-2027 LMLTQ
+2027 
-2032 MKAIIENAVGI
+2032 
-2043 ETHNRRYGDEGQIKQ
+2043 
-2058 TYVFVSAMQTS
+2058 
-2069 ENIVPIL
+2069 
-2076 LEVRAFNDGTK
+2076 
-2087 STLRIAVSMSEI
+2087 
-2099 KRSRVMGHTL
+2099 
-2109 EDARPNQSYPTG
+2109 
-2121 FAVRIADLFANV
+2121 
-2133 NSRDVRLLKYIPDGF
+2133 
-2148 LNEAQRDGKQAAL
+2148 
-2161 QEQAAYDS
+2161 
-2169 RKKAQ
+2169 
-2174 RDSRKAQG
+2174 
-2182 DRYSAEDDA
+2182 A

-2199 LDDALKRNKALES
+2199 LDDALKRNKALEA
-2212 VNRRLREQMKV
+2212 VNRRLREQMKA

-2247 ALRQKDIAEALQK
+2247 ALRQKDIAADLQK

-2267 QKRGPMLEQVDKLAS
+2267 QKRGPMLEQVDKLAA

-2323 DGGYQDFR
+2323 EGGYQDFR

-2475 DRYQERAQADRDWKA
+2475 DRYQERAQAERDWKA

-2544 QGMSTE
+2544 QGMNTE

-2641 EIRTQKKLIDAED
+2641 EIRTQKKLIDAAD

-2720 ALDLQQGE
+2720 ALALQQGE

-2739 ARFEGFTKDR
+2739 ARFESFTKDR

-2807 IPDYAAYVAGR
+2807 VPDYAAYVAGR
-2818 YTDAYDKATRIRL
+2818 YTDAYDKATRLRL

-2852 EIRNY
+2852 AIRNY

-2926 DATRTLEQSIQSHA
+2926 DATRTLERSIQSHS

-2949 RNFNKLRGVSILD
+2949 RNFNKLRGVSIMD

-3000 GTKPRESGMGML
+3000 GSKPRENGMGML

-3046 WDAMAVGLTKWQR
+3046 WDAMAVGLTKWQK
-3059 VNVKLIN
+3059 VDVKLIG

-3132 AWHKATAEFFNRVV
+3132 AWHKATAELFNRVV

-3170 SISMFKT
+3170 SITMFKT

-3205 LENEEGGREK
+3205 LESEEGGKEK
-3215 VQAAEE
+3215 AQAAEA

-3250 WALFQGKDKDW
+3250 WALFRGKDKDW
-3261 RDEESGEI
+3261 RDEESDEI
-3269 TAASFFKKLFIQAG
+3269 TAASFFKKMFIQAG

-3382 EKILKGIFRWAFVAA
+3382 EKILKGIFRWAFIAA

-3411 EKSTASGRGSADTEA
+3411 EKSTASGRGSADAEA
-3426 LFQAALDGDEASLGR
+3426 LFQAALDGDEESMDR
-3441 MYAAMAKT
+3441 MYASMAKT
-3449 KSEDSIQAAIRKRT
+3449 KSEDSIQAAMRKRT
-3463 KDAVDRG
+3463 KDAVDSG

-3486 DKAADDLYWDV
+3486 DKAVDDLYWDV

-3507 AESFGK
+3507 AETFGK

-3579 GMNAED
+3579 GMDAED

-3680 RYLQEID
+3680 KYLQEID

>member
-1 MASNYDRILASRQ
+1 MASGRKAKEFEHQFTLSQEQ
-14 RFREQANLT
+14 R
-23 QDDYAA
+23 
-29 FQQAYV
+29 
-35 QKFDAKDLAQGT
+35 
-47 RQAADELRQALQKP
+47 DEYRQALAQQTTQ
-61 AGVSKPETLR
+61 ADV
-71 KAYNNYESY
+71 
-80 MQKVRAY
+80 QKVYDDAKAQVQIYWNKPVSPADYTQRIDAWRRY
-87 TKAGGQL
+87 QAATNYIKGYTQLTGQLTEQNFQNWYKGIQAEYEKAAQREGQALQLSGRIRQNPTKAL
-94 GGGSFLQMQEEDFA
+94 GLQ
-108 KQREDFTKLL
+108 
-118 QESIQMRKGTQGALG
+118 
-133 RITAAGARVDDAAL
+133 TAAGLRVDDAAL

-205 SDEAERLEGVKN
+205 ADEAERLEGVKN

-237 VKQQAKLAGITD
+237 VKQQAKLAGISD
-249 YQDAADLQRQVETRL
+249 YRDAADLQRQVETRL

-294 LDNPS
+294 LDNPD

-314 AREAAQGLTLHS
+314 AREAAQGLTLHR

-385 DLHRDGAVT
+385 DLRRDGAVT
-394 RDTAMQARHIAAQSG
+394 RDTAMQARHIAAQAG

-444 GYDEEKLQQY
+444 GYDEKKLRQY
-454 IKQSLNE
+454 IKQALHA
-461 QQMDEYTASARESAA
+461 QQMDEYTAAARESAA
-476 AHPVGTSFAS
+476 AHPAGTSLAS
-486 TAANLVGGMGYLAAL
+486 AAANLVGGMGYLAAL

-661 VNGLGRQTAE
+661 VNGLGRQTAA

-731 WACIGDQLLSTAGS
+731 WACIGDQLLRTAGS

-798 DLTQASSAQALGA
+798 DLTQSSSAQALGA
-811 LRRQVLAAAEQ
+811 MRRQVLAAAEQ
-822 EAKQVDAF
+822 EAKRVDAF

-888 RRAAQDGLTAGLPGK
+888 ARAAQDGLTAGLPGK
-903 TIQYAYLMG
+903 TIQYAYLTG

-940 AATNTPKGKLRVIA
+940 AATNTPKGTLRVIA

-976 ADSDQRK
+976 ADSAQRK

-1041 LPAKSAKAAWET
+1041 LPAKSVKAAWET
-1053 GRAIAARDAMRER
+1053 GREIAARDAIRER
-1066 IGPAGQQLLDRLAP
+1066 IGPAGRQQLDQLAP
-1080 AQAELFEKY
+1080 EQTEVFEKY

-1094 AGKHFDQARK
+1094 EGKSFDQARK
-1104 EIGQADAGRNS
+1104 EIGQADASLNS

-1165 RSGAGAAEE
+1165 QSGAGAAEE

-1197 PEGTDRATARVI
+1197 PEGTDRATARVL
-1209 PTEEQTPAQRAKVAE
+1209 TAEEQTPAQRAKAAE

-1310 AYYAGKYAALGDIV
+1310 AYYAGKYAALGNIV

-1546 DRARKLEDLARELDA
+1546 DRARKLEDLARELD
-1561 AQKAMT
+1561 
-1567 AEELRA
+1567 
-1573 IQSIGNKSV
+1573 
-1582 NQFTSEDIRRTNR
+1582 
-1595 YAQQYWKE
+1595 
-1603 MGAKSPFFR
+1603 
-1612 AWFGDWRAADQTQVL
+1612 
-1627 VAKEE
+1627 
-1632 NGERGAQRNTDTGW
+1632 
-1646 DINISR
+1646 
-1652 KVFDEAEQ
+1652 
-1660 KRARSVQSG
+1660 
-1669 KMYLPYIRD
+1669 
-1678 IVKKAVLLDTRTLKE
+1678 
-1693 GRAKSNNSLL
+1693 
-1703 MHSLYAVADN
+1703 
-1713 GSGPVLLKLYVEEMN
+1713 
-1728 NPNSA
+1728 
-1733 STGKRAYELQNIEY
+1733 
-1747 QQPGVKGSGVTPS
+1747 
-1760 LITQAADIRT
+1760 
-1770 IADLYA
+1770 
-1776 AVKAQDR
+1776 
-1783 KFSAGRAVDPVL
+1783 
-1795 LNEDGTPKVFYQG
+1795 
-1808 MGASF
+1808 
-1813 TAFDIGQAAAAA
+1813 
-1825 YGNDV
+1825 
-1830 MKVYL
+1830 
-1835 SGEKLADYDNQ
+1835 
-1846 PREFYRLHNKR
+1846 
-1857 EQVAYLKKRGYDGWY
+1857 
-1872 ADMDSDGWGEV
+1872 
-1883 SVFSPNQIKSATENI
+1883 
-1898 GTFDKAERDI
+1898 
-1908 RYSVEDE
+1908 
-1915 TDAQKN
+1915 
-1921 STRAYSLDDKI
+1921 
-1932 SMGLDDAAR
+1932 
-1941 YQILKD
+1941 
-1947 RSLTAAKVNPR
+1947 
-1958 ELGENST
+1958 
-1965 EQLEQ
+1965 
-1970 LAKANKSVAF
+1970 
-1980 RLLKKIG
+1980 
-1987 EEFGVFR
+1987 
-1994 DYKTEAFNLEFA
+1994 
-2006 FSKRNLLESVNK
+2006 
-2018 QGKRYDNYA
+2018 
-2027 LMLTQ
+2027 
-2032 MKAIIENAVGI
+2032 
-2043 ETHNRRYGDEGQIKQ
+2043 
-2058 TYVFVSAMQTS
+2058 
-2069 ENIVPIL
+2069 
-2076 LEVRAFNDGTK
+2076 
-2087 STLRIAVSMSEI
+2087 
-2099 KRSRVMGHTL
+2099 
-2109 EDARPNQSYPTG
+2109 
-2121 FAVRIADLFANV
+2121 
-2133 NSRDVRLLKYIPDGF
+2133 
-2148 LNEAQRDGKQAAL
+2148 
-2161 QEQAAYDS
+2161 
-2169 RKKAQ
+2169 
-2174 RDSRKAQG
+2174 
-2182 DRYSAEDDA
+2182 
-2191 ESRDLARE
+2191 
-2199 LDDALKRNKALES
+2199 DALKRNKALES

-2239 QLSEEYGG
+2239 RLSEEYGG
-2247 ALRQKDIAEALQK
+2247 ALRQKDIAADLQK

-2267 QKRGPMLEQVDKLAS
+2267 QKRGPMLEQVDKLAA

-2308 TKIYLTPELRSDLDR
+2308 TKIYLTPELRGDLDR
-2323 DGGYQDFR
+2323 EGGYQDFR

-2356 RWPAY
+2356 QWPAY

-2366 WNSADQLLQI
+2366 WNPADQLLQI

-2400 YMRNKVLWELGLVQP
+2400 YMRNKVLWELGLVQD

-2594 EQKRT
+2594 DQKKT

-2623 MSPREVQQLLD
+2623 MSVREVQQLLD

-2641 EIRTQKKLIDAED
+2641 EIRTQKKLIDAAD

-2720 ALDLQQGE
+2720 ALALQQGE

-2852 EIRNY
+2852 AIRNY

-2926 DATRTLEQSIQSHA
+2926 DATRTLERSIQSHA

-2968 VRYQKQSLMD
+2968 VRYQEQSLMD

-3000 GTKPRESGMGML
+3000 GSKPRENGMGML

-3046 WDAMAVGLTKWQR
+3046 WDAMAVGLTKWQK
-3059 VNVKLIN
+3059 VDVKLIN

-3083 LGDFAKNHGHRPR
+3083 LGDFAKNHGHTPR
-3096 LLNWNQAGD
+3096 FLNWNQAGD

-3117 WKVAHENPALLHDVE
+3117 WKVAHDDQSLLHDVE
-3132 AWHKATAEFFNRVV
+3132 KWHKATAALFNRVV

-3170 SISMFKT
+3170 SITMFKT

-3205 LENEEGGREK
+3205 LENEEGGKEK
-3215 VQAAEE
+3215 AQAAEA

-3250 WALFQGKDKDW
+3250 WALFRGKDKDW
-3261 RDEESGEI
+3261 RDEETDEI
-3269 TAASFFKKLFIQAG
+3269 TAASFFKKMFIQAG

-3382 EKILKGIFRWAFVAA
+3382 EKILKGIFRWAFIAA

-3486 DKAADDLYWDV
+3486 DKAVDDLYWDV
-3497 RGWQYMAQTG
+3497 RGWQYMAETG

-3557 GKSADGRTIDQAKAQ
+3557 GKSADGRTVDRDEAVK
-3572 QLLRDYG
+3572 LLQEYG
-3579 GMNAED
+3579 GNSKHD
-3585 AEKTVAK
+3585 AEEAVTK
-3592 WRCYV
+3592 WDCYV
-3597 ETGVAYDEIKTGVL
+3597 ETGIDYSDLKQQYVAGTLSGSEAKQYLQDYGAKRDREADKQIKQWDCKKDTGIDFDDIKAEYL
-3611 NGSITEQEAAQWL
+3611 AGSIDKNKAAELRQKYGGSSEEDAQTLVLQWDCKKDTDIDYEDIKWALIDGDITEAKAAELWK
-3624 QKYGGKDEKSAA
+3624 KYGGKDDGEAA
-3636 ETARKYAF
+3636 
-3644 LAENPALA
+3644 N
-3652 GIYGDEEIE
+3652 
-3661 KAAGKYA
+3661 KAAAWKLLGQHQELIDQYDSVESLAIKYIQHGNGAPIADFFDYYRKVKSFEADRDAEGKT
-3668 KYGSG
+3668 
-3673 IPAERFV
+3673 
-3680 RYLQEID
+3680 
-3687 ALSGDPDGKGG
+3687 
-3698 YISGSRKKKVVA
+3698 ISGSRKDKVVA
-3710 YIAALPLTAAQ
+3710 YIADLPLTAAQ
-3721 KDAMMLAD
+3721 KDGLMLAD
-3729 YANYSLKG
+3729 NAKYKLDD

>member
-1 MASNYDRILASRQ
+1 MASGRKAKEFEHQFTLSQEQ
-14 RFREQANLT
+14 R
-23 QDDYAA
+23 
-29 FQQAYV
+29 
-35 QKFDAKDLAQGT
+35 
-47 RQAADELRQALQKP
+47 DEYRQALAQQTTQ
-61 AGVSKPETLR
+61 ADV
-71 KAYNNYESY
+71 
-80 MQKVRAY
+80 QKVYDDAKAQVQSYWNKPVSPADYTQRIDAWRRY
-87 TKAGGQL
+87 QAATNYIKGYTQLTGQLTEQNFQNWYKGIQAEYEKAAQREGQALQLSGRIRQNPTKAL
-94 GGGSFLQMQEEDFA
+94 GLQ
-108 KQREDFTKLL
+108 
-118 QESIQMRKGTQGALG
+118 
-133 RITAAGARVDDAAL
+133 TAAGLRVDDAAL
-147 REATTANKLPG
+147 RDATTANKLPG

-205 SDEAERLEGVKN
+205 TEETERLEGVQN

-237 VKQQAKLAGITD
+237 VKQQAKLAGISN

-326 AANFLRANHAYA
+326 AANFLRANNAYA
-338 QRRYT
+338 QQRYT

-365 ALEATRAAKAA
+365 ALEATRTANAA
-376 EEALGYIQS
+376 EEALGYLKS
-385 DLHRDGAVT
+385 DLRRDGAVT
-394 RDTAMQARHIAAQSG
+394 RDTAMQARHIASQAG
-409 ITLPDDDAALAGY
+409 ITLPDDDAALEGF
-422 LARLSKQEG
+422 LARLTKQEG

-454 IKQSLNE
+454 IKQALNA

-476 AHPVGTSFAS
+476 AHPVGTSLAS
-486 TAANLVGGMGYLAAL
+486 SAANLVGGMGYLAAL
-501 PRTAANT
+501 PRTVKNT
-508 WAAATGNYDAYIP
+508 WSAATGNYDAYIP
-521 IDENAN
+521 IDENAD

-553 EFLGQNSAAFL
+553 EFLGQNTAAFL
-564 YDTGMSMLDNITQ
+564 YDTGMSMLDNILQ
-577 VMMGMGLMGAGAMQE
+577 VGVGMGLLGAPAMAE
-592 AASGGVA
+592 AAASGGVSA
-599 AMVRAGTAAAS
+599 AVAAGSAAAS
-610 PVSLGVMGLTTAS
+610 PVSLGMMGLTTAS
-623 QKLQELTEQGVD
+623 QKLLEMTDEGVD
-635 ATTAYTLA
+635 TTTAYNLA
-643 TAAGSIEVLT
+643 TAAGAIEVLT

-661 VNGLGRQTAE
+661 INGLGRQTAA
-671 TTLRQLGKQL
+671 TTLRRIGQQV
-681 GRQMLAE
+681 GRQTLAE

-696 ILNLAADALVRWDQN
+696 VLNLAADLLLRMDQADFVRDI
-711 DFAKAIE
+711 DRA
-718 EKRRQ
+718 RRQ
-723 GYNEGDAV
+723 GLSKGEAV
-731 WACIGDQLLSTAGS
+731 WSVVEDQLKQTGVS

-754 GFGLGG
+754 LFGLGG
-760 FAMNAASNTNTALGR
+760 AAMNAVSSTDRAMGRQIQRTGGMEQLQKDAAAYGLNADNLTRESSPKELGAMQR
-775 AAQSAAGFA
+775 QVY
-784 DLQRAAEAYGVDLG
+784 RAAEQTAG
-798 DLTQASSAQALGA
+798 
-811 LRRQVLAAAEQ
+811 EI
-822 EAKQVDAF
+822 EAF

-837 KNAADALQTAF
+837 KAAADALQA
-848 ASYRDTGA
+848 AWQGYKETGLNA
-856 NGMTAAEFAVA
+856 LSPQEFGVA

-879 QYGNPGAYL
+879 QYGQTGAYL
-888 RRAAQDGLTAGLPGK
+888 ERAATDALTAGLLPETVK
-903 TIQYAYLMG
+903 YAYLAG
-912 TQDGAKQTAK
+912 TKDGSRAAKRTQSPVHA
-922 LGNPI
+922 L
-927 RAVRDAAAERRAQ
+927 RERAAERRARRADASEA
-940 AATNTPKGKLRVIA
+940 AATGAAQPGGGITVMQLDDYTAKLR
-954 LDEDTATV
+954 TAEGKTV
-962 QTADGKRVGLDKLA
+962 TADQLETDAPER
-976 ADSDQRK
+976 Q

-991 GYGAQVANAMLDGY
+991 GYGPQEANALLAHY
-1005 DGRMP
+1005 DGSMA
-1010 PERYYEAYRDAM
+1010 PEAYYEQFREAI
-1022 TAAWAGESL
+1022 TAGQDGESL
-1031 QSVLRDAGTA
+1031 PEARRRAGSGLTA
-1041 LPAKSAKAAWET
+1041 EATKAAWELGQEIQT
-1053 GRAIAARDAMRER
+1053 FLDTDER
-1066 IGPAGQQLLDRLAP
+1066 VGPAGKQALDTMTYGDAG
-1080 AQAELFEKY
+1080 LFEAY

-1094 AGKHFDQARK
+1094 AGESFAEARGR
-1104 EIGQADAGRNS
+1104 IGQMTDALEAK
-1115 TLRAAVRAGAR
+1115 LRAAVKAGVR
-1126 DAQGGFTDGRQ
+1126 DAQGGFSYGKQEPNRDAGRGRVRDVGARREDGTVESVAETDAGGEGAAVEAAAGRTDAA
-1137 NSGDGQGRQGSV
+1137 G
-1149 DPGGRGT
+1149 PGGQ
-1156 RVAEGAEHE
+1156 E
-1165 RSGAGAAEE
+1165 REV
-1174 RAAGEAAGQDTGA
+1174 AGQKKNADSDER
-1187 AQVSTKALGV
+1187 VSTQELGIGN
-1197 PEGTDRATARVI
+1197 GTDRKALRVI
-1209 PTEEQTPAQRAKVAE
+1209 GPEQLTQEQREVKEALRKQGIILTFVEGRIELTGRDRATH
-1224 YAKAGAELVLIE
+1224 YAKGVCVKQKNAIVVRTDAKMPWQKIVKHEAQHMAFAQNPALLGETWRQFLAHMEMAELERWIAGYAERYGGLYDAADLEGLI
-1236 GNLEIQGETGTMHAR
+1236 
-1251 GARIGDRIIASVND
+1251 
-1265 EGATW
+1265 
-1270 EQIARHEAKHRYFEQ
+1270 
-1285 HPDAVQQEWERVTG
+1285 
-1299 YMDADSVEEWL
+1299 
-1310 AYYAGKYAALGDIV
+1310 
-1324 DIAYIQEE
+1324 EE
-1332 ALCDLA
+1332 ALCDVA
-1338 AEIETGKAT
+1338 AEVDA
-1347 EKDYRALETVK
+1347 
-1358 ERTQKNTAQAG
+1358 
-1369 RTKMSFSGKYWRPNL
+1369 P
-1384 NKTEWELLHRHVE
+1384 
-1397 REIGDRA
+1397 
-1404 HTLDEA
+1404 
-1410 TKWLYAS
+1410 
-1417 EKGAQVFAL
+1417 
-1426 YGIGDGTEATPLYA
+1426 A
-1440 VGGKTAERRY
+1440 VSQR
-1450 KELQACM
+1450 
-1457 EEIKNGTDRDA
+1457 
-1468 TTVNQWLDRVQ
+1468 
-1479 SAKRNHRAHLP
+1479 
-1490 ATGGRTAANRN
+1490 
-1501 DSVHGGPSERD
+1501 
-1512 RGGAFA
+1512 
-1518 TGEEDGR
+1518 
-1525 SEGGTVYSVENE
+1525 
-1537 ADAAAATET
+1537 
-1546 DRARKLEDLARELDA
+1546 
-1561 AQKAMT
+1561 
-1567 AEELRA
+1567 
-1573 IQSIGNKSV
+1573 
-1582 NQFTSEDIRRTNR
+1582 
-1595 YAQQYWKE
+1595 YWKE
-1603 MGAKSPFFR
+1603 EFPQRKE
-1612 AWFGDWRAADQTQVL
+1612 AWKQGRNVSDAALYQMDQD
-1627 VAKEE
+1627 A
-1632 NGERGAQRNTDTGW
+1632 GG
-1646 DINISR
+1646 
-1652 KVFDEAEQ
+1652 Q
-1660 KRARSVQSG
+1660 K
-1669 KMYLPYIRD
+1669 
-1678 IVKKAVLLDTRTLKE
+1678 
-1693 GRAKSNNSLL
+1693 
-1703 MHSLYAVADN
+1703 
-1713 GSGPVLLKLYVEEMN
+1713 
-1728 NPNSA
+1728 NSA
-1733 STGKRAYELQNIEY
+1733 S
-1747 QQPGVKGSGVTPS
+1747 
-1760 LITQAADIRT
+1760 
-1770 IADLYA
+1770 
-1776 AVKAQDR
+1776 
-1783 KFSAGRAVDPVL
+1783 
-1795 LNEDGTPKVFYQG
+1795 
-1808 MGASF
+1808 
-1813 TAFDIGQAAAAA
+1813 
-1825 YGNDV
+1825 
-1830 MKVYL
+1830 
-1835 SGEKLADYDNQ
+1835 
-1846 PREFYRLHNKR
+1846 
-1857 EQVAYLKKRGYDGWY
+1857 
-1872 ADMDSDGWGEV
+1872 
-1883 SVFSPNQIKSATENI
+1883 
-1898 GTFDKAERDI
+1898 
-1908 RYSVEDE
+1908 
-1915 TDAQKN
+1915 
-1921 STRAYSLDDKI
+1921 YSLDDKI

-1947 RSLTAAKVNPR
+1947 RSLTAAEVDPR
-1958 ELGENST
+1958 KLGENST
-1965 EQLEQ
+1965 EELEQ
-1970 LAKANKSVAF
+1970 LAKADRSTAF
-1980 RLLKKIG
+1980 QLLRKIG

-1994 DYKTEAFNLEFA
+1994 DYKTEEFNLEFA
-2006 FSKRNLLESVNK
+2006 FSKRNLQESINK

-2058 TYVFVSAMQTS
+2058 TYVFVSAMQTKES
-2069 ENIVPIL
+2069 VIPVL
-2076 LEVRAFNDGTK
+2076 LEVRAFNDVTK
-2087 STLRIAVSMSEI
+2087 STLRVAVSMSEI
-2099 KRSRVMGHTL
+2099 KRSRIVEHIPADT
-2109 EDARPNQSYPTG
+2109 RPNQSYSLP
-2121 FAVRIADLFANV
+2121 ASSIRVADLFANV
-2133 NSRDVRLLKYIPDGF
+2133 NSRDGRLLKYIPDGF
-2148 LNEAQRDGKQAAL
+2148 LNEAQRAGKQAAL

-2174 RDSRKAQG
+2174 RDSQKAQD
-2182 DRYSAEDDA
+2182 DRYSAEDDEDAADWAA
-2191 ESRDLARE
+2191 ESQDLARE
-2199 LDDALKRNKALES
+2199 LEDAQKRYKALES
-2212 VNRRLREQMKV
+2212 VNRKLREQMKV
-2223 TPPGTAD
+2223 TPPDTAD
-2230 PASLRRAAK
+2230 QRELRGAAK
-2239 QLSEEYGG
+2239 RLAENYGG
-2247 ALRQKDIAEALQK
+2247 GLRQKDLTKQLQS
-2260 IWRLRSE
+2260 IWRLRAEAQRGSE
-2267 QKRGPMLEQVDKLAS
+2267 ENRREKRGQMNEELEQLAA
-2282 ELVQHYLDKDNP
+2282 ELTRNYLDKDNP

-2301 IKQTVRA
+2301 IRRIVRT
-2308 TKIYLTPELRSDLDR
+2308 TKIQLTPELRGDLDR
-2323 DGGYQDFR
+2323 EGGYQDFR

-2340 ANSGLGVDQFY
+2340 ANSGVGVDQLY

-2356 RWPAY
+2356 QWPAY
-2361 FPAGI
+2361 FPASI
-2366 WNSADQLLQI
+2366 WNSADQLMQI

-2382 GTTVLQ
+2382 GTTILA
-2388 RSPMEAFPDGMT
+2388 RSPYGDQDGMQ
-2400 YMRNKVLWELGLVQP
+2400 YMKTRILWELGAVPAAQP
-2415 AKPTA
+2415 TL
-2420 ADKVIRQA
+2420 ADQA
-2428 ADAANRDALL
+2428 AQGAYREEALRRGGPGAGKEQLIDAT
-2438 DAAAAHEQEQMDKL
+2438 AAHEQEQMDQL
-2452 DAWYREK
+2452 DAWYRDH
-2459 LQKVKADRED
+2459 LRKVKADRED
-2469 RIQKVK
+2469 QIQKVK
-2475 DRYQERAQADRDWKA
+2475 DRYQERAQAERDRKA

-2513 PEQQAEIER
+2513 PAQQAEIGKIIGE
-2522 IFGDI
+2522 I
-2527 NLACQRMT
+2527 NLACQNMT
-2535 GEVVIKDYI
+2535 KTTVVRDYI

-2550 EIRPEGYRDKADPR
+2550 SIPADGYRDKADPR
-2564 RTMSVEEGF
+2564 RTMSAEEAAQN
-2573 WHPEVR
+2573 PEMR
-2579 GDKVVDVERLKAWYE
+2579 GDKVVDVSELKAWYE
-2594 EQKRT
+2594 EQKKS

-2608 VEDILANWEKKQINT
+2608 VEEILANMDKKQIGEMT
-2623 MSPREVQQLLD
+2623 PREVQQLLD

-2641 EIRTQKKLIDAED
+2641 EIRTQKKLIDAAD

-2720 ALDLQQGE
+2720 ALALQQGE

-2807 IPDYAAYVAGR
+2807 VPNYAAYVAGR

-2852 EIRNY
+2852 AIRKY

-2926 DATRTLEQSIQSHA
+2926 DATRTLERSIQSHS

-2949 RNFNKLRGVSILD
+2949 RNFNKLRGVSIMD

-2978 TLRKQWGTNA
+2978 TLRKQWGTKA
-2988 VKRLETMVADLS
+2988 VERLETMVADLS
-3000 GTKPRESGMGML
+3000 GSKPRESGMGML

-3059 VNVKLIN
+3059 VDVKLIG

-3083 LGDFAKNHGHRPR
+3083 LGDFAKNHGHRPKF
-3096 LLNWNQAGD
+3096 LNWNQAGD

-3170 SISMFKT
+3170 SITMFKT

-3205 LENEEGGREK
+3205 LENEEGGKEK
-3215 VQAAEE
+3215 VQAAEA
-3221 AYRAAKKRVAQA
+3221 AYREAKKRVAQA

-3250 WALFQGKDKDW
+3250 WALFRGKDKDW
-3261 RDEESGEI
+3261 RDEESDEI

-3382 EKILKGIFRWAFVAA
+3382 EKILKGIFRWAFIAA

-3411 EKSTASGRGSADTEA
+3411 EKSTASGRGSADADA
-3426 LFQAALDGDEASLGR
+3426 LFRAALDGDEESMDR

-3463 KDAVDRG
+3463 KDAVDSG

-3478 GILQRLQT
+3478 GILQRFQT
-3486 DKAADDLYWDV
+3486 DTAADDLYWDV
-3497 RGWQYMAQTG
+3497 RGWQYMAETG

-3525 DAAAALQEL
+3525 DATAALQEL

-3544 EGEIRSTIGQWYQ
+3544 EGEIRSTIGEWYQ
-3557 GKSADGRTIDQAKAQ
+3557 GKSEDGRTVDRDQAVK
-3572 QLLRDYG
+3572 LLQEYG
-3579 GMNAED
+3579 GNSKHD
-3585 AEKTVAK
+3585 AEEAVTK
-3592 WRCYV
+3592 WDCYV
-3597 ETGVAYDEIKTGVL
+3597 ETGIDYSDLKQQYVAGTLSDSEAKQYLQDYGAKRDREADKQIKQWDCKKDTGIDFDDIKAEYL
-3611 NGSITEQEAAQWL
+3611 AGSIDKNKAVELRQKYGGSSEEDAQTLVLQWDCKKDTDIDYEDIKWALIDGDITEAKAAELWK
-3624 QKYGGKDEKSAA
+3624 KYGGKDDGEAA
-3636 ETARKYAF
+3636 
-3644 LAENPALA
+3644 N
-3652 GIYGDEEIE
+3652 
-3661 KAAGKYA
+3661 KAAAWKLLGQHQELIDQYDSVESLAIKYIQHGNGAPIADFFDYYRKVKSFEADRDAEGKT
-3668 KYGSG
+3668 
-3673 IPAERFV
+3673 
-3680 RYLQEID
+3680 
-3687 ALSGDPDGKGG
+3687 
-3698 YISGSRKKKVVA
+3698 ISGSRKEKVVA
-3710 YIAALPLTAAQ
+3710 YIADLPLTAAQ
-3721 KDAMMLAD
+3721 KDGLMLAD
-3729 YANYSLKG
+3729 NAKYKLDD

>member
-1 MASNYDRILASRQ
+1 
-14 RFREQANLT
+14 
-23 QDDYAA
+23 
-29 FQQAYV
+29 
-35 QKFDAKDLAQGT
+35 
-47 RQAADELRQALQKP
+47 
-61 AGVSKPETLR
+61 
-71 KAYNNYESY
+71 
-80 MQKVRAY
+80 
-87 TKAGGQL
+87 
-94 GGGSFLQMQEEDFA
+94 
-108 KQREDFTKLL
+108 
-118 QESIQMRKGTQGALG
+118 
-133 RITAAGARVDDAAL
+133 
-147 REATTANKLPG
+147 
-158 LLDEKTGLPTE
+158 
-169 TAWAAWEKNRLR
+169 
-181 TAYQDAAQTAGQ
+181 
-193 QQAAI
+193 
-198 AQRQKQQ
+198 
-205 SDEAERLEGVKN
+205 
-217 VLWRLLD
+217 
-224 AKEPQLVRYHDAI
+224 
-237 VKQQAKLAGITD
+237 
-249 YQDAADLQRQVETRL
+249 
-264 GRLGRIQDRTA
+264 
-275 ARAADKAGEVRT
+275 
-287 ARALEYQ
+287 
-294 LDNPS
+294 
-299 ESLDANALKWERDQA
+299 
-314 AREAAQGLTLHS
+314 
-326 AANFLRANHAYA
+326 
-338 QRRYT
+338 
-343 DEKWKDISAIRND
+343 
-356 PTLSGDYQT
+356 
-365 ALEATRAAKAA
+365 
-376 EEALGYIQS
+376 
-385 DLHRDGAVT
+385 
-394 RDTAMQARHIAAQSG
+394 
-409 ITLPDDDAALAGY
+409 
-422 LARLSKQEG
+422 
-431 ARLQYALAGLTAA
+431 
-444 GYDEEKLQQY
+444 
-454 IKQSLNE
+454 
-461 QQMDEYTASARESAA
+461 
-476 AHPVGTSFAS
+476 
-486 TAANLVGGMGYLAAL
+486 
-501 PRTAANT
+501 
-508 WAAATGNYDAYIP
+508 
-521 IDENAN
+521 
-527 SFRAT
+527 
-532 KYAQTV
+532 
-538 REEVARQLQ
+538 
-547 EKYPDG
+547 
-553 EFLGQNSAAFL
+553 
-564 YDTGMSMLDNITQ
+564 
-577 VMMGMGLMGAGAMQE
+577 
-592 AASGGVA
+592 
-599 AMVRAGTAAAS
+599 MVRAGTAAAS

-653 EKIGLDEF
+653 EKMGLDEF
-661 VNGLGRQTAE
+661 INGLGRQTAA

-731 WACIGDQLLSTAGS
+731 WACIGDQLRSTAGS

-775 AAQSAAGFA
+775 SAQSAEGFA

-811 LRRQVLAAAEQ
+811 MRRQVLAAAEQ

-856 NGMTAAEFAVA
+856 NGMTAEEFAVA

-888 RRAAQDGLTAGLPGK
+888 KRAAQDGLTAGLPGK
-903 TIQYAYLMG
+903 TIQYAYLTG

-927 RAVRDAAAERRAQ
+927 RAARDAAAERRAQ
-940 AATNTPKGKLRVIA
+940 KATAAAATNAPKGTLRVIA

-962 QTADGKRVGLDKLA
+962 QTADGKRVGVDKLA
-976 ADSDQRK
+976 ADSAQRK

-1005 DGRMP
+1005 DGKTA
-1010 PERYYEAYRDAM
+1010 PEAYYEAYRDAM
-1022 TAAWAGESL
+1022 TAAWEGESL
-1031 QSVLRDAGTA
+1031 QSVLHDAGTA

-1066 IGPAGQQLLDRLAP
+1066 IGPAGQQMLDRLAP
-1080 AQAELFEKY
+1080 EQTELFEKY

-1094 AGKHFDQARK
+1094 EGKSFDQARK

-1126 DAQGGFTDGRQ
+1126 DAQGGFTYGRQ
-1137 NSGDGQGRQGSV
+1137 NSGDGQGRKGAV
-1149 DPGGRGT
+1149 DPSGRGG

-1165 RSGAGAAEE
+1165 QSGAGAAEE
-1174 RAAGEAAGQDTGA
+1174 RSSGEAAGQDTGA

-1209 PTEEQTPAQRAKVAE
+1209 PAEEQTPAQRARVAE

-1285 HPDAVQQEWERVTG
+1285 HPDAVQQEWEQVTG
-1299 YMDADSVEEWL
+1299 YMDADSIEEWL

-1358 ERTQKNTAQAG
+1358 ARAQKNTAQTG
-1369 RTKMSFSGKYWRPNL
+1369 RTKTSFSGKYWRPTL
-1384 NKTEWELLHRHVE
+1384 NKAEWDLLHRHMEPEVN
-1397 REIGDRA
+1397 DST
-1404 HTLDEA
+1404 HTIDEA
-1410 TKWLYAS
+1410 TKWLYAN
-1417 EKGAQVFAL
+1417 EKGTQVFAV

-1440 VGGKTAERRY
+1440 VGGKKAMNAYNIMLKSREEYIHGANRGAETLSRVFEKLRREFGKVYGGVSRSGRDTATTGHGRVSSEQWEGNGRRSDSSGVQNSEETKLKTSSDNKSSAEVEQDAARSSHETGRGVKPKFSLSSEVEAEDRQTLQEYEVQTALWDAMDHADRGDENVIKLGRMPRYVRTLTGIDGDFYIYRNHAYENMATREQAERDGRPTRRGRQDIHFHGLGIDTMTEAILSTEDPLVTIWEKSKDGNPVISMVLPVKDADGAPLYAVMGFYTSNPINGQMKVRPHVLLTISNRALFGEGRRGTVEAINDAIAEKRILGMADIKKVRANLTLTGQHTKLASVTVNALDQNIAQFQREVKQFRAKNKINYSAASTQADNRY
-1450 KELQACM
+1450 DYKKSFAEQLDDWRAGRFPKYDTFVVGATPEVFRKIGLNALPMTINQRHIDYALNGTKNADHELSLQDLKQLPRALENPIAIIHSPQKPGTSLIAIIQM
-1457 EEIKNGTDRDA
+1457 RSKNGKQVISAVYVDGAGTYNGKVIDSNAVTTIHGRNNAVRMLAQAIQLETQGA
-1468 TTVNQWLDRVQ
+1468 TAVYWLDKKRSQSLLQGSSSQLTTPLIHDGLYHSIRDSSARVNGKIENVTQ
-1479 SAKRNHRAHLP
+1479 SLQFKR
-1490 ATGGRTAANRN
+1490 
-1501 DSVHGGPSERD
+1501 
-1512 RGGAFA
+1512 
-1518 TGEEDGR
+1518 
-1525 SEGGTVYSVENE
+1525 
-1537 ADAAAATET
+1537 
-1546 DRARKLEDLARELDA
+1546 
-1561 AQKAMT
+1561 
-1567 AEELRA
+1567 
-1573 IQSIGNKSV
+1573 
-1582 NQFTSEDIRRTNR
+1582 
-1595 YAQQYWKE
+1595 
-1603 MGAKSPFFR
+1603 
-1612 AWFGDWRAADQTQVL
+1612 WFGDWE
-1627 VAKEE
+1627 K
-1632 NGERGAQRNTDTGW
+1632 
-1646 DINISR
+1646 
-1652 KVFDEAEQ
+1652 
-1660 KRARSVQSG
+1660 
-1669 KMYLPYIRD
+1669 
-1678 IVKKAVLLDTRTLKE
+1678 
-1693 GRAKSNNSLL
+1693 
-1703 MHSLYAVADN
+1703 
-1713 GSGPVLLKLYVEEMN
+1713 
-1728 NPNSA
+1728 NPNRA
-1733 STGKRAYELQNIEY
+1733 SKVVNA
-1747 QQPGVKGSGVTPS
+1747 
-1760 LITQAADIRT
+1760 
-1770 IADLYA
+1770 
-1776 AVKAQDR
+1776 
-1783 KFSAGRAVDPVL
+1783 
-1795 LNEDGTPKVFYQG
+1795 DGTPKVVYHGTNQEFHTFQSRN
-1808 MGASF
+1808 GAYFFSES
-1813 TAFDIGQAAAAA
+1813 Q
-1825 YGNDV
+1825 
-1830 MKVYL
+1830 
-1835 SGEKLADYDNQ
+1835 DYAESMAEERGGDRVVQ
-1846 PREFYRLHNKR
+1846 
-1857 EQVAYLKKRGYDGWY
+1857 AYLDMRRPLRVEMQPGEFSDPNYEARYLREAKAKGHDGVIFTLRTGNELVDDTFY
-1872 ADMDSDGWGEV
+1872 AVFDSA
-1883 SVFSPNQIKSATENI
+1883 QIKSATENI
-1898 GTFDKAERDI
+1898 GTFDRAEQDI
-1908 RYSVEDE
+1908 
-1915 TDAQKN
+1915 
-1921 STRAYSLDDKI
+1921 
-1932 SMGLDDAAR
+1932 
-1941 YQILKD
+1941 
-1947 RSLTAAKVNPR
+1947 
-1958 ELGENST
+1958 
-1965 EQLEQ
+1965 
-1970 LAKANKSVAF
+1970 
-1980 RLLKKIG
+1980 
-1987 EEFGVFR
+1987 
-1994 DYKTEAFNLEFA
+1994 
-2006 FSKRNLLESVNK
+2006 
-2018 QGKRYDNYA
+2018 
-2027 LMLTQ
+2027 
-2032 MKAIIENAVGI
+2032 
-2043 ETHNRRYGDEGQIKQ
+2043 
-2058 TYVFVSAMQTS
+2058 
-2069 ENIVPIL
+2069 
-2076 LEVRAFNDGTK
+2076 
-2087 STLRIAVSMSEI
+2087 
-2099 KRSRVMGHTL
+2099 
-2109 EDARPNQSYPTG
+2109 
-2121 FAVRIADLFANV
+2121 
-2133 NSRDVRLLKYIPDGF
+2133 
-2148 LNEAQRDGKQAAL
+2148 
-2161 QEQAAYDS
+2161 
-2169 RKKAQ
+2169 
-2174 RDSRKAQG
+2174 
-2182 DRYSAEDDA
+2182 RYSAEDDA
-2191 ESRDLARE
+2191 DAATQRDLARE
-2199 LDDALKRNKALES
+2199 LDDAQKRNKALES

-2223 TPPGTAD
+2223 TKPGTAD

-2239 QLSEEYGG
+2239 RLSEEYGG
-2247 ALRQKDIAEALQK
+2247 ALRQKDIAEALKK

-2282 ELVQHYLDKDNP
+2282 ELVQHYLDKENP

-2308 TKIYLTPELRSDLDR
+2308 TKIYLTPELRGDLDR
-2323 DGGYQDFR
+2323 EGGYQDFR

-2340 ANSGLGVDQFY
+2340 ANSGVGVDQLY

-2356 RWPAY
+2356 QWPAY
-2361 FPAGI
+2361 FPASI

-2400 YMRNKVLWELGLVQP
+2400 YMRNKVLWELGLVQD
-2415 AKPTA
+2415 AKPTM

-2428 ADAANRDALL
+2428 ADAANRDALI
-2438 DAAAAHEQEQMDKL
+2438 DAAASHEQEQMEKL
-2452 DAWYREK
+2452 DAWYRER

-2475 DRYQERAQADRDWKA
+2475 DRYQERAQAERDWKA

-2503 RLKRMGRTAT
+2503 KLKRMSRTAT
-2513 PEQQAEIER
+2513 PEQQEEIAR

-2564 RTMSVEEGF
+2564 RTMGVEEGF

-2594 EQKRT
+2594 NQKKT
-2599 NPDFIADRR
+2599 NPDFLADRR
-2608 VEDILANWEKKQINT
+2608 VEEILENWEKKQINT
-2623 MSPREVQQLLD
+2623 MTPREVQQLLD

-2641 EIRTQKKLIDAED
+2641 EIRTQKKLIDAAD

-2739 ARFEGFTKDR
+2739 ARFESFTKDR

-2852 EIRNY
+2852 EIRKY

-2926 DATRTLEQSIQSHA
+2926 DATRTLERSIQSHS

-2949 RNFNKLRGVSILD
+2949 RNFNKLRGVSIMD

-3000 GTKPRESGMGML
+3000 GSKPRESGMGML
-3012 NRIRSNYAG
+3012 NQIRSNYAG

-3046 WDAMAVGLTKWQR
+3046 WDAMAVGLTKWQK
-3059 VNVKLIN
+3059 VDVKLISK
-3066 RYTPLLW
+3066 YTPLLW

-3083 LGDFAKNHGHRPR
+3083 LGDFAKNHGHRTR

-3170 SISMFKT
+3170 SVAMFKT

-3205 LENEEGGREK
+3205 LASEEGGKEK

-3221 AYRAAKKRVAQA
+3221 AYREAKKRVAQA

-3250 WALFQGKDKDW
+3250 WALFRGKDKDW
-3261 RDEESGEI
+3261 RDEETDEI

-3283 SNIAGIV
+3283 SNIAGVV
-3290 PLGGQL
+3290 PFG
-3296 SEAAQAAIFGDRYY
+3296 SEATEFLQSALLGDRYY
-3310 GMETTEVS
+3310 GMETLESSAIADILQGVLRIKT
-3318 IIDDTINSLL
+3318 SLEKAL
-3328 HIRGSIAN
+3328 DEEN
-3336 MIEAGKTEEEA
+3336 DEYEA
-3347 ERARKVRAAR
+3347 RAAR
-3357 DDFFKTLWDESMRLS
+3357 GDFFKEMMDQMMQLGMATGL
-3372 VSIGVPVGNG
+3372 PVDNIA
-3382 EKILKGIFRWAFVAA
+3382 KIAKGLLRWGFIAA
-3397 MGKSEG
+3397 LGKNEG
-3403 EYWFRYCT
+3403 EFRYRAWF
-3411 EKSTASGRGSADTEA
+3411 EKSTASGRGSADADA
-3426 LFQAALDGDEASLGR
+3426 LFQAALDGDEESMGR

-3449 KSEDSIQAAIRKRT
+3449 KSEDSIQAAMRKRT
-3463 KDAVDRG
+3463 KDAVDSG

-3478 GILQRLQT
+3478 GILQRFQT
-3486 DKAADDLYWDV
+3486 DKAADEIYWDV

-3544 EGEIRSTIGQWYQ
+3544 EGEMRSTIGEWYQ

-3579 GMNAED
+3579 GMDAED

-3597 ETGVAYDEIKTGVL
+3597 ETGVAYDEIKAGVL
-3611 NGSITEQEAAQWL
+3611 DGSITEQEATQWL

-3644 LAENPALA
+3644 LAENPALEA
-3652 GIYGDEEIE
+3652 IYGDEELE

-3673 IPAERFV
+3673 IPAECFV
-3680 RYLQEID
+3680 KYLQEIS

>member
-1 MASNYDRILASRQ
+1 MASNYDRIQASRQ

-35 QKFDAKDLAQGT
+35 QQFDAKDLAQGT

-133 RITAAGARVDDAAL
+133 RITAVGARVDDAAL

-314 AREAAQGLTLHS
+314 ARDAAQGLTLHR

-444 GYDEEKLQQY
+444 GYDEKKLRQY
-454 IKQSLNE
+454 IKQALNA
-461 QQMDEYTASARESAA
+461 QQMDEYTAAARESAA
-476 AHPVGTSFAS
+476 AHPVGTSLAS

-661 VNGLGRQTAE
+661 VNGLGRQTAA

-903 TIQYAYLMG
+903 TIQYAYLTG

-976 ADSDQRK
+976 ADSAQRK

-1209 PTEEQTPAQRAKVAE
+1209 PTEEQTPAQRAKAAE

-1270 EQIARHEAKHRYFEQ
+1270 EQIARHEAKHRYYEQ

-1369 RTKMSFSGKYWRPNL
+1369 RTKMSFSGKYWRPTL
-1384 NKTEWELLHRHVE
+1384 NKAEWDLLHRHMEPEVN
-1397 REIGDRA
+1397 DST
-1404 HTLDEA
+1404 HTIDEA
-1410 TKWLYAS
+1410 TKWLYAN
-1417 EKGAQVFAL
+1417 EKGTQVFAV

-1440 VGGKTAERRY
+1440 VGGKKAMNAYNIMLKSREEYIHGANRGAETLSRVFEKLRREFGKVNGGVSRSGRDTATTGHGRVSSEQWKGNGRRSDSSGV
-1450 KELQACM
+1450 QNS
-1457 EEIKNGTDRDA
+1457 EETKLKTSSDNKSSAEVKRDA
-1468 TTVNQWLDRVQ
+1468 TQR
-1479 SAKRNHRAHLP
+1479 
-1490 ATGGRTAANRN
+1490 
-1501 DSVHGGPSERD
+1501 
-1512 RGGAFA
+1512 
-1518 TGEEDGR
+1518 
-1525 SEGGTVYSVENE
+1525 
-1537 ADAAAATET
+1537 
-1546 DRARKLEDLARELDA
+1546 DLARELDA

-1573 IQSIGNKSV
+1573 IQSIGNQSV
-1582 NQFTSEDIRRTNR
+1582 NQFTSEDIRRGRILYDVSRVHRIDKKSGSGKHTATGESQRSR
-1595 YAQQYWKE
+1595 YQEPGTGRTQSEAT
-1603 MGAKSPFFR
+1603 KSSIVEK
-1612 AWFGDWRAADQTQVL
+1612 T
-1627 VAKEE
+1627 
-1632 NGERGAQRNTDTGW
+1632 
-1646 DINISR
+1646 
-1652 KVFDEAEQ
+1652 
-1660 KRARSVQSG
+1660 RSVKTRFAIADVAETQG
-1669 KMYLPYIRD
+1669 ETENDARRNDRQTLQEYEVQTALWDAMDHADRGDDNVIKLGRMPRY
-1678 IVKKAVLLDTRTLKE
+1678 VRTLTGIDGDFYIYRNHAYENMATREQAERE
-1693 GRAKSNNSLL
+1693 GRPTRRGRQDIHFHGLGIDTMTEAILRTEDPLVTIWEKSKDGNPVISMVLPVKDADGAP
-1703 MHSLYAVADN
+1703 LYAVMGFYTSNPIN
-1713 GSGPVLLKLYVEEMN
+1713 GKMNVRPHVLLTISNRPLFGEGRRGTVEAIHDAIAE
-1728 NPNSA
+1728 
-1733 STGKRAYELQNIEY
+1733 KRIL
-1747 QQPGVKGSGVTPS
+1747 GM
-1760 LITQAADIRT
+1760 ADIKK
-1770 IADLYA
+1770 
-1776 AVKAQDR
+1776 V
-1783 KFSAGRAVDPVL
+1783 RANL
-1795 LNEDGTPKVFYQG
+1795 TLT
-1808 MGASF
+1808 
-1813 TAFDIGQAAAAA
+1813 GQHT
-1825 YGNDV
+1825 
-1830 MKVYL
+1830 
-1835 SGEKLADYDNQ
+1835 KLASVTVNALSQ
-1846 PREFYRLHNKR
+1846 NVAQFQREVKQFRAKNKIN
-1857 EQVAYLKKRGYDGWY
+1857 Y
-1872 ADMDSDGWGEV
+1872 
-1883 SVFSPNQIKSATENI
+1883 SA
-1898 GTFDKAERDI
+1898 A
-1908 RYSVEDE
+1908 
-1915 TDAQKN
+1915 
-1921 STRAYSLDDKI
+1921 STRAD
-1932 SMGLDDAAR
+1932 GAAAQDA
-1941 YQILKD
+1941 
-1947 RSLTAAKVNPR
+1947 
-1958 ELGENST
+1958 
-1965 EQLEQ
+1965 
-1970 LAKANKSVAF
+1970 
-1980 RLLKKIG
+1980 
-1987 EEFGVFR
+1987 
-1994 DYKTEAFNLEFA
+1994 
-2006 FSKRNLLESVNK
+2006 
-2018 QGKRYDNYA
+2018 
-2027 LMLTQ
+2027 TQ
-2032 MKAIIENAVGI
+2032 
-2043 ETHNRRYGDEGQIKQ
+2043 Q
-2058 TYVFVSAMQTS
+2058 
-2069 ENIVPIL
+2069 
-2076 LEVRAFNDGTK
+2076 
-2087 STLRIAVSMSEI
+2087 
-2099 KRSRVMGHTL
+2099 
-2109 EDARPNQSYPTG
+2109 
-2121 FAVRIADLFANV
+2121 
-2133 NSRDVRLLKYIPDGF
+2133 
-2148 LNEAQRDGKQAAL
+2148 
-2161 QEQAAYDS
+2161 
-2169 RKKAQ
+2169 
-2174 RDSRKAQG
+2174 
-2182 DRYSAEDDA
+2182 
-2191 ESRDLARE
+2191 DLARE
-2199 LDDALKRNKALES
+2199 LEDERKRNKALEA

-2247 ALRQKDIAEALQK
+2247 ALRQKDIVEALQK

-2356 RWPAY
+2356 QWPAY

-2366 WNSADQLLQI
+2366 WNPADQLLQI

-2400 YMRNKVLWELGLVQP
+2400 YMRNKVLWELGLVQD

-2579 GDKVVDVERLKAWYE
+2579 GDKVVDVERLKVWYE
-2594 EQKRT
+2594 EQKKT

-2926 DATRTLEQSIQSHA
+2926 DATRTLERSIQSHA

-2988 VKRLETMVADLS
+2988 VKRLESMVADLS

-3046 WDAMAVGLTKWQR
+3046 WDAMAVGLTKWQK
-3059 VNVKLIN
+3059 VDVKLIG

-3117 WKVAHENPALLHDVE
+3117 WKVAHDDQTLLHDVE
-3132 AWHKATAEFFNRVV
+3132 KWHKATAELFNRVV

-3170 SISMFKT
+3170 SITMFKT

-3205 LENEEGGREK
+3205 LENEEGGKEK
-3215 VQAAEE
+3215 VQAAEA

-3250 WALFQGKDKDW
+3250 WALFRGKDKDW

-3296 SEAAQAAIFGDRYY
+3296 AEAAQAAIFGDRYY

-3382 EKILKGIFRWAFVAA
+3382 EKILKGIFRWAFIAA

-3411 EKSTASGRGSADTEA
+3411 EKSTASGRGSADAEA
-3426 LFQAALDGDEASLGR
+3426 LFQAALDGDEESMDR

-3449 KSEDSIQAAIRKRT
+3449 KSEDSIQAAMRKRT
-3463 KDAVDRG
+3463 KDAVDSG

-3579 GMNAED
+3579 GMDAED

-3680 RYLQEID
+3680 KYLQEID

>member
-47 RQAADELRQALQKP
+47 RQAADALRQALQKP

-198 AQRQKQQ
+198 TQRQKQQ
-205 SDEAERLEGVKN
+205 ADEAERLEGVKN

-249 YQDAADLQRQVETRL
+249 YRDAADLQRQVETRL

-314 AREAAQGLTLHS
+314 AREAAQGLTLHR

-385 DLHRDGAVT
+385 DLRRDGAVT
-394 RDTAMQARHIAAQSG
+394 RDTAMQARHIAAQAG

-444 GYDEEKLQQY
+444 GYDEKKLRQY
-454 IKQSLNE
+454 IKQALNA
-461 QQMDEYTASARESAA
+461 QQMDEYTAAARESAA
-476 AHPVGTSFAS
+476 AHPVGTSLAS

-547 EKYPDG
+547 EKHPDG

-661 VNGLGRQTAE
+661 VNGLGRQTAA

-696 ILNLAADALVRWDQN
+696 ILNLAADALVRWNQN

-775 AAQSAAGFA
+775 AAQSAEGFA

-830 AKQKGYK
+830 AKQRGYK

-903 TIQYAYLMG
+903 TIQYAYLTG

-940 AATNTPKGKLRVIA
+940 RATNTHKGTLRVIA

-976 ADSDQRK
+976 ADSAQRK

-1104 EIGQADAGRNS
+1104 EIGQADAGLNS

-1165 RSGAGAAEE
+1165 QSRAGAAEE

-1187 AQVSTKALGV
+1187 AKVSTKALGV
-1197 PEGTDRATARVI
+1197 PEGTDRAAARVI
-1209 PTEEQTPAQRAKVAE
+1209 PAEEQTPAQRAKVAE
-1224 YAKAGAELVLIE
+1224 YAKAGAGLVLIE

-1270 EQIARHEAKHRYFEQ
+1270 EQIARHEARHRYFEQ

-1358 ERTQKNTAQAG
+1358 ERAQKNTAQAG
-1369 RTKMSFSGKYWRPNL
+1369 RTKMSFSGKYWRPTL
-1384 NKTEWELLHRHVE
+1384 NKAEWDLLHRHMEPEVN
-1397 REIGDRA
+1397 DST
-1404 HTLDEA
+1404 HTIDEA
-1410 TKWLYAS
+1410 TKWLYAN
-1417 EKGAQVFAL
+1417 EKGTQVFAV

-1440 VGGKTAERRY
+1440 VGGKKAMNAYNIMLKSREEYIHGANRGAETLSRVFEKLRREFGKVNGGVSRSGRDTATTGHGRVSSEQWKGNGRRSDSSGV
-1450 KELQACM
+1450 QNS
-1457 EEIKNGTDRDA
+1457 EETKLKTSSDNKSSAEVKRDA
-1468 TTVNQWLDRVQ
+1468 TQ
-1479 SAKRNHRAHLP
+1479 
-1490 ATGGRTAANRN
+1490 
-1501 DSVHGGPSERD
+1501 
-1512 RGGAFA
+1512 
-1518 TGEEDGR
+1518 
-1525 SEGGTVYSVENE
+1525 
-1537 ADAAAATET
+1537 
-1546 DRARKLEDLARELDA
+1546 RELDD

-1567 AEELRA
+1567 AEDLRA

-1582 NQFTSEDIRRTNR
+1582 NQFTSEDIRRGRILYDVSRVHRIDKKSGSGKHTATGESQRSR
-1595 YAQQYWKE
+1595 YQE
-1603 MGAKSPFFR
+1603 PGTGR
-1612 AWFGDWRAADQTQVL
+1612 TQSEATKNS
-1627 VAKEE
+1627 VAEK
-1632 NGERGAQRNTDTGW
+1632 T
-1646 DINISR
+1646 
-1652 KVFDEAEQ
+1652 
-1660 KRARSVQSG
+1660 RSVKTRFAIADVAETQG
-1669 KMYLPYIRD
+1669 ETENDARRNDRQTLQEYEVQTALWDAMDHADRGDDNVIKLGRMPRY
-1678 IVKKAVLLDTRTLKE
+1678 VRTLTGIDGDFYIYRNHAYENMATREQAERE
-1693 GRAKSNNSLL
+1693 GRPTRRGRQDIHFHGLGIDTMTEAILRTEDPLVTIWEKSKDGNPVISMVLPVKDADGAP
-1703 MHSLYAVADN
+1703 LYAVMGFYTSNPIN
-1713 GSGPVLLKLYVEEMN
+1713 GQMKVRPHVLLTISNRPLFGEGRRGTVEAINDAIAE
-1728 NPNSA
+1728 
-1733 STGKRAYELQNIEY
+1733 KRIL
-1747 QQPGVKGSGVTPS
+1747 GM
-1760 LITQAADIRT
+1760 ADIKK
-1770 IADLYA
+1770 
-1776 AVKAQDR
+1776 V
-1783 KFSAGRAVDPVL
+1783 RASL
-1795 LNEDGTPKVFYQG
+1795 TLT
-1808 MGASF
+1808 
-1813 TAFDIGQAAAAA
+1813 GQHT
-1825 YGNDV
+1825 
-1830 MKVYL
+1830 
-1835 SGEKLADYDNQ
+1835 KLASVTVNALSQ
-1846 PREFYRLHNKR
+1846 NVAQFQREVKQFRAKNKIN
-1857 EQVAYLKKRGYDGWY
+1857 Y
-1872 ADMDSDGWGEV
+1872 
-1883 SVFSPNQIKSATENI
+1883 SA
-1898 GTFDKAERDI
+1898 A
-1908 RYSVEDE
+1908 
-1915 TDAQKN
+1915 
-1921 STRAYSLDDKI
+1921 STRAD
-1932 SMGLDDAAR
+1932 GAAAQDA
-1941 YQILKD
+1941 
-1947 RSLTAAKVNPR
+1947 
-1958 ELGENST
+1958 
-1965 EQLEQ
+1965 
-1970 LAKANKSVAF
+1970 
-1980 RLLKKIG
+1980 
-1987 EEFGVFR
+1987 
-1994 DYKTEAFNLEFA
+1994 
-2006 FSKRNLLESVNK
+2006 
-2018 QGKRYDNYA
+2018 
-2027 LMLTQ
+2027 TQ
-2032 MKAIIENAVGI
+2032 
-2043 ETHNRRYGDEGQIKQ
+2043 Q
-2058 TYVFVSAMQTS
+2058 
-2069 ENIVPIL
+2069 
-2076 LEVRAFNDGTK
+2076 
-2087 STLRIAVSMSEI
+2087 
-2099 KRSRVMGHTL
+2099 
-2109 EDARPNQSYPTG
+2109 
-2121 FAVRIADLFANV
+2121 
-2133 NSRDVRLLKYIPDGF
+2133 
-2148 LNEAQRDGKQAAL
+2148 
-2161 QEQAAYDS
+2161 
-2169 RKKAQ
+2169 
-2174 RDSRKAQG
+2174 
-2182 DRYSAEDDA
+2182 
-2191 ESRDLARE
+2191 DLARE
-2199 LDDALKRNKALES
+2199 LEDERKRNKALES

-2356 RWPAY
+2356 QWPAY

-2366 WNSADQLLQI
+2366 WNPADQLLQI

-2400 YMRNKVLWELGLVQP
+2400 YMRNKVLWELGLVQD

-2513 PEQQAEIER
+2513 PEQQAEIAR

-2579 GDKVVDVERLKAWYE
+2579 GDKVVDVERLKVWYE

-2641 EIRTQKKLIDAED
+2641 EIRTQKKLIDTAD

-2739 ARFEGFTKDR
+2739 ARFESFTKDR

-2926 DATRTLEQSIQSHA
+2926 DATRTLERSIQSHA

-3000 GTKPRESGMGML
+3000 GTKPQESGMGML

-3046 WDAMAVGLTKWQR
+3046 WDAMAVGLTKWQK
-3059 VNVKLIN
+3059 VDVKLIG

-3132 AWHKATAEFFNRVV
+3132 AWHKATAALFNRVV

-3170 SISMFKT
+3170 SITMFKT

-3205 LENEEGGREK
+3205 LENEEGGKEK
-3215 VQAAEE
+3215 VQAAEA

-3250 WALFQGKDKDW
+3250 WALFRGKDKDW
-3261 RDEESGEI
+3261 RDEETDEI
-3269 TAASFFKKLFIQAG
+3269 TAASFFKKMFIQAG

-3382 EKILKGIFRWAFVAA
+3382 EKILKGIFRWAFIAA

-3411 EKSTASGRGSADTEA
+3411 EKSTASGRGSADADA
-3426 LFQAALDGDEASLGR
+3426 LFRAALDGDEESMDR

-3449 KSEDSIQAAIRKRT
+3449 KSEDSIQAAMRKRT
-3463 KDAVDRG
+3463 KDAVDSG

-3579 GMNAED
+3579 GMDAED

-3611 NGSITEQEAAQWL
+3611 DGSITEQEAAQWL

-3680 RYLQEID
+3680 KYLQEID

>member
-1 MASNYDRILASRQ
+1 MRPFAHIDFHFLNC
-14 RFREQANLT
+14 
-23 QDDYAA
+23 
-29 FQQAYV
+29 
-35 QKFDAKDLAQGT
+35 
-47 RQAADELRQALQKP
+47 
-61 AGVSKPETLR
+61 
-71 KAYNNYESY
+71 
-80 MQKVRAY
+80 
-87 TKAGGQL
+87 KAGFGLGDGQY
-94 GGGSFLQMQEEDFA
+94 GWRA
-108 KQREDFTKLL
+108 
-118 QESIQMRKGTQGALG
+118 G
-133 RITAAGARVDDAAL
+133 RR
-147 REATTANKLPG
+147 
-158 LLDEKTGLPTE
+158 
-169 TAWAAWEKNRLR
+169 
-181 TAYQDAAQTAGQ
+181 
-193 QQAAI
+193 
-198 AQRQKQQ
+198 
-205 SDEAERLEGVKN
+205 
-217 VLWRLLD
+217 
-224 AKEPQLVRYHDAI
+224 
-237 VKQQAKLAGITD
+237 
-249 YQDAADLQRQVETRL
+249 
-264 GRLGRIQDRTA
+264 
-275 ARAADKAGEVRT
+275 
-287 ARALEYQ
+287 
-294 LDNPS
+294 NP
-299 ESLDANALKWERDQA
+299 
-314 AREAAQGLTLHS
+314 
-326 AANFLRANHAYA
+326 
-338 QRRYT
+338 
-343 DEKWKDISAIRND
+343 
-356 PTLSGDYQT
+356 
-365 ALEATRAAKAA
+365 
-376 EEALGYIQS
+376 
-385 DLHRDGAVT
+385 
-394 RDTAMQARHIAAQSG
+394 
-409 ITLPDDDAALAGY
+409 
-422 LARLSKQEG
+422 
-431 ARLQYALAGLTAA
+431 
-444 GYDEEKLQQY
+444 
-454 IKQSLNE
+454 
-461 QQMDEYTASARESAA
+461 
-476 AHPVGTSFAS
+476 
-486 TAANLVGGMGYLAAL
+486 
-501 PRTAANT
+501 
-508 WAAATGNYDAYIP
+508 IP
-521 IDENAN
+521 ILP
-527 SFRAT
+527 
-532 KYAQTV
+532 YV
-538 REEVARQLQ
+538 
-547 EKYPDG
+547 
-553 EFLGQNSAAFL
+553 
-564 YDTGMSMLDNITQ
+564 
-577 VMMGMGLMGAGAMQE
+577 
-592 AASGGVA
+592 
-599 AMVRAGTAAAS
+599 
-610 PVSLGVMGLTTAS
+610 
-623 QKLQELTEQGVD
+623 
-635 ATTAYTLA
+635 
-643 TAAGSIEVLT
+643 
-653 EKIGLDEF
+653 
-661 VNGLGRQTAE
+661 RQTAA

-688 GTEEAASD
+688 GTEEAAAD

-731 WACIGDQLLSTAGS
+731 WACIGDQLQSTAGS

-775 AAQSAAGFA
+775 AAQSAEGFA

-798 DLTQASSAQALGA
+798 GLTQASSAQALGA

-912 TQDGAKQTAK
+912 TQDGEKQTAK

-940 AATNTPKGKLRVIA
+940 AATNPPKGKLRVIA

-976 ADSDQRK
+976 ADSAQRK

-1080 AQAELFEKY
+1080 EQAELFEKY

-1104 EIGQADAGRNS
+1104 EIGQADAGLNS

-1126 DAQGGFTDGRQ
+1126 DTQGGFTDGRQ

-1209 PTEEQTPAQRAKVAE
+1209 PAEEQTPAQRAKAAE

-1358 ERTQKNTAQAG
+1358 ERAQKNTAQAG
-1369 RTKMSFSGKYWRPNL
+1369 RTKMSFSGKYWRPTL
-1384 NKTEWELLHRHVE
+1384 NKAEWDLLHRHMEPEVN
-1397 REIGDRA
+1397 DST
-1404 HTLDEA
+1404 HTIDEA
-1410 TKWLYAS
+1410 TKWLYAN
-1417 EKGAQVFAL
+1417 EKGTQVFAV

-1440 VGGKTAERRY
+1440 VGGKKAMNAYNIMLKSREEYIHGANRGAETLSRVFEKLRREFGKVNGGVSRSGRDTATTGHGRVSSEQWKGNGRRSDSSGV
-1450 KELQACM
+1450 QNS
-1457 EEIKNGTDRDA
+1457 EETKLKTSSDNKSSAEVKRDA
-1468 TTVNQWLDRVQ
+1468 TQ
-1479 SAKRNHRAHLP
+1479 
-1490 ATGGRTAANRN
+1490 
-1501 DSVHGGPSERD
+1501 
-1512 RGGAFA
+1512 
-1518 TGEEDGR
+1518 
-1525 SEGGTVYSVENE
+1525 
-1537 ADAAAATET
+1537 
-1546 DRARKLEDLARELDA
+1546 RELDD

-1567 AEELRA
+1567 AEDLRA

-1582 NQFTSEDIRRTNR
+1582 NQFTSEDIRRGRILYDVSRVHRIDKKSGSGKHTATGESQRSR
-1595 YAQQYWKE
+1595 YQE
-1603 MGAKSPFFR
+1603 PGTGR
-1612 AWFGDWRAADQTQVL
+1612 TQSEATKNS
-1627 VAKEE
+1627 VAEK
-1632 NGERGAQRNTDTGW
+1632 T
-1646 DINISR
+1646 
-1652 KVFDEAEQ
+1652 
-1660 KRARSVQSG
+1660 RSVKTRFAIADVAETKGETENDARRNDRQTLQEYEVQTALWDAMDHADRG
-1669 KMYLPYIRD
+1669 NDNVIKLGRMPRY
-1678 IVKKAVLLDTRTLKE
+1678 VRTLTGIDGDFYIYRNHAYE
-1693 GRAKSNNSLL
+1693 NMATREQAERDGRPTRRGRQDIHFHGLGIDTMTEAILSTEDPLVTIWEKSKDGNPVISMVLPVKDADGAP
-1703 MHSLYAVADN
+1703 LYAVMGFYTRNRIN
-1713 GSGPVLLKLYVEEMN
+1713 GKMKVRPHVLLTISNRPLFGEGRRGTVEAIHDAIAE
-1728 NPNSA
+1728 
-1733 STGKRAYELQNIEY
+1733 KRIL
-1747 QQPGVKGSGVTPS
+1747 GM
-1760 LITQAADIRT
+1760 ADIKKVRANLT
-1770 IADLYA
+1770 LTSQHTKLTGITVNALSQNVAQFQREVKQFRAKNKINYSA
-1776 AVKAQDR
+1776 A
-1783 KFSAGRAVDPVL
+1783 
-1795 LNEDGTPKVFYQG
+1795 
-1808 MGASF
+1808 
-1813 TAFDIGQAAAAA
+1813 
-1825 YGNDV
+1825 
-1830 MKVYL
+1830 
-1835 SGEKLADYDNQ
+1835 
-1846 PREFYRLHNKR
+1846 
-1857 EQVAYLKKRGYDGWY
+1857 
-1872 ADMDSDGWGEV
+1872 
-1883 SVFSPNQIKSATENI
+1883 
-1898 GTFDKAERDI
+1898 
-1908 RYSVEDE
+1908 
-1915 TDAQKN
+1915 
-1921 STRAYSLDDKI
+1921 STRAD
-1932 SMGLDDAAR
+1932 GAAAQDA
-1941 YQILKD
+1941 
-1947 RSLTAAKVNPR
+1947 
-1958 ELGENST
+1958 
-1965 EQLEQ
+1965 
-1970 LAKANKSVAF
+1970 
-1980 RLLKKIG
+1980 
-1987 EEFGVFR
+1987 
-1994 DYKTEAFNLEFA
+1994 
-2006 FSKRNLLESVNK
+2006 
-2018 QGKRYDNYA
+2018 
-2027 LMLTQ
+2027 TQ
-2032 MKAIIENAVGI
+2032 
-2043 ETHNRRYGDEGQIKQ
+2043 Q
-2058 TYVFVSAMQTS
+2058 
-2069 ENIVPIL
+2069 
-2076 LEVRAFNDGTK
+2076 
-2087 STLRIAVSMSEI
+2087 
-2099 KRSRVMGHTL
+2099 
-2109 EDARPNQSYPTG
+2109 
-2121 FAVRIADLFANV
+2121 
-2133 NSRDVRLLKYIPDGF
+2133 
-2148 LNEAQRDGKQAAL
+2148 
-2161 QEQAAYDS
+2161 
-2169 RKKAQ
+2169 
-2174 RDSRKAQG
+2174 
-2182 DRYSAEDDA
+2182 
-2191 ESRDLARE
+2191 DLARE

-2247 ALRQKDIAEALQK
+2247 ALRQKDIAVDLQK

-2356 RWPAY
+2356 QWPAY

-2366 WNSADQLLQI
+2366 WNPADQLLQI

-2400 YMRNKVLWELGLVQP
+2400 YMRNKVLWELGLVRP

-2641 EIRTQKKLIDAED
+2641 EIRTQKKLIDAAD

-2801 QRGGIE
+2801 QRGGI
-2807 IPDYAAYVAGR
+2807 
-2818 YTDAYDKATRIRL
+2818 
-2831 APGTVRAIGE
+2831 TVPQ
-2841 TMTTR
+2841 
-2846 EKNYAE
+2846 Y
-2852 EIRNY
+2852 
-2857 YNTMSKAEINAVS
+2857 
-2870 VKLKGYEVAKVGEYY
+2870 
-2885 PIATNRDFVVKEFDA
+2885 
-2900 IKYDGSLESFGFLK
+2900 
-2914 ERKEG
+2914 
-2919 GTPILLA
+2919 
-2926 DATRTLEQSIQSHA
+2926 
-2940 AYIGMAIPM
+2940 
-2949 RNFNKLRGVSILD
+2949 
-2962 STEAGE
+2962 
-2968 VRYQKQSLMD
+2968 
-2978 TLRKQWGTNA
+2978 
-2988 VKRLETMVADLS
+2988 
-3000 GTKPRESGMGML
+3000 
-3012 NRIRSNYAG
+3012 
-3021 AVLELNPSTG
+3021 
-3031 MKQLIAYPS
+3031 
-3040 AASVLG
+3040 
-3046 WDAMAVGLTKWQR
+3046 
-3059 VNVKLIN
+3059 
-3066 RYTPLLW
+3066 
-3073 HRMQGFIDAD
+3073 
-3083 LGDFAKNHGHRPR
+3083 
-3096 LLNWNQAGD
+3096 
-3105 LAVVKQIWKAAE
+3105 
-3117 WKVAHENPALLHDVE
+3117 
-3132 AWHKATAEFFNRVV
+3132 
-3146 LESQANYT
+3146 
-3154 TMERG
+3154 
-3159 ELLRTNNVFWR
+3159 
-3170 SISMFKT
+3170 
-3177 EPFQAFNV
+3177 
-3185 LYDGFANVAAK
+3185 
-3196 RRQLAAAQQ
+3196 
-3205 LENEEGGREK
+3205 
-3215 VQAAEE
+3215 E
-3221 AYRAAKKRVAQA
+3221 AY
-3233 VPAVIASNLLEA
+3233 
-3245 AITFA
+3245 
-3250 WALFQGKDKDW
+3250 
-3261 RDEESGEI
+3261 
-3269 TAASFFKKLFIQAG
+3269 
-3283 SNIAGIV
+3283 
-3290 PLGGQL
+3290 
-3296 SEAAQAAIFGDRYY
+3296 
-3310 GMETTEVS
+3310 
-3318 IIDDTINSLL
+3318 
-3328 HIRGSIAN
+3328 
-3336 MIEAGKTEEEA
+3336 
-3347 ERARKVRAAR
+3347 
-3357 DDFFKTLWDESMRLS
+3357 
-3372 VSIGVPVGNG
+3372 
-3382 EKILKGIFRWAFVAA
+3382 
-3397 MGKSEG
+3397 
-3403 EYWFRYCT
+3403 
-3411 EKSTASGRGSADTEA
+3411 
-3426 LFQAALDGDEASLGR
+3426 
-3441 MYAAMAKT
+3441 
-3449 KSEDSIQAAIRKRT
+3449 
-3463 KDAVDRG
+3463 
-3470 DVDLETAV
+3470 
-3478 GILQRLQT
+3478 
-3486 DKAADDLYWDV
+3486 
-3497 RGWQYMAQTG
+3497 
-3507 AESFGK
+3507 
-3513 YNILKDAIFSGG
+3513 
-3525 DAAAALQEL
+3525 
-3534 EAHGVSREDA
+3534 
-3544 EGEIRSTIGQWYQ
+3544 
-3557 GKSADGRTIDQAKAQ
+3557 
-3572 QLLRDYG
+3572 
-3579 GMNAED
+3579 
-3585 AEKTVAK
+3585 
-3592 WRCYV
+3592 
-3597 ETGVAYDEIKTGVL
+3597 
-3611 NGSITEQEAAQWL
+3611 
-3624 QKYGGKDEKSAA
+3624 
-3636 ETARKYAF
+3636 
-3644 LAENPALA
+3644 
-3652 GIYGDEEIE
+3652 
-3661 KAAGKYA
+3661 
-3668 KYGSG
+3668 
-3673 IPAERFV
+3673 
-3680 RYLQEID
+3680 
-3687 ALSGDPDGKGG
+3687 
-3698 YISGSRKKKVVA
+3698 A
-3710 YIAALPLTAAQ
+3710 YIAQLPLTPEQ
-3721 KDAMMLAD
+3721 KDSLVHVAGSS
-3729 YANYSLKG
+3729 YNLKG
-3737 MPW
+3737 TPW